1 MAKLEN
7 YVELARQTM
16 REISADG
23 EVWRSFLTTA
33 SNVYKYGF
41 YDQLMIYAQRPD
53 ATACASYE
61 LWTNTMRRYVR
72 RGAKGIALL
81 DMTGDVP
88 RYHYVFDAA
97 DTGMR
102 KDSRS
107 PFVWTTNEEN
117 GAAIGAMLEKEYE
130 VSANRGF
137 VGQLEE
143 IAMQRVM
150 DYWQE
155 HQDELRD
162 IVDGSLLMGYDEL
175 NLELAFRNTATAGVQ
190 YVLLTRCGLAEEHR
204 FEPEDF
210 MGILEWNTQQAL
222 AALGTAVSE
231 ISEEVLRSIER
242 EARSVERSKEHV
254 ELQNGE
260 RIPDSRPENPRRAGD
275 AGQVRQDAQGISA
288 RTQENAVQQP
298 APDGRVDGASDGNRP
313 DGERKSEPHGRRD
326 GGGAGRDRSV
336 EGARPD
342 GVGRRDEQPE
352 STGRGNRTERAG
364 VRLNPGQTSLFET
377 ITEYGE
383 GADDRA
389 VSAPSFI
396 SKALD
401 TALRFGGNG
410 EDTRMELA
418 FDAMIGKTNEE
429 IALRMKTLY
438 HDGSGFEL
446 DGRRFSVWFDPS
458 GIQMAAGDRAR
469 YANNAQVISWTD
481 AAKRVGALI
490 EAGQFGTQLE
500 NVEAPGTIRRKVAER
515 LIYMYRDSAARENG
529 YLSLMTDTPL
539 IFPDCVNH
547 LSEKMEQPEF
557 LHGLIRQM
565 EVFAD
570 AVAMQ
575 PDLMRFRFL
584 LPRDILPRLRDLAL
598 ARKELPEGEM
608 LLPDVRGFMTQ
619 DEIDAVLTQSAPIAG
634 ADSRIYQFFS
644 APHSTNEKLEF
655 LKNEYG
661 IGGKMPGVSGEHG
674 SSESHDAKGIQLRK
688 SNCPDVL
695 LKWNQVAER
704 IDGLIQMNRYLT
716 PEKQALYEKKEVQDS
731 ARNTDYDTYNSI
743 KAAHP
748 DEIVL
753 FQVGDFFELYDED
766 ARQAAENLGLN
777 LTSRNLEG
785 VGRVAMCGIPAHSLE
800 QYVEQLRDKVDVTIA
815 AKRENSAAYHVYTL
829 LSVDHEAENAINAYE
844 AEFGADG
851 TRVFR
856 DPDIEQQPQPTEQE
870 LFEQYK
876 LTVSNA
882 LLKDRTFVNACR
894 NSDRQNAYLEGA
906 EAIRRV
912 VMASD
917 DLQLVRLYFD
927 APDFHERL
935 HQELLEE
942 IYPALAASEQVT
954 RADLDATVRDMHG
967 DLQDKQ
973 EKNELEQNP
982 NYRLLSR
989 LKADCDYFLGA
1000 GGRVEKHLWAGS
1012 VRAQIAKMRE
1022 IYETLPAKP
1031 EWLTKE
1037 AIDDYDEQMTPQYQV
1052 VVYHH
1057 FENGFDEKLGYQT
1070 LEEATKVAQGYVNG
1084 TMESDGFA
1092 YDGAAVYNHQEHRY
1106 LYIYGH
1112 YPDEKA
1118 HAQVEGRDFP
1128 EQPEGI
1134 AVTQESENSS
1144 DLVDDHHPPMPPY
1157 QAGDT
1162 VYLSNTAFII
1172 EEVTDTHVTM
1182 RDPTLLYPISRIELR
1197 ENFERMLA
1205 EDARNTFLFEG
1216 QTEPAQA
1223 ETDKL
1228 KPPDEQVREDAE
1240 TETSVESEAKAEQP
1254 KAQNFHITDDHL
1266 GEGGAKTK
1274 YAFNIDAIQT
1284 LKQIESEGRQAT
1296 PQEQET
1302 LSKYVGWG
1310 GIPQAF
1316 DGNNAQW
1323 SEEYQ
1328 QLKSLLTDEEYAAA
1342 RGSTLNA
1349 HYTSPMVIRA
1359 VYEALSN
1366 MGFQSGNILEPSCG
1380 VGNFFG
1386 CLPEAMQGRKL
1397 YGVEL
1402 DSIAGRIARQL
1413 YPDAQIE
1420 IRGFEKTSRK
1430 DFFDV
1435 AVGNVPFGNYKVAD
1449 KPFDKYGFL
1458 IHDYFFAKALE
1469 QVRPG
1474 GVIAFITSK
1483 GTMDKASPDVRRYI
1497 AQRAELLGAIRLPNN
1512 AFKANAGTEVTSDI
1526 LFLQKREHPIDIE
1539 PDWIHLGQTADGIP
1553 VNSYFVDHPD
1563 MVLGRMQWDKSM
1575 YGNEKETTCEP
1586 IPGADLAQQLHAAV
1600 RNIDGEYKRTEISEI
1615 DINEGRTIPADP
1627 DVRNFSYAI
1636 VDGQIY
1642 YRENSIMTRP
1652 TLSQT
1657 AQERVKGMVEL
1668 RDCVQKLIN
1677 LQLQDRS
1684 DAEIQSQ
1691 QVELGRLYDAFSAE
1705 YGLINSK
1712 VNGRAFEGDSS
1723 YYLLCSLEILDENGG
1738 LKRKADIFDKRTIKQ
1753 RKPVERVDTA
1763 IEALAVSIG
1772 ERAAVDLPFMAQL
1785 TGKTEDE
1792 IIADLQG
1799 VIFLDPLEQTWQTAD
1814 EYLSGNVR
1822 AKLRIAQ
1829 TAAESDPAFAVNVEA
1844 LQAAQPKDL
1853 DASEIDVR
1861 LGTTWV
1867 DKKYIQAFITEL
1879 LKIPYNYQQSVRVNY
1894 EKTTAQWA
1902 ITGKNS
1908 QPFNVFNTMKYGTK
1922 RAPAL
1927 KIIEDTLNLR
1937 DTRVYDIVQDENGN
1951 DRREL
1956 NQKETTIGQQKQQAI
1971 KDAFREWIWKDPTRR
1986 YELAA
1991 RYNEL
1996 FNSIRPREY
2005 DGSHI
2010 VFSGMNPEITL
2021 REHQRTAIA
2030 HVLYGGNTLL
2040 AHQVGAGK
2048 TFEMVAAAME
2058 SKRLGL
2064 CQKSMFVVPN
2074 HLTEQWAS
2082 EFLRLYPSANI
2093 LVTTKKDFEK
2103 AKRKQFCARIA
2114 TGDYDA
2120 VIIGHSQFEK
2130 IPISQERQERLLRE
2144 QINDIAAGIEEMEQE
2159 NGERFTIKRMEAT
2172 RKSLEARLEK
2182 LKANEKKD
2190 DVVTFEE
2197 LGVDRLFVDEAHM
2210 YKNLFLATKMRNVA
2224 GLSTSESQKSTDMFL
2239 KCRYMDELTG
2249 GRGVV
2254 FATGT
2259 PVSNSMT
2266 ELYTMQRYLQYETLE
2281 RMGLAHFD
2289 AWASTFGETVTA
2301 IELAPEGTGYRART
2315 RFAKFFNLPELMAMF
2330 KAVADIKTADQL
2342 HLPVPNAHYETI
2354 AVKPSEY
2361 QEKMVEALSERAAKV
2376 HSGVVDPKEDNML
2389 RITSDGRKLGLDQ
2402 RLMNPLLPDDP
2413 GGKVN
2418 ACMEN
2423 ILRIYR
2429 EGDAQKLTQLVF
2441 CDLSTPHGDGS
2452 FNVYDDIRDKLVAS
2466 GIPKEEIQF
2475 IHDADTEIKKKDL
2488 FAKVRSGQVRILF
2501 GSTQKLGAGTN
2512 IQDRLIALHDLDCPW
2527 RPGDLE
2533 QRAGRIVRQGNM
2545 NPDVHIYRYVT
2556 EKSFDSYLWQTIE
2569 NKQRFISQIMSSK
2582 SPVRAC
2588 DDVDETALSYAEI
2601 KALCAGDPRIKEKMD
2616 LDIEVAKLRL
2626 MKADYQSNQF
2636 RLEDQVLKHYPQEIR
2651 QAQEWVKGYRADIAL
2666 LEEHPLPKEGFV
2678 GMTIRGKLFKDK
2690 ETAGK
2695 MLLEACSMIEG
2706 YRELGRYRGMKMT
2719 AEFDGLHQAVKLTLH
2734 GEMSYSVKMGTD
2746 VYGNLIRIENALANL
2761 PRDME
2766 KTEEMIVE
2774 LNRRIEQDKEE
2785 LKRPFPKEAEL
2796 ETKSAR
2802 LAALNAE
2809 LNMDGKEEEQQEE
2822 TQEKEVTEKRPIKD
2836 VLKEY
2841 QERANAQ
2848 NQDEKGRTNEWS
2860 R

>member
-7 YVELARQTM
+7 YVELAAQTT

-23 EVWRSFLTTA
+23 ETWRSFLQTA
-33 SNVYKYGF
+33 STLYKYDF
-41 YDQLMIYAQRPD
+41 YDQMMIYAQRPD
-53 ATACASYE
+53 ATACASFE

-107 PFVWTTNEEN
+107 PFVWAVNEEN
-117 GAAIGAMLEKEYE
+117 SAVIGTMLEKEYE
-130 VSANRGF
+130 VSANRGLA
-137 VGQLEE
+137 GQLEE
-143 IAMQRVM
+143 IAMQKAM

-162 IVDGSLLMGYDEL
+162 IVDGSLLMEYDEL
-175 NLELAFRNTATAGVQ
+175 NLELAFRNTATTGVQ
-190 YVLLTRCGLAEEHR
+190 YMLLSRCGLAEEHR

-210 MGILEWNTQQAL
+210 ATILEWNTPRAL
-222 AALGTAVSE
+222 SALGTAVSE

-242 EARSVERSKEHV
+242 EARSVERSRPYA

-260 RIPDSRPENPRRAGD
+260 RLSDSRPENPGRTSD
-275 AGQVRQDAQGISA
+275 TGQVRQDAQGVSEGV
-288 RTQENAVQQP
+288 QKDDVQQP
-298 APDGRVDGASDGNRP
+298 AADGRTDGASGGNRP
-313 DGERKSEPHGRRD
+313 DGGRAGEPHGQRD
-326 GGGAGRDRSV
+326 GGGAGRERSA
-336 EGARPD
+336 EGTRPD

-352 STGRGNRTERAG
+352 SAGRGNRTDRAG

-438 HDGSGFEL
+438 HDGNGFEL

-469 YANNAQVISWTD
+469 YANNAQGISWTD

-500 NVEAPGTIRRKVAER
+500 NVEAPGTIRRKTAER

-565 EVFAD
+565 EVFAG

-584 LPRDILPRLRDLAL
+584 LPKDILPRLRDLAL

-619 DEIDAVLTQSAPIAG
+619 DEIDAVLTQNAPIAG
-634 ADSRIYQFFS
+634 AGSRIYQFFS
-644 APHSTNEKLEF
+644 QAHDTKEKLEF

-661 IGGKMPGVSGEHG
+661 IGGRMPGVSGEHG

-785 VGRVAMCGIPAHSLE
+785 VGRVAMCKIPAHSLE

-815 AKRENSAAYHVYTL
+815 EKRENSAAYHVYTL

-856 DPDIEQQPQPTEQE
+856 DSAIEQQTQPTMQ
-870 LFEQYK
+870 
-876 LTVSNA
+876 A
-882 LLKDRTFVNACR
+882 
-894 NSDRQNAYLEGA
+894 
-906 EAIRRV
+906 
-912 VMASD
+912 
-917 DLQLVRLYFD
+917 
-927 APDFHERL
+927 
-935 HQELLEE
+935 
-942 IYPALAASEQVT
+942 
-954 RADLDATVRDMHG
+954 MHG
-967 DLQDKQ
+967 NLQSKQ
-973 EKNELEQNP
+973 GQNEQEQNP

-989 LKADCDYFLGA
+989 LKADCDYFLDA
-1000 GGRVEKHLWAGS
+1000 GGRAEKYLWAGN

-1057 FENGFDEKLGYQT
+1057 FENGFDEKIEYQT
-1070 LEEATKVAQGYVNG
+1070 LEEAIKVAQGYVNG

-1128 EQPEGI
+1128 EQPEEV
-1134 AVTQESENSS
+1134 AVTQESESPS

-1162 VYLSNTAFII
+1162 VYLGNTAFII

-1182 RDPTLLYPISRIELR
+1182 RDPTLLYPISRIEPR

-1216 QTEPAQA
+1216 QTEPNQV
-1223 ETDKL
+1223 ETDNP
-1228 KPPDEQVREDAE
+1228 KPPDEQSKEDV
-1240 TETSVESEAKAEQP
+1240 ETSIESGTKTEQP
-1254 KAQNFHITDDHL
+1254 SVHNFRITDDQL

-1274 YAFNIDAIQT
+1274 YAFNIAAIQA
-1284 LKQIESEGRQAT
+1284 LKQIEAEGRQAT
-1296 PQEQET
+1296 PQEQEI

-1310 GIPQAF
+1310 GLPQAF
-1316 DGNNAQW
+1316 DVENSSWQK
-1323 SEEYQ
+1323 EYQ

-1349 HYTSPMVIRA
+1349 HYTSPTVIKA
-1359 VYEALSN
+1359 MYDALGK

-1386 CLPEAMQGRKL
+1386 CLPETMQGSKL

-1402 DSIAGRIARQL
+1402 DSITGRIAQQL
-1413 YPDAQIE
+1413 YPDAKIE
-1420 IRGFEKTSRK
+1420 IKGFEKTSSK

-1449 KPFDKYGFL
+1449 RPFDKYGFL
-1458 IHDYFFAKALE
+1458 IHDYFFAKTLE

-1474 GVIAFITSK
+1474 GIIAYITSK

-1497 AQRAELLGAIRLPNN
+1497 AQRAELLGAICLPNN

-1553 VNSYFVDHPD
+1553 INSYFVAHPD
-1563 MVLGRMQWDKSM
+1563 MMLGRMQWDKSM

-1600 RNIDGEYKRTEISEI
+1600 RNIDGEYKRIEVSEM

-1627 DVRNFSYAI
+1627 DVRNFSYAL
-1636 VDGQIY
+1636 VNGQVY
-1642 YRENSIMTRP
+1642 YRENSVMTRP
-1652 TLSQT
+1652 VLNQT
-1657 AQERVKGMVEL
+1657 TQERIKGMIEL
-1668 RDCVQKLIN
+1668 RDCVRKLID
-1677 LQLQDRS
+1677 LQLTDGS
-1684 DAEIQSQ
+1684 DAEIRAQ
-1691 QVELGRLYDAFSAE
+1691 QAELGRLYDAFSAE
-1705 YGLINSK
+1705 YGIINGK
-1712 VNGRAFEGDSS
+1712 ANGRAFEGDSS
-1723 YYLLCSLEILDENGG
+1723 YYLLCSLEILDEDRK
-1738 LKRKADIFDKRTIKQ
+1738 LKRKADIFSKRTIRR
-1753 RKPVERVDTA
+1753 RKPVTQVDTA
-1763 IEALAVSIG
+1763 SEALAVSIG
-1772 ERAAVDLPFMAQL
+1772 ERAKVDLPFMARL
-1785 TGKTEDE
+1785 TGKAEDE
-1792 IIADLQG
+1792 IVADLQG

-1822 AKLRIAQ
+1822 AKLRVAQ
-1829 TAAESDPAFAVNVEA
+1829 TAAESDSSFAVNVEA

-1867 DKKYIQAFITEL
+1867 DKAYIQRFMIEL
-1879 LKIPYNYQQSVRVNY
+1879 LGIPYYEQRRIHVNY
-1894 EKTTAQWA
+1894 APQTAEWS
-1902 ITGKNS
+1902 IDGKS
-1908 QPFNVFNTMKYGTK
+1908 LLSENVNNYMKYGTR

-1927 KIIEDTLNLR
+1927 KILEDTLNLR
-1937 DTRVYDIVQDENGN
+1937 DTRVYDVVQDENG
-1951 DRREL
+1951 REKREL
-1956 NQKETTIGQQKQQAI
+1956 NQKETTIAQQKQQAI
-1971 KDAFREWIWKDPTRR
+1971 KDAFHDWVWKDPTRR
-1986 YELAA
+1986 HELVT

-1996 FNSIRPREY
+1996 FNSTRPREY

-2010 VFSGMNPEITL
+2010 VFDGMNPEITL

-2144 QINDIAAGIEEMEQE
+2144 QIDEIAAGIEEMERE

-2182 LKANEKKD
+2182 LKADEKKD

-2197 LGVDRLFVDEAHM
+2197 LGVDRLFVDEAHAF
-2210 YKNLFLATKMRNVA
+2210 KNGFLATKMRNVA
-2224 GLSTSESQKSTDMFL
+2224 GIATSESQKSTDMFL

-2249 GRGVV
+2249 GRGVI

-2266 ELYTMQRYLQYETLE
+2266 ELYTMQRYLQYGTLE
-2281 RMGLAHFD
+2281 KMGLIHFD

-2330 KAVADIKTADQL
+2330 KEVADIKTADQL
-2342 HLPVPNAHYETI
+2342 HLPVPNAHYETM
-2354 AVKPSEY
+2354 AVKPSVY
-2361 QEKMVEALSERAAKV
+2361 QEEMVEALSERASKV
-2376 HSGVVDPKEDNML
+2376 HSGAIDPKEDNML

-2402 RLMNPLLPDDP
+2402 RLMNPLLPDEP
-2413 GGKVN
+2413 GSKVN

-2423 ILRIYR
+2423 ILRIYK

-2475 IHDADTEIKKKDL
+2475 IHDADTEIKKKEL

-2512 IQDRLIALHDLDCPW
+2512 VQDRLIALHDLDAPW

-2636 RLEDQVLKHYPQEIR
+2636 KLEDQILKQYPEEIR
-2651 QAQEWVKGYRADIAL
+2651 QAQERAKGYRADMAL
-2666 LEEHPLPKEGFV
+2666 LEAHPLPKDGFV
-2678 GMTIRGKLFKDK
+2678 GMAIKGKRIADK
-2690 ETAGK
+2690 EAAGK
-2695 MLLEACSMIEG
+2695 MLLEACRLSPHDM
-2706 YRELGRYRGMKMT
+2706 ELGEYRGMKMT
-2719 AEFDGLHQAVKLTLH
+2719 VDYDSYRQEVKLVLR
-2734 GEMSYSVKMGTD
+2734 GEMSHTVTMGTD
-2746 VYGNLIRIENALANL
+2746 VYGNLTRIENALANMSQKL
-2761 PRDME
+2761 E
-2766 KTEEMIVE
+2766 KAEE
-2774 LNRRIEQDKEE
+2774 RI
-2785 LKRPFPKEAEL
+2785 AEL
-2796 ETKSAR
+2796 ERQTEQAKAELGKPFAQEKELEAKASR
-2802 LAALNAE
+2802 LAELNAALNIDE
-2809 LNMDGKEEEQQEE
+2809 KRKEPM
-2822 TQEKEVTEKRPIKD
+2822 EKRPMKD
-2836 VLKEY
+2836 VLKAY
-2841 QERANAQ
+2841 QERADAQ
-2848 NQDEKGRTNEWS
+2848 RQGEKGGTNEWN

>member
-1 MAKLEN
+1 MPKIDD
-7 YVELARQTM
+7 YVQLAAQTAH
-16 REISADG
+16 EIAADG
-23 EVWRSFLTTA
+23 ETWRSFLQTA
-33 SNVYKYGF
+33 STLYKYSF
-41 YDQLMIYAQRPD
+41 YDQMMIYAQRPD
-53 ATACASYE
+53 ATACASFE

-88 RYHYVFDAA
+88 RYRYFFDIS
-97 DTGMR
+97 DTGTR
-102 KDSRS
+102 QNART
-107 PFVWTTNEEN
+107 PFTWTIREEN
-117 GAAIGAMLEKEYE
+117 SMPIAAMLEKEYGI
-130 VSANRGF
+130 SANRGLT
-137 VGQLEE
+137 GQLEE
-143 IAMQRVM
+143 IAMQKAM

-162 IVDGSLLMGYDEL
+162 IVDGSLLMEYDEL
-175 NLELAFRNTATAGVQ
+175 NLELAFRNTATTGVQ
-190 YVLLTRCGLAEEHR
+190 YMLLSRCGLAEEHR

-210 MGILEWNTQQAL
+210 ATILEWNTSRAL
-222 AALGTAVSE
+222 SALGTAVSE

-242 EARSVERSKEHV
+242 EARSVERSRPYA

-260 RIPDSRPENPRRAGD
+260 RLSDSRPENPGRAGG
-275 AGQVRQDAQGISA
+275 AGQVRQDTQGVSEGAQKDD
-288 RTQENAVQQP
+288 VQQP
-298 APDGRVDGASDGNRP
+298 AADGRTDGASGGDRP
-313 DGERKSEPHGRRD
+313 DGGRAGEPHGQRD
-326 GGGAGRDRSV
+326 GGGAGRERSA
-336 EGARPD
+336 EGTRPD

-352 STGRGNRTERAG
+352 SAGRGNRTDRAG

-438 HDGSGFEL
+438 HDGNGFEL

-481 AAKRVGALI
+481 AAKRVGELI

-570 AVAMQ
+570 AVAIQ

-584 LPRDILPRLRDLAL
+584 LPKDILPRLRDLAL

-608 LLPDVRGFMTQ
+608 LLPDVHGFMTQ

-634 ADSRIYQFFS
+634 AGSRIYQFFS

-661 IGGKMPGVSGEHG
+661 IGGKMPGVSGERG

-704 IDGLIQMNRYLT
+704 VSELIRQNRYLT
-716 PEKQALYEKKEVQDS
+716 PNRRE
-731 ARNTDYDTYNSI
+731 TDN
-743 KAAHP
+743 
-748 DEIVL
+748 
-753 FQVGDFFELYDED
+753 
-766 ARQAAENLGLN
+766 
-777 LTSRNLEG
+777 
-785 VGRVAMCGIPAHSLE
+785 
-800 QYVEQLRDKVDVTIA
+800 
-815 AKRENSAAYHVYTL
+815 
-829 LSVDHEAENAINAYE
+829 NAP
-844 AEFGADG
+844 
-851 TRVFR
+851 T
-856 DPDIEQQPQPTEQE
+856 QQPTEQA
-870 LFEQYK
+870 LFESYK
-876 LTVSNA
+876 LTVGNVLS
-882 LLKDRTFVNACR
+882 KDEAFVNACR
-894 NSDRQNAYLEGA
+894 NSDRQNAYLEGTQ
-906 EAIRRV
+906 AIRRI

-927 APDFHERL
+927 TPSFHERL
-935 HQELLEE
+935 HQELLDEL
-942 IYPALAASEQVT
+942 YPTLAASSI
-954 RADLDATVRDMHG
+954 
-967 DLQDKQ
+967 
-973 EKNELEQNP
+973 P
-982 NYRLLSR
+982 
-989 LKADCDYFLGA
+989 
-1000 GGRVEKHLWAGS
+1000 
-1012 VRAQIAKMRE
+1012 
-1022 IYETLPAKP
+1022 PP
-1031 EWLTKE
+1031 
-1037 AIDDYDEQMTPQYQV
+1037 YQV
-1052 VVYHH
+1052 VTYHH
-1057 FENGFDEKLGYQT
+1057 FENGFDSKLDYPT
-1070 LEEATKVAQGYVNG
+1070 LEEAIKAAQGYVNG
-1084 TMESDGFA
+1084 AMSGDGFA
-1092 YDGAAVYNHQEHRY
+1092 YDGAAVYNLQERRY
-1106 LYIYGH
+1106 LYILGD
-1112 YPDEKA
+1112 YPDAKA
-1118 HAQVEGRDFP
+1118 HAQVEGRDFS
-1128 EQPEGI
+1128 EQPEG
-1134 AVTQESENSS
+1134 AAATQKSESPAAFT
-1144 DLVDDHHPPMPPY
+1144 DAPHPLMSHY
-1157 QAGDT
+1157 QVGDT
-1162 VYLSNTAFII
+1162 VYLGDTAFLI
-1172 EEVTDTHVTM
+1172 EEITDTHVNL
-1182 RDPTLLYPISRIELR
+1182 RDPTLLYPISRVER
-1197 ENFERMLA
+1197 RDTFEQMLA
-1205 EDARNTFLFEG
+1205 EDTRNDELFYKQTDAMPAESENFALTEEVSSDPAPQQPQEEIRLHNLVIDLTG
-1216 QTEPAQA
+1216 Q
-1223 ETDKL
+1223 
-1228 KPPDEQVREDAE
+1228 E
-1240 TETSVESEAKAEQP
+1240 TERKEAEP
-1254 KAQNFHITDDHL
+1254 YKAQNFHITDDHL

-1274 YAFNIDAIQT
+1274 YAFNIAAIQT
-1284 LKQIESEGRQAT
+1284 LKQIEAEERQAT
-1296 PQEQET
+1296 PQEQEI
-1302 LSKYVGWG
+1302 LSGYVGWG
-1310 GIPQAF
+1310 GIPQAY

-1359 VYEALSN
+1359 MYEALGN

-1386 CLPEAMQGRKL
+1386 MLPESMSQSRL

-1402 DSIAGRIARQL
+1402 DSITGRIARQL

-1553 VNSYFVDHPD
+1553 INSYFAEHPD
-1563 MVLGRMQWDKSM
+1563 MVLGKMAWDKSM

-1600 RNIDGEYKRTEISEI
+1600 RNIDGEYKRMEISET

-1627 DVRNFSYAI
+1627 DVRNFSYAL
-1636 VDGQIY
+1636 VNGQVY
-1642 YRENSIMTRP
+1642 YRENSVMTRP
-1652 TLSQT
+1652 ILNQT
-1657 AQERVKGMVEL
+1657 TQERVKGMIEL
-1668 RDCVQKLIN
+1668 RDCVRKLID
-1677 LQLQDRS
+1677 LQLTDGS
-1684 DAEIQSQ
+1684 DAEIRAQ
-1691 QVELGRLYDAFSAE
+1691 QAELGRLYDAFSAE
-1705 YGLINSK
+1705 YGIINGK
-1712 VNGRAFEGDSS
+1712 ANGRAFEGDSS
-1723 YYLLCSLEILDENGG
+1723 YYLLCSLEILDEDRK
-1738 LKRKADIFDKRTIKQ
+1738 LKRKADIFSKRTIRR
-1753 RKPVERVDTA
+1753 RKPVTQVDTA
-1763 IEALAVSIG
+1763 SEALAVSIG
-1772 ERAAVDLPFMAQL
+1772 ERAKVDLPFMARL
-1785 TGKTEDE
+1785 TGKAEDE
-1792 IIADLQG
+1792 IVADLQG

-1822 AKLRIAQ
+1822 AKLRVAQ
-1829 TAAESDPAFAVNVEA
+1829 TAAESDPSFAVNVEA

-1867 DKKYIQAFITEL
+1867 DKAYIQRFMIEL
-1879 LKIPYNYQQSVRVNY
+1879 LGIPYYEQRRIHVNY
-1894 EKTTAQWA
+1894 APQTAEWS
-1902 ITGKNS
+1902 IDGKS
-1908 QPFNVFNTMKYGTK
+1908 LLSENVNNHMKYGTR

-1927 KIIEDTLNLR
+1927 KILEDTLNLR
-1937 DTRVYDIVQDENGN
+1937 DTRVYDVVQDENG
-1951 DRREL
+1951 REKREL
-1956 NQKETTIGQQKQQAI
+1956 NQKETTIAQQKQQAI
-1971 KDAFREWIWKDPTRR
+1971 KDAFHDWVWKDPTRR
-1986 YELAA
+1986 HELVT

-1996 FNSIRPREY
+1996 FNSTRPREY

-2010 VFSGMNPEITL
+2010 VFDGMNPEITL

-2144 QINDIAAGIEEMEQE
+2144 QIDEIAAGIEEMERE

-2182 LKANEKKD
+2182 LKADEKKD

-2197 LGVDRLFVDEAHM
+2197 LGVDRLFVDEAHAF
-2210 YKNLFLATKMRNVA
+2210 KNGFLATKMRNVA
-2224 GLSTSESQKSTDMFL
+2224 GIATSESQKSTDMFL

-2249 GRGVV
+2249 GRGVI

-2266 ELYTMQRYLQYETLE
+2266 ELYTMQRYLQYGTLE
-2281 RMGLAHFD
+2281 KMGLIHFD

-2330 KAVADIKTADQL
+2330 KEVADIKTADQL
-2342 HLPVPNAHYETI
+2342 HLPVPNAHYETM
-2354 AVKPSEY
+2354 AVKPSVY
-2361 QEKMVEALSERAAKV
+2361 QEEMVEALSERASKV
-2376 HSGVVDPKEDNML
+2376 HSGAVDPKEDNML

-2402 RLMNPLLPDDP
+2402 RLMNPLLPDEP
-2413 GGKVN
+2413 GSKVN

-2423 ILRIYR
+2423 ILRIYK

-2512 IQDRLIALHDLDCPW
+2512 VQDRLIALHDLDAPW

-2545 NPDVHIYRYVT
+2545 NPDVHICRYVT

-2601 KALCAGDPRIKEKMD
+2601 KALCAGDPRIREKMD

-2636 RLEDQVLKHYPQEIR
+2636 KLEDQILKQYPEEIR
-2651 QAQEWVKGYRADIAL
+2651 QAQERAKGYRADMAL
-2666 LEEHPLPKEGFV
+2666 LEAHPLPKDGFV
-2678 GMTIRGKLFKDK
+2678 GMAIKGKRIADK
-2690 ETAGK
+2690 EAAGK
-2695 MLLEACSMIEG
+2695 MLLEACRLSPHDM
-2706 YRELGRYRGMKMT
+2706 ELGEYRGMKMT
-2719 AEFDGLHQAVKLTLH
+2719 VDYDSYRQEVKLVLR
-2734 GEMSYSVKMGTD
+2734 GEMSHTVTMGTD
-2746 VYGNLIRIENALANL
+2746 VYGNLTRIENALANM
-2761 PRDME
+2761 PQKFE
-2766 KTEEMIVE
+2766 KAEE
-2774 LNRRIEQDKEE
+2774 RI
-2785 LKRPFPKEAEL
+2785 AEL
-2796 ETKSAR
+2796 ERQTEQAKAELGKPFAQEKELEAKASR
-2802 LAALNAE
+2802 LAELNAALNIDE
-2809 LNMDGKEEEQQEE
+2809 KRKEPM
-2822 TQEKEVTEKRPIKD
+2822 EKRPMKD
-2836 VLKEY
+2836 VLKAY
-2841 QERANAQ
+2841 QERADAQ
-2848 NQDEKGRTNEWS
+2848 SQGEKGGTNEWN

>member
-7 YVELARQTM
+7 YVELAAQTT

-23 EVWRSFLTTA
+23 ETWRSFLQTA
-33 SNVYKYGF
+33 STLYKYSF
-41 YDQLMIYAQRPD
+41 YDQMMIYAQRPD
-53 ATACASYE
+53 ATACASFE

-88 RYHYVFDAA
+88 RYRYVFDIS
-97 DTGMR
+97 DTGTR
-102 KDSRS
+102 QNART
-107 PFVWTTNEEN
+107 PFTWAIREEN
-117 GAAIGAMLEKEYE
+117 RAPIAAMLEKEYE
-130 VSANRGF
+130 VSANRGLA
-137 VGQLEE
+137 GQLEE
-143 IAMQRVM
+143 IAMQKAM

-162 IVDGSLLMGYDEL
+162 IVDGSLLMEYDEL
-175 NLELAFRNTATAGVQ
+175 NLELAFRNTATTGVQ
-190 YVLLTRCGLAEEHR
+190 YMLFSRCGLAEEHR

-210 MGILEWNTQQAL
+210 ATILEWNTPQAL
-222 AALGTAVSE
+222 TALGTAVSE

-242 EARSVERSKEHV
+242 EARNVERSRPYA

-260 RIPDSRPENPRRAGD
+260 RLSDSRPENPGRTSD
-275 AGQVRQDAQGISA
+275 TGQVRQDAQGVSEGV
-288 RTQENAVQQP
+288 QKDDVQQP
-298 APDGRVDGASDGNRP
+298 AADGRTDGASDGNRP
-313 DGERKSEPHGRRD
+313 DGGRAGEPHGQRD
-326 GGGAGRDRSV
+326 GGGAGRERSA
-336 EGARPD
+336 EGTRPD

-352 STGRGNRTERAG
+352 SAGRGNRTERAG

-401 TALRFGGNG
+401 TALRFGGNS

-429 IALRMKTLY
+429 TALRMKTLY
-438 HDGSGFEL
+438 HDGNGFEL

-481 AAKRVGALI
+481 AAKRVGELI

-500 NVEAPGTIRRKVAER
+500 NVEAPGTIRRKTAER
-515 LIYMYRDSAARENG
+515 LIYMYRNSAARENG

-584 LPRDILPRLRDLAL
+584 LPKDILPRLRDLAL

-619 DEIDAVLTQSAPIAG
+619 DEIDAVLTQNAPIAG
-634 ADSRIYQFFS
+634 AANRIYQFFS
-644 APHSTNEKLEF
+644 EPHSTNEKLEF

-661 IGGKMPGVSGEHG
+661 IGGRMPGVSGEHG
-674 SSESHDAKGIQLRK
+674 SSESHDAKGMQLRK
-688 SNCPDVL
+688 SSCPDML

-785 VGRVAMCGIPAHSLE
+785 VGRVAMCKIPAHSLE

-815 AKRENSAAYHVYTL
+815 EKRENSAAYHVYTL

-856 DPDIEQQPQPTEQE
+856 DSAIEQQTQPTMQ
-870 LFEQYK
+870 
-876 LTVSNA
+876 A
-882 LLKDRTFVNACR
+882 
-894 NSDRQNAYLEGA
+894 
-906 EAIRRV
+906 
-912 VMASD
+912 
-917 DLQLVRLYFD
+917 
-927 APDFHERL
+927 
-935 HQELLEE
+935 
-942 IYPALAASEQVT
+942 
-954 RADLDATVRDMHG
+954 MHG
-967 DLQDKQ
+967 NLQSKQ
-973 EKNELEQNP
+973 GQNEQEQNP

-989 LKADCDYFLGA
+989 LKADCDYFLDA
-1000 GGRVEKHLWAGS
+1000 GGRAEKYLWAGN

-1057 FENGFDEKLGYQT
+1057 FENGFDEKIEYQT
-1070 LEEATKVAQGYVNG
+1070 LEEAIKVAQGYVNG

-1128 EQPEGI
+1128 EQPEEV
-1134 AVTQESENSS
+1134 AVTQESESPS

-1162 VYLSNTAFII
+1162 VYLGNTAFII

-1182 RDPTLLYPISRIELR
+1182 RDPTLLYPISRIEPR

-1216 QTEPAQA
+1216 QTEPNQV
-1223 ETDKL
+1223 ETDNP
-1228 KPPDEQVREDAE
+1228 KPPDEQSKEDV
-1240 TETSVESEAKAEQP
+1240 ETSIESGTKTEQP
-1254 KAQNFHITDDHL
+1254 SVHNFRITDDHL

-1274 YAFNIDAIQT
+1274 YAFNIAAIQT
-1284 LKQIESEGRQAT
+1284 LKQIEAEERQAT
-1296 PQEQET
+1296 PQEQEI
-1302 LSKYVGWG
+1302 LSRYVGWG
-1310 GIPQAF
+1310 GLPQAF
-1316 DGNNAQW
+1316 DAENASWQK
-1323 SEEYQ
+1323 EYQ

-1359 VYEALSN
+1359 MYEALGN

-1386 CLPEAMQGRKL
+1386 MLPESMSQSRL

-1402 DSIAGRIARQL
+1402 DSITGRIARQL

-1420 IRGFEKTSRK
+1420 IMGFEKTSRK

-1553 VNSYFVDHPD
+1553 INSYFVDHPD
-1563 MVLGRMQWDKSM
+1563 MVLGKMQWDKSM

-1600 RNIDGEYKRTEISEI
+1600 RNIDGKYKRVEIFET

-1627 DVRNFSYAI
+1627 DVRNFSYAL
-1636 VDGQIY
+1636 VNGQVY
-1642 YRENSIMTRP
+1642 YRENSVMTRP
-1652 TLSQT
+1652 ILNQT
-1657 AQERVKGMVEL
+1657 TQERVKGMIEL
-1668 RDCVQKLIN
+1668 RDCVRKLID
-1677 LQLQDRS
+1677 LQLTDGS
-1684 DAEIQSQ
+1684 DAEIRAQ
-1691 QVELGRLYDAFSAE
+1691 QAELGRLYDAFSAE
-1705 YGLINSK
+1705 YGIINDK
-1712 VNGRAFEGDSS
+1712 ANGRAFEGDSS
-1723 YYLLCSLEILDENGG
+1723 YYLLCSLEILDEDRK
-1738 LKRKADIFDKRTIKQ
+1738 LKRKADIFSKRTIRR
-1753 RKPVERVDTA
+1753 RKPVTQVDTA
-1763 IEALAVSIG
+1763 SEALAVSIG
-1772 ERAAVDLPFMAQL
+1772 ERAKVDLPFMARL
-1785 TGKTEDE
+1785 TGKAEDE
-1792 IIADLQG
+1792 IVAELQG

-1822 AKLRIAQ
+1822 AKLRVAQ
-1829 TAAESDPAFAVNVEA
+1829 TAAESDPSFAVNVEA

-1861 LGTTWV
+1861 LGTT
-1867 DKKYIQAFITEL
+1867 
-1879 LKIPYNYQQSVRVNY
+1879 
-1894 EKTTAQWA
+1894 
-1902 ITGKNS
+1902 
-1908 QPFNVFNTMKYGTK
+1908 
-1922 RAPAL
+1922 
-1927 KIIEDTLNLR
+1927 
-1937 DTRVYDIVQDENGN
+1937 
-1951 DRREL
+1951 
-1956 NQKETTIGQQKQQAI
+1956 
-1971 KDAFREWIWKDPTRR
+1971 
-1986 YELAA
+1986 
-1991 RYNEL
+1991 
-1996 FNSIRPREY
+1996 
-2005 DGSHI
+2005 
-2010 VFSGMNPEITL
+2010 
-2021 REHQRTAIA
+2021 
-2030 HVLYGGNTLL
+2030 
-2040 AHQVGAGK
+2040 
-2048 TFEMVAAAME
+2048 
-2058 SKRLGL
+2058 
-2064 CQKSMFVVPN
+2064 
-2074 HLTEQWAS
+2074 
-2082 EFLRLYPSANI
+2082 
-2093 LVTTKKDFEK
+2093 
-2103 AKRKQFCARIA
+2103 
-2114 TGDYDA
+2114 
-2120 VIIGHSQFEK
+2120 
-2130 IPISQERQERLLRE
+2130 
-2144 QINDIAAGIEEMEQE
+2144 
-2159 NGERFTIKRMEAT
+2159 
-2172 RKSLEARLEK
+2172 
-2182 LKANEKKD
+2182 
-2190 DVVTFEE
+2190 
-2197 LGVDRLFVDEAHM
+2197 
-2210 YKNLFLATKMRNVA
+2210 
-2224 GLSTSESQKSTDMFL
+2224 
-2239 KCRYMDELTG
+2239 
-2249 GRGVV
+2249 
-2254 FATGT
+2254 
-2259 PVSNSMT
+2259 
-2266 ELYTMQRYLQYETLE
+2266 
-2281 RMGLAHFD
+2281 
-2289 AWASTFGETVTA
+2289 
-2301 IELAPEGTGYRART
+2301 
-2315 RFAKFFNLPELMAMF
+2315 
-2330 KAVADIKTADQL
+2330 
-2342 HLPVPNAHYETI
+2342 
-2354 AVKPSEY
+2354 
-2361 QEKMVEALSERAAKV
+2361 
-2376 HSGVVDPKEDNML
+2376 
-2389 RITSDGRKLGLDQ
+2389 
-2402 RLMNPLLPDDP
+2402 
-2413 GGKVN
+2413 
-2418 ACMEN
+2418 
-2423 ILRIYR
+2423 
-2429 EGDAQKLTQLVF
+2429 
-2441 CDLSTPHGDGS
+2441 
-2452 FNVYDDIRDKLVAS
+2452 
-2466 GIPKEEIQF
+2466 
-2475 IHDADTEIKKKDL
+2475 
-2488 FAKVRSGQVRILF
+2488 
-2501 GSTQKLGAGTN
+2501 
-2512 IQDRLIALHDLDCPW
+2512 
-2527 RPGDLE
+2527 
-2533 QRAGRIVRQGNM
+2533 
-2545 NPDVHIYRYVT
+2545 
-2556 EKSFDSYLWQTIE
+2556 
-2569 NKQRFISQIMSSK
+2569 
-2582 SPVRAC
+2582 
-2588 DDVDETALSYAEI
+2588 
-2601 KALCAGDPRIKEKMD
+2601 
-2616 LDIEVAKLRL
+2616 
-2626 MKADYQSNQF
+2626 
-2636 RLEDQVLKHYPQEIR
+2636 
-2651 QAQEWVKGYRADIAL
+2651 
-2666 LEEHPLPKEGFV
+2666 
-2678 GMTIRGKLFKDK
+2678 
-2690 ETAGK
+2690 
-2695 MLLEACSMIEG
+2695 
-2706 YRELGRYRGMKMT
+2706 
-2719 AEFDGLHQAVKLTLH
+2719 
-2734 GEMSYSVKMGTD
+2734 
-2746 VYGNLIRIENALANL
+2746 
-2761 PRDME
+2761 
-2766 KTEEMIVE
+2766 
-2774 LNRRIEQDKEE
+2774 
-2785 LKRPFPKEAEL
+2785 
-2796 ETKSAR
+2796 
-2802 LAALNAE
+2802 
-2809 LNMDGKEEEQQEE
+2809 
-2822 TQEKEVTEKRPIKD
+2822 
-2836 VLKEY
+2836 
-2841 QERANAQ
+2841 
-2848 NQDEKGRTNEWS
+2848 
-2860 R
+2860 

>member
-7 YVELARQTM
+7 YVELAQQTM

-23 EVWRSFLTTA
+23 EAWRAFLTTA

-61 LWTNTMRRYVR
+61 IWNQTMRRYVR
-72 RGAKGIALL
+72 RGAKGVALL
-81 DMTGDVP
+81 DMTGDAP
-88 RYHYVFDAA
+88 RYHYVFDVA

-107 PFVWTTNEEN
+107 PFVWTINEEN

-130 VSANRGF
+130 VSVNRGLA
-137 VGQLEE
+137 GQLEE
-143 IAMQRVM
+143 IAMQHVM

-162 IVDGSLLMGYDEL
+162 IVDGSLLMEYDEL
-175 NLELAFRNTATAGVQ
+175 NLELAFRNTATTGVQ
-190 YVLLTRCGLAEEHR
+190 YMLFSRCGLAEEHR

-210 MGILEWNTQQAL
+210 TTILEWNTPQAL
-222 AALGTAVSE
+222 TALGTAVSE

-242 EARSVERSKEHV
+242 EARSVERSRPYA

-260 RIPDSRPENPRRAGD
+260 RLSDSRPENPGRAGD
-275 AGQVRQDAQGISA
+275 AGQIRQDAQGVSEGA
-288 RTQENAVQQP
+288 QKDDVQQP
-298 APDGRVDGASDGNRP
+298 AADGRTDGASDGDRP
-313 DGERKSEPHGRRD
+313 DGGRTGKPHGQRD
-326 GGGAGRDRSV
+326 GGGAGRERSA
-336 EGARPD
+336 EGTRPD

-352 STGRGNRTERAG
+352 SAGRGNRTDRAG

-418 FDAMIGKTNEE
+418 FDTMIGKTNEE

-438 HDGSGFEL
+438 HDGNGFEL

-539 IFPDCVNH
+539 IFPDCVNQ

-570 AVAMQ
+570 AVAIQ

-584 LPRDILPRLRDLAL
+584 LPKDILPRLRDLAL

-634 ADSRIYQFFS
+634 AGSRIYQFFS

-661 IGGKMPGVSGEHG
+661 IGGRMPGVSGEHG

-704 IDGLIQMNRYLT
+704 IDRLIHDGHYL
-716 PEKQALYEKKEVQDS
+716 QS
-731 ARNTDYDTYNSI
+731 
-743 KAAHP
+743 
-748 DEIVL
+748 
-753 FQVGDFFELYDED
+753 
-766 ARQAAENLGLN
+766 
-777 LTSRNLEG
+777 
-785 VGRVAMCGIPAHSLE
+785 
-800 QYVEQLRDKVDVTIA
+800 
-815 AKRENSAAYHVYTL
+815 
-829 LSVDHEAENAINAYE
+829 
-844 AEFGADG
+844 
-851 TRVFR
+851 
-856 DPDIEQQPQPTEQE
+856 
-870 LFEQYK
+870 
-876 LTVSNA
+876 
-882 LLKDRTFVNACR
+882 
-894 NSDRQNAYLEGA
+894 
-906 EAIRRV
+906 
-912 VMASD
+912 
-917 DLQLVRLYFD
+917 D
-927 APDFHERL
+927 APDRKEP
-935 HQELLEE
+935 E
-942 IYPALAASEQVT
+942 ISFTPDVEAY
-954 RADLDATVRDMHG
+954 
-967 DLQDKQ
+967 K
-973 EKNELEQNP
+973 
-982 NYRLLSR
+982 R
-989 LKADCDYFLGA
+989 LKDEHPRRLVGVRVDDTLLFYGEDAQTAAPLMDTRLFERDIPGMGTISVTGMPFGRWSVAAKALTENGHGIYFA
-1000 GGRVEKHLWAGS
+1000 EPAEQGG
-1012 VRAQIAKMRE
+1012 
-1022 IYETLPAKP
+1022 YEVV
-1031 EWLTKE
+1031 KE
-1037 AIDDYDEQMTPQYQV
+1037 LDGRRDEPSYQV
-1052 VVYHH
+1052 
-1057 FENGFDEKLGYQT
+1057 
-1070 LEEATKVAQGYVNG
+1070 
-1084 TMESDGFA
+1084 
-1092 YDGAAVYNHQEHRY
+1092 
-1106 LYIYGH
+1106 
-1112 YPDEKA
+1112 
-1118 HAQVEGRDFP
+1118 
-1128 EQPEGI
+1128 
-1134 AVTQESENSS
+1134 
-1144 DLVDDHHPPMPPY
+1144 
-1157 QAGDT
+1157 GDT
-1162 VYLSNTAFII
+1162 VYLGNTAFLI
-1172 EEVTDTHVTM
+1172 EEITDQHVNL
-1182 RDPTLLYPISRIELR
+1182 RDPTLLYPISRVER
-1197 ENFERMLA
+1197 RDAFEQMLA
-1205 EDARNTFLFEG
+1205 EDTRNDELFYRQTDAMPAESENFVLTEEVPSDPAPQQPQEEIRLHNLVIDLTG
-1216 QTEPAQA
+1216 Q
-1223 ETDKL
+1223 
-1228 KPPDEQVREDAE
+1228 E
-1240 TETSVESEAKAEQP
+1240 TERKEAEP
-1254 KAQNFHITDDHL
+1254 YKAQNFRITDDHL

-1274 YAFNIDAIQT
+1274 YAFNIAAIQT
-1284 LKQIESEGRQAT
+1284 LKQIEAEGRQAT

-1310 GIPQAF
+1310 GLPQAF
-1316 DGNNAQW
+1316 DAENASWQK
-1323 SEEYQ
+1323 EYQ

-1349 HYTSPMVIRA
+1349 HYTSPVVIRA
-1359 VYEALSN
+1359 MYEALAS
-1366 MGFQSGNILEPSCG
+1366 MGFQDGNVLEPACG

-1386 CLPEAMQGRKL
+1386 MLPEAMQSSKL

-1402 DSIAGRIARQL
+1402 DSITGRMARQL
-1413 YPDAQIE
+1413 YPDARIE
-1420 IRGFEKTSRK
+1420 ITGFEKTNRK

-1539 PDWIHLGQTADGIP
+1539 SDWIHLGQTADGIP

-1563 MVLGRMQWDKSM
+1563 MMLGRMQWDKSM

-1586 IPGADLAQQLHAAV
+1586 ILGADLAQQLHAAV
-1600 RNIDGEYKRTEISEI
+1600 RNIDGEYKRMELPEM

-1627 DVRNFSYAI
+1627 DVRNFSYAL
-1636 VDGQIY
+1636 VNGQVY
-1642 YRENSIMTRP
+1642 YRENSVMTRP
-1652 TLSQT
+1652 VLNQT
-1657 AQERVKGMVEL
+1657 TQERVKGMIEL
-1668 RDCVQKLIN
+1668 RDCVRKLID
-1677 LQLQDRS
+1677 LQLTDGS
-1684 DAEIQSQ
+1684 DAEIRAQ
-1691 QVELGRLYDAFSAE
+1691 QAELGRLYDAFSAE
-1705 YGLINSK
+1705 YGIINGK
-1712 VNGRAFEGDSS
+1712 ANGRAFEGDSS
-1723 YYLLCSLEILDENGG
+1723 YYLLCSLEILDEDRK
-1738 LKRKADIFDKRTIKQ
+1738 LKRKADIFSKRTIRR
-1753 RKPVERVDTA
+1753 RKPVTQVDTA
-1763 IEALAVSIG
+1763 SEALAVSIG
-1772 ERAAVDLPFMAQL
+1772 ERAKVDLPFMARL
-1785 TGKTEDE
+1785 TGKAEDE
-1792 IIADLQG
+1792 IVADLQG

-1822 AKLRIAQ
+1822 AKLCVAQ
-1829 TAAESDPAFAVNVEA
+1829 TAAESDPSFAVNVEA

-1867 DKKYIQAFITEL
+1867 DKAYIQRFMIEL
-1879 LKIPYNYQQSVRVNY
+1879 LGISYYERRRIHVNY
-1894 EKTTAQWA
+1894 APQTAEWS
-1902 ITGKNS
+1902 IDGKS
-1908 QPFNVFNTMKYGTK
+1908 LLSENVNNHMKYGTR

-1927 KIIEDTLNLR
+1927 KILEDTLNLR
-1937 DTRVYDIVQDENGN
+1937 DTRVYDVVQDENG
-1951 DRREL
+1951 REKREL
-1956 NQKETTIGQQKQQAI
+1956 NQKETTIAQQKQQAI
-1971 KDAFREWIWKDPTRR
+1971 KDAFHDWVWKDPTRR
-1986 YELAA
+1986 HELVTC
-1991 RYNEL
+1991 YNEL
-1996 FNSIRPREY
+1996 FNSTRPREY

-2010 VFSGMNPEITL
+2010 VFDGMNPEITL

-2130 IPISQERQERLLRE
+2130 IPISQERQKRLLRE
-2144 QINDIAAGIEEMEQE
+2144 QIDEIAAGIEEMERE

-2182 LKANEKKD
+2182 LKADEKKD

-2197 LGVDRLFVDEAHM
+2197 LGVDRLFVDEAHAF
-2210 YKNLFLATKMRNVA
+2210 KNGFLATKMRNVA
-2224 GLSTSESQKSTDMFL
+2224 GIATSESQKSTDMFL

-2249 GRGVV
+2249 GRGVI

-2266 ELYTMQRYLQYETLE
+2266 ELYTMQRYLQYGTLE
-2281 RMGLAHFD
+2281 KMGLIHFD

-2330 KAVADIKTADQL
+2330 KEVADIKTADQL
-2342 HLPVPNAHYETI
+2342 HLPVPNAHYETM
-2354 AVKPSEY
+2354 AVKPSVY
-2361 QEKMVEALSERAAKV
+2361 QEEMVEALSERASKV
-2376 HSGVVDPKEDNML
+2376 HSGAVDPKEDNML

-2402 RLMNPLLPDDP
+2402 RLMNPLLPDEP
-2413 GGKVN
+2413 GSKVN
-2418 ACMEN
+2418 ACVEN
-2423 ILRIYR
+2423 ILRIYK

-2441 CDLSTPHGDGS
+2441 CDLSTPHADGS

-2512 IQDRLIALHDLDCPW
+2512 VQDRLIALHDLDAPW

-2601 KALCAGDPRIKEKMD
+2601 KALCAGDPRIKEKMN
-2616 LDIEVAKLRL
+2616 LDVEVAKLRL

-2636 RLEDQVLKHYPQEIR
+2636 KLEDQILKQYPEEIR
-2651 QAQEWVKGYRADIAL
+2651 QAQEWVKGYRADMTL
-2666 LEEHPLPKEGFV
+2666 LEAHPLPKDGFV
-2678 GMTIRGKLFKDK
+2678 GMAIKGKRIADK
-2690 ETAGK
+2690 EAAGK
-2695 MLLEACSMIEG
+2695 MLLEACRLSPHDM
-2706 YRELGRYRGMKMT
+2706 ELGEYRGMKMT
-2719 AEFDGLHQAVKLTLH
+2719 VDYDSYRQEVKLILR
-2734 GEMSYSVKMGTD
+2734 GEMSHTVTMGTD
-2746 VYGNLIRIENALANL
+2746 VYGNLTRIENALANMPQKL
-2761 PRDME
+2761 E
-2766 KTEEMIVE
+2766 KAEE
-2774 LNRRIEQDKEE
+2774 RI
-2785 LKRPFPKEAEL
+2785 AEL
-2796 ETKSAR
+2796 ERQTEQAKAELGKPFAQEKELEAKAAR
-2802 LAALNAE
+2802 LAELNAALNI
-2809 LNMDGKEEEQQEE
+2809 D
-2822 TQEKEVTEKRPIKD
+2822 EKRKEPMEKRSMKD
-2836 VLKEY
+2836 VLKAY
-2841 QERANAQ
+2841 QERADAQ
-2848 NQDEKGRTNEWS
+2848 SQGEKGGTNEWN

>member
-16 REISADG
+16 REIAADG
-23 EVWRSFLTTA
+23 ETWRSFLQTA
-33 SNVYKYGF
+33 STLYKYGF
-41 YDQLMIYAQRPD
+41 YDQMMIYAQRPD
-53 ATACASYE
+53 ATACASFE

-88 RYHYVFDAA
+88 RYRYVFDIS
-97 DTGMR
+97 DTGAR
-102 KDSRS
+102 QNART
-107 PFVWTTNEEN
+107 PFTWAIREEN
-117 GAAIGAMLEKEYE
+117 RAPIAAVLEKEYGS
-130 VSANRGF
+130 SANRGLA
-137 VGQLEE
+137 GQLEE
-143 IAMQRVM
+143 IAMQKAM

-162 IVDGSLLMGYDEL
+162 IVDGSLLMEYDEL
-175 NLELAFRNTATAGVQ
+175 NLELAFRNTATTGVQ
-190 YVLLTRCGLAEEHR
+190 YMLLSRCGLAEEHR

-210 MGILEWNTQQAL
+210 TTILEWNTPRAL
-222 AALGTAVSE
+222 SALGTAVSE

-242 EARSVERSKEHV
+242 EARSVERSRPYA

-260 RIPDSRPENPRRAGD
+260 RLSDSRPENSGRTSD
-275 AGQVRQDAQGISA
+275 TGQVRQDAQGVSEGA
-288 RTQENAVQQP
+288 QKDDVQQP
-298 APDGRVDGASDGNRP
+298 AADGRTDGASDGNRP
-313 DGERKSEPHGRRD
+313 DGGRAGEPHGQRD
-326 GGGAGRDRSV
+326 GGGAGRERST
-336 EGARPD
+336 EGTRPD

-352 STGRGNRTERAG
+352 SAGRGNRTDRAG

-570 AVAMQ
+570 AVTMQ

-584 LPRDILPRLRDLAL
+584 LPKDILPRLRDLAL

-704 IDGLIQMNRYLT
+704 IDRLIHDGHYL
-716 PEKQALYEKKEVQDS
+716 KS
-731 ARNTDYDTYNSI
+731 
-743 KAAHP
+743 
-748 DEIVL
+748 
-753 FQVGDFFELYDED
+753 
-766 ARQAAENLGLN
+766 
-777 LTSRNLEG
+777 
-785 VGRVAMCGIPAHSLE
+785 
-800 QYVEQLRDKVDVTIA
+800 
-815 AKRENSAAYHVYTL
+815 
-829 LSVDHEAENAINAYE
+829 
-844 AEFGADG
+844 
-851 TRVFR
+851 
-856 DPDIEQQPQPTEQE
+856 
-870 LFEQYK
+870 
-876 LTVSNA
+876 
-882 LLKDRTFVNACR
+882 
-894 NSDRQNAYLEGA
+894 
-906 EAIRRV
+906 
-912 VMASD
+912 
-917 DLQLVRLYFD
+917 D
-927 APDFHERL
+927 APDRKEPEISFTPDVEAYKKLKDEHPQRLVGIRVDDTLLFYGDDAKTAAPLMDTRLFERDIPGMGTISVTGMPFGRWRVAAKAL
-935 HQELLEE
+935 TESGHGIFFAEPAEYGGYEVVKEL
-942 IYPALAASEQVT
+942 
-954 RADLDATVRDMHG
+954 D
-967 DLQDKQ
+967 
-973 EKNELEQNP
+973 
-982 NYRLLSR
+982 
-989 LKADCDYFLGA
+989 
-1000 GGRVEKHLWAGS
+1000 GR
-1012 VRAQIAKMRE
+1012 
-1022 IYETLPAKP
+1022 T
-1031 EWLTKE
+1031 
-1037 AIDDYDEQMTPQYQV
+1037 DTPHYQV
-1052 VVYHH
+1052 
-1057 FENGFDEKLGYQT
+1057 
-1070 LEEATKVAQGYVNG
+1070 
-1084 TMESDGFA
+1084 
-1092 YDGAAVYNHQEHRY
+1092 
-1106 LYIYGH
+1106 
-1112 YPDEKA
+1112 
-1118 HAQVEGRDFP
+1118 
-1128 EQPEGI
+1128 
-1134 AVTQESENSS
+1134 
-1144 DLVDDHHPPMPPY
+1144 
-1157 QAGDT
+1157 GDT
-1162 VYLSNTAFII
+1162 VYLGNTAFII

-1182 RDPTLLYPISRIELR
+1182 RDPTLLYPISRIER
-1197 ENFERMLA
+1197 RDVFERMLA
-1205 EDARNTFLFEG
+1205 EDARNAFRFDG
-1216 QTEPAQA
+1216 QAAPAQTE
-1223 ETDKL
+1223 TDNP
-1228 KPPDEQVREDAE
+1228 KPPDEQVRKDANA
-1240 TETSVESEAKAEQP
+1240 ETSVESEAKIEQSRV
-1254 KAQNFHITDDHL
+1254 QNFRITDDQL

-1274 YAFNIDAIQT
+1274 YAFNIAAIQA
-1284 LKQIESEGRQAT
+1284 LKQIEAEGRQAT
-1296 PQEQET
+1296 PQEQEI

-1310 GIPQAF
+1310 GLPQAF
-1316 DGNNAQW
+1316 DVENSSWQK
-1323 SEEYQ
+1323 EYQ

-1349 HYTSPMVIRA
+1349 HYTSPTVIKA
-1359 VYEALSN
+1359 MYDALGK

-1386 CLPEAMQGRKL
+1386 CLPETMQSSKL

-1402 DSIAGRIARQL
+1402 DSITGRMARQL
-1413 YPDAQIE
+1413 YPDARIE
-1420 IRGFEKTSRK
+1420 ITGFEKTNRK

-1449 KPFDKYGFL
+1449 RAFDKYGFL
-1458 IHDYFFAKALE
+1458 IHDYFLAKTLE

-1553 VNSYFVDHPD
+1553 INSYFVDHPD
-1563 MVLGRMQWDKSM
+1563 MMLGRMQWDKSM

-1600 RNIDGEYKRTEISEI
+1600 RNIDGEYKRIEISEM
-1615 DINEGRTIPADP
+1615 DMNSERTIPADP
-1627 DVRNFSYAI
+1627 DVRNFSYAL
-1636 VDGQIY
+1636 VNGQVY
-1642 YRENSIMTRP
+1642 YRENSVMIRP
-1652 TLSQT
+1652 VLNQT
-1657 AQERVKGMVEL
+1657 TQERIKGMIEL
-1668 RDCVQKLIN
+1668 RDCVRKLID
-1677 LQLQDRS
+1677 LQLTDGS
-1684 DAEIQSQ
+1684 DAEIRAQ
-1691 QVELGRLYDAFSAE
+1691 QAELGRLYDAFSTE
-1705 YGLINSK
+1705 YGIINGK
-1712 VNGRAFEGDSS
+1712 ANGRAFEGDSS
-1723 YYLLCSLEILDENGG
+1723 YYLLCSLEILDEDRK
-1738 LKRKADIFDKRTIKQ
+1738 LKRKADIFSKRTIRR
-1753 RKPVERVDTA
+1753 RKPVTQVDTA
-1763 IEALAVSIG
+1763 SEALAVSIG
-1772 ERAAVDLPFMAQL
+1772 ERAKVDLPFMARL
-1785 TGKTEDE
+1785 TGKAEDE
-1792 IIADLQG
+1792 IVADLQG

-1822 AKLRIAQ
+1822 AKLRVAQ
-1829 TAAESDPAFAVNVEA
+1829 TAAESDSSFAVNVEA

-1867 DKKYIQAFITEL
+1867 DKAYIQRFMIEL
-1879 LKIPYNYQQSVRVNY
+1879 LGISYYERRRIHVNY
-1894 EKTTAQWA
+1894 APQTAEWS
-1902 ITGKNS
+1902 IDGKS
-1908 QPFNVFNTMKYGTK
+1908 LLSENVNNHMKYGTR

-1927 KIIEDTLNLR
+1927 KILDDTLNLR
-1937 DTRVYDIVQDENGN
+1937 DTRVYDVVQDENG
-1951 DRREL
+1951 REKREL
-1956 NQKETTIGQQKQQAI
+1956 NQKETTIAQQKQQAI
-1971 KDAFREWIWKDPTRR
+1971 KDAFHDWVWKDPTRR
-1986 YELAA
+1986 HELVT

-1996 FNSIRPREY
+1996 FNSTRPREY

-2010 VFSGMNPEITL
+2010 VFDGMNPEITL

-2144 QINDIAAGIEEMEQE
+2144 QIDEIAAGIEEMERE

-2182 LKANEKKD
+2182 LKADEKKD

-2197 LGVDRLFVDEAHM
+2197 LGVDRLFVDEAHAF
-2210 YKNLFLATKMRNVA
+2210 KNGFLATKMRNVA
-2224 GLSTSESQKSTDMFL
+2224 GIATSESQKSTDMFL

-2249 GRGVV
+2249 GRGVI

-2266 ELYTMQRYLQYETLE
+2266 ELYTMQRYLQYGTLE
-2281 RMGLAHFD
+2281 KMGLIHFD

-2330 KAVADIKTADQL
+2330 KEVADIKTADQL
-2342 HLPVPNAHYETI
+2342 HLPVPNAHYETM
-2354 AVKPSEY
+2354 AVKPSVY
-2361 QEKMVEALSERAAKV
+2361 QEEMVEALSERASKV
-2376 HSGVVDPKEDNML
+2376 HSGAVDPKEDNML

-2402 RLMNPLLPDDP
+2402 RLMNPLLPDEP
-2413 GGKVN
+2413 GSKVN

-2423 ILRIYR
+2423 ILRIYK

-2475 IHDADTEIKKKDL
+2475 IHDADTEIKKKEL

-2512 IQDRLIALHDLDCPW
+2512 VQDRLIALHDLDAPW

-2588 DDVDETALSYAEI
+2588 DDVDETVLSYAEI
-2601 KALCAGDPRIKEKMD
+2601 KALCAGDPRIREKMD

-2636 RLEDQVLKHYPQEIR
+2636 KLEDQILKQYPEEIR
-2651 QAQEWVKGYRADIAL
+2651 QAQERAKGYRADMAL
-2666 LEEHPLPKEGFV
+2666 LEAHPLPKNGFV
-2678 GMTIRGKLFKDK
+2678 GMAIKGKRIADK
-2690 ETAGK
+2690 EAAGK
-2695 MLLEACSMIEG
+2695 MLLEACRLSPHDM
-2706 YRELGRYRGMKMT
+2706 ELGEYRGMKMT
-2719 AEFDGLHQAVKLTLH
+2719 VDYDSYRQEVKLILR
-2734 GEMSYSVKMGTD
+2734 GEMSHTVTMGTD
-2746 VYGNLIRIENALANL
+2746 VYGNLTRIENALANMPQKL
-2761 PRDME
+2761 E
-2766 KTEEMIVE
+2766 KAEERIVE
-2774 LNRRIEQDKEE
+2774 LERQTEQAK
-2785 LKRPFPKEAEL
+2785 AEL
-2796 ETKSAR
+2796 GKPFAQEKALEAKAAR
-2802 LAALNAE
+2802 LAELNAALNIDE
-2809 LNMDGKEEEQQEE
+2809 KRKEPM
-2822 TQEKEVTEKRPIKD
+2822 EKRPMKD
-2836 VLKEY
+2836 VLKAY
-2841 QERANAQ
+2841 QERADAQ
-2848 NQDEKGRTNEWS
+2848 SQGEKGGTNEWN

>member
-1 MAKLEN
+1 MPKIDD
-7 YVELARQTM
+7 YVQLAAQTV

-23 EVWRSFLTTA
+23 ETWRSFLQTA
-33 SNVYKYGF
+33 STLYKYSF
-41 YDQLMIYAQRPD
+41 YDQMMIYAQRPD
-53 ATACASYE
+53 ATACASFE

-81 DMTGDVP
+81 DMTGDAP

-107 PFVWTTNEEN
+107 PFVWAVNEEN
-117 GAAIGAMLEKEYE
+117 SAVIGTMLEKEYE
-130 VSANRGF
+130 VSANRGLA
-137 VGQLEE
+137 GQLEE
-143 IAMQRVM
+143 IAMQKAM

-162 IVDGSLLMGYDEL
+162 IVDGSLLMEYDEL
-175 NLELAFRNTATAGVQ
+175 NLELAFRNTATTGVQ
-190 YVLLTRCGLAEEHR
+190 YMLLSRCGLAEEHR

-210 MGILEWNTQQAL
+210 TTILEWNTPQAL
-222 AALGTAVSE
+222 TALGTAVSE

-242 EARSVERSKEHV
+242 EARSVERSRPYA

-260 RIPDSRPENPRRAGD
+260 RLSDSRPENPGRAGD
-275 AGQVRQDAQGISA
+275 AGQVRQDAQGVSEGV
-288 RTQENAVQQP
+288 QKDDVQQP
-298 APDGRVDGASDGNRP
+298 AADGRTDGASDGNRP
-313 DGERKSEPHGRRD
+313 DGGRAGEPHGRRD
-326 GGGAGRDRSV
+326 GGGAGRERSA
-336 EGARPD
+336 EGTRPD
-342 GVGRRDEQPE
+342 GVGRRDEQLE
-352 STGRGNRTERAG
+352 SAGRGNRTERAG

-570 AVAMQ
+570 AVTMQ

-584 LPRDILPRLRDLAL
+584 LPKDILPRLRDLAL

-785 VGRVAMCGIPAHSLE
+785 VGRVAMCKIPAHSLE

-815 AKRENSAAYHVYTL
+815 EKRENSAAYHVYTL

-856 DPDIEQQPQPTEQE
+856 DSAIEQQTQPTVQ
-870 LFEQYK
+870 
-876 LTVSNA
+876 A
-882 LLKDRTFVNACR
+882 
-894 NSDRQNAYLEGA
+894 
-906 EAIRRV
+906 
-912 VMASD
+912 
-917 DLQLVRLYFD
+917 
-927 APDFHERL
+927 
-935 HQELLEE
+935 
-942 IYPALAASEQVT
+942 
-954 RADLDATVRDMHG
+954 MHG
-967 DLQDKQ
+967 NLQSKQ
-973 EKNELEQNP
+973 GQNEQEQNP

-989 LKADCDYFLGA
+989 LKADCDYFLDA
-1000 GGRVEKHLWAGS
+1000 GGRAEKYLWAGN

-1057 FENGFDEKLGYQT
+1057 FENGFDEKIEYQT
-1070 LEEATKVAQGYVNG
+1070 LEEAIKVAQGYVNG

-1128 EQPEGI
+1128 EQPEEV
-1134 AVTQESENSS
+1134 AVTQESESPS

-1162 VYLSNTAFII
+1162 VYLGNTAFII

-1182 RDPTLLYPISRIELR
+1182 RDPTLLYPISRIEPR

-1216 QTEPAQA
+1216 QTEPNQV
-1223 ETDKL
+1223 ETDNP
-1228 KPPDEQVREDAE
+1228 KPPDEQSKEDV
-1240 TETSVESEAKAEQP
+1240 ETSIESGTKTEQP
-1254 KAQNFHITDDHL
+1254 SVHNFRITDDHL

-1274 YAFNIDAIQT
+1274 YAFNIAAIQT
-1284 LKQIESEGRQAT
+1284 LKQIEAEERQAT
-1296 PQEQET
+1296 PQEQEI
-1302 LSKYVGWG
+1302 LSGYVGWG
-1310 GIPQAF
+1310 GIPQAY

-1349 HYTSPMVIRA
+1349 HYTSPVVIRA
-1359 VYEALSN
+1359 MYEALGN
-1366 MGFQSGNILEPSCG
+1366 MGFQDGNVLEPACG

-1386 CLPEAMQGRKL
+1386 CLPETMQGSKL

-1402 DSIAGRIARQL
+1402 DSITGRIAQQL
-1413 YPDAQIE
+1413 YPDAKIE
-1420 IRGFEKTSRK
+1420 IKGFEKTSSK

-1449 KPFDKYGFL
+1449 RPFDKYGFL
-1458 IHDYFFAKALE
+1458 IHDYFFAKTLE

-1474 GVIAFITSK
+1474 GIIAYITSK

-1539 PDWIHLGQTADGIP
+1539 PDWVHLGQTEDGIP
-1553 VNSYFVDHPD
+1553 INSYFAEHPD
-1563 MVLGRMQWDKSM
+1563 MVLGKMAWDKSM

-1600 RNIDGEYKRTEISEI
+1600 RNIDGEYKRIEVSEM
-1615 DINEGRTIPADP
+1615 DINEGRTIPANP
-1627 DVRNFSYAI
+1627 DVRNFSYAL
-1636 VDGQIY
+1636 VNGQVY
-1642 YRENSIMTRP
+1642 YRENSVMTRP
-1652 TLSQT
+1652 VLNQT
-1657 AQERVKGMVEL
+1657 TQERIKGMIEL
-1668 RDCVQKLIN
+1668 RDCVRKLID
-1677 LQLQDRS
+1677 LQLTDGS
-1684 DAEIQSQ
+1684 DAEIRAQ
-1691 QVELGRLYDAFSAE
+1691 QAELGRLYDAFSAE
-1705 YGLINSK
+1705 YGIINGK
-1712 VNGRAFEGDSS
+1712 ANGRAFEGDSS
-1723 YYLLCSLEILDENGG
+1723 YYLLCSLEILDEDRK
-1738 LKRKADIFDKRTIKQ
+1738 LKRKADIFSKRTIRR
-1753 RKPVERVDTA
+1753 RKPVTQVDTA
-1763 IEALAVSIG
+1763 SEALAVSIG
-1772 ERAAVDLPFMAQL
+1772 ERAKVDLPFMARL
-1785 TGKTEDE
+1785 TGKAEDE
-1792 IIADLQG
+1792 IVADLQG

-1822 AKLRIAQ
+1822 AKLRVAQ
-1829 TAAESDPAFAVNVEA
+1829 TAAESDSSFAVNVEA

-1867 DKKYIQAFITEL
+1867 DKAYIQRFMIEL
-1879 LKIPYNYQQSVRVNY
+1879 LGIPYYEQRRIHVNY
-1894 EKTTAQWA
+1894 APQTAEWS
-1902 ITGKNS
+1902 IDGKS
-1908 QPFNVFNTMKYGTK
+1908 LLSENVNNYMKYGTR

-1927 KIIEDTLNLR
+1927 KILEDTLNLR
-1937 DTRVYDIVQDENGN
+1937 DTRVYDVVQDENG
-1951 DRREL
+1951 REKREL
-1956 NQKETTIGQQKQQAI
+1956 NQKETTIAQQKQQAI
-1971 KDAFREWIWKDPTRR
+1971 KDAFHDWVWKDPTRR
-1986 YELAA
+1986 HELVT

-1996 FNSIRPREY
+1996 FNSTRPREY

-2010 VFSGMNPEITL
+2010 VFDGMNPEITL

-2144 QINDIAAGIEEMEQE
+2144 QIDEIAVGIEEMERE

-2182 LKANEKKD
+2182 LKADEKKD

-2197 LGVDRLFVDEAHM
+2197 LGVDRLFVDEAHAF
-2210 YKNLFLATKMRNVA
+2210 KNGFLATKMRNVA
-2224 GLSTSESQKSTDMFL
+2224 GIATSESQKSTDMFL

-2249 GRGVV
+2249 GRGVI

-2266 ELYTMQRYLQYETLE
+2266 ELYTMQRYLQYGTLE
-2281 RMGLAHFD
+2281 KMGLIHFD

-2330 KAVADIKTADQL
+2330 KEVADIKTADQL
-2342 HLPVPNAHYETI
+2342 HLPVPNAHYETM
-2354 AVKPSEY
+2354 AVKPSVY
-2361 QEKMVEALSERAAKV
+2361 QEEMVEALSERASKV
-2376 HSGVVDPKEDNML
+2376 HSGAVDPKEDNML

-2402 RLMNPLLPDDP
+2402 RLMNPLLPDEP
-2413 GGKVN
+2413 GSKVN

-2423 ILRIYR
+2423 ILRIYK

-2512 IQDRLIALHDLDCPW
+2512 VQDRLIALHDLDAPW

-2636 RLEDQVLKHYPQEIR
+2636 KLEDQILKQYPEEIR
-2651 QAQEWVKGYRADIAL
+2651 QAQEWAKGYRADMAL
-2666 LEEHPLPKEGFV
+2666 LEAHPLPKDGFV
-2678 GMTIRGKLFKDK
+2678 GMAIKGKRIADK
-2690 ETAGK
+2690 EAAGK
-2695 MLLEACSMIEG
+2695 MLLEACRLSPHDM
-2706 YRELGRYRGMKMT
+2706 ELGEYRGMKMT
-2719 AEFDGLHQAVKLTLH
+2719 VDYDSYRQEVKLILR
-2734 GEMSYSVKMGTD
+2734 GEMSHTVTMGTD
-2746 VYGNLIRIENALANL
+2746 VYGNLTRIENALANMPQKL
-2761 PRDME
+2761 E
-2766 KTEEMIVE
+2766 KAEE
-2774 LNRRIEQDKEE
+2774 RI
-2785 LKRPFPKEAEL
+2785 AEL
-2796 ETKSAR
+2796 ERQTEQAKAELGKPFAQEKELEAKAAR
-2802 LAALNAE
+2802 LAELNAALNIDE
-2809 LNMDGKEEEQQEE
+2809 KRKEPM
-2822 TQEKEVTEKRPIKD
+2822 EKRPMKD
-2836 VLKEY
+2836 VLKAY
-2841 QERANAQ
+2841 QERADAQ
-2848 NQDEKGRTNEWS
+2848 SQGEKGGTNEWN

>member
-23 EVWRSFLTTA
+23 ENWRAFLTTA

-53 ATACASYE
+53 ATACASFE

-107 PFVWTTNEEN
+107 PFVWAVNEEN
-117 GAAIGAMLEKEYE
+117 SAVIGTMLEKEYE
-130 VSANRGF
+130 VSANRGLA
-137 VGQLEE
+137 GQLEE
-143 IAMQRVM
+143 IAMQKAM

-162 IVDGSLLMGYDEL
+162 IVDGSLLMEYDEL
-175 NLELAFRNTATAGVQ
+175 NLELAFRNTATTGVQ
-190 YVLLTRCGLAEEHR
+190 YMLFSRCGLAEEHR

-210 MGILEWNTQQAL
+210 TTIFEWNTPQAL
-222 AALGTAVSE
+222 TALGTAVSE

-242 EARSVERSKEHV
+242 EARSVERSRPYA

-260 RIPDSRPENPRRAGD
+260 RLSDSRPENPGRAGD
-275 AGQVRQDAQGISA
+275 AGQIRQDAQGVSEGA
-288 RTQENAVQQP
+288 QKDDVQQP
-298 APDGRVDGASDGNRP
+298 AADGRTDGASGGNRP
-313 DGERKSEPHGRRD
+313 DGGRAGEPHGQRD
-326 GGGAGRDRSV
+326 GGGAGRERSA
-336 EGARPD
+336 EGTRPD

-352 STGRGNRTERAG
+352 SAGRGNRTDRAG

-438 HDGSGFEL
+438 HDGNGFEL

-539 IFPDCVNH
+539 IFPDCVNL

-570 AVAMQ
+570 AVTMQ

-584 LPRDILPRLRDLAL
+584 LPKDILPRLRDLAL

-785 VGRVAMCGIPAHSLE
+785 VGRVAMCKIPAHSLE

-815 AKRENSAAYHVYTL
+815 EKRENSAAYHVYTL

-856 DPDIEQQPQPTEQE
+856 DSAIEQQTQPTMQ
-870 LFEQYK
+870 
-876 LTVSNA
+876 A
-882 LLKDRTFVNACR
+882 
-894 NSDRQNAYLEGA
+894 
-906 EAIRRV
+906 
-912 VMASD
+912 
-917 DLQLVRLYFD
+917 
-927 APDFHERL
+927 
-935 HQELLEE
+935 
-942 IYPALAASEQVT
+942 
-954 RADLDATVRDMHG
+954 MHG
-967 DLQDKQ
+967 NLQSKQ
-973 EKNELEQNP
+973 GQNEQEQNP

-989 LKADCDYFLGA
+989 LKADCDYFLDA
-1000 GGRVEKHLWAGS
+1000 GGRAEKYLWAGN

-1057 FENGFDEKLGYQT
+1057 FENGFDEKIEYQT
-1070 LEEATKVAQGYVNG
+1070 LEEAIKVAQGYVNG

-1092 YDGAAVYNHQEHRY
+1092 YDGAAVDNHQEHRY

-1128 EQPEGI
+1128 EQPEEV
-1134 AVTQESENSS
+1134 AVTQESESPS

-1162 VYLSNTAFII
+1162 VYLGNTAFII

-1182 RDPTLLYPISRIELR
+1182 RDPTLLYPISRIEPR

-1216 QTEPAQA
+1216 QTEPNQV
-1223 ETDKL
+1223 ETDNP
-1228 KPPDEQVREDAE
+1228 KPPDEQSKEDV
-1240 TETSVESEAKAEQP
+1240 ETSIESGTKTEQP
-1254 KAQNFHITDDHL
+1254 SVHNFRITDDHL

-1274 YAFNIDAIQT
+1274 YAFNIAAIQT
-1284 LKQIESEGRQAT
+1284 LKQIEAEERQAT
-1296 PQEQET
+1296 PQEQEI
-1302 LSKYVGWG
+1302 LSGYVGWG
-1310 GIPQAF
+1310 GIPQAY

-1359 VYEALSN
+1359 MYEALGN

-1386 CLPEAMQGRKL
+1386 MLPESMSQSRL

-1402 DSIAGRIARQL
+1402 DSITGRMARQL
-1413 YPDAQIE
+1413 YPDARIE
-1420 IRGFEKTSRK
+1420 ITGFEKTNRK

-1449 KPFDKYGFL
+1449 RAFDKYGFL
-1458 IHDYFFAKALE
+1458 IHDYFLAKTLE

-1553 VNSYFVDHPD
+1553 INSYFVDHPD

-1600 RNIDGEYKRTEISEI
+1600 RNIDGEYKRIEISEM
-1615 DINEGRTIPADP
+1615 DMNSERTIPADP
-1627 DVRNFSYAI
+1627 DVRNFSYAL
-1636 VDGQIY
+1636 VNGQVY
-1642 YRENSIMTRP
+1642 YRENSVMTRP
-1652 TLSQT
+1652 VLNQT
-1657 AQERVKGMVEL
+1657 TQERIKGMIEL
-1668 RDCVQKLIN
+1668 RDCVRKLID
-1677 LQLQDRS
+1677 LQLTDGS
-1684 DAEIQSQ
+1684 DAEIRAQ
-1691 QVELGRLYDAFSAE
+1691 QAELGRLYDAFSAE
-1705 YGLINSK
+1705 YGIINGK
-1712 VNGRAFEGDSS
+1712 ANGRAFEGDSS
-1723 YYLLCSLEILDENGG
+1723 YYLLCSLEILDEDRK
-1738 LKRKADIFDKRTIKQ
+1738 LKRKADIFSKRTIRR
-1753 RKPVERVDTA
+1753 RKPVTQVDTA
-1763 IEALAVSIG
+1763 SEALAVSIG
-1772 ERAAVDLPFMAQL
+1772 ERAKVDLPFMARL
-1785 TGKTEDE
+1785 TGKAEDE
-1792 IIADLQG
+1792 IVADLQG

-1822 AKLRIAQ
+1822 AKLRVAQ
-1829 TAAESDPAFAVNVEA
+1829 TAAESDSSFAVNVEA

-1867 DKKYIQAFITEL
+1867 DKAYIQRFMIEL
-1879 LKIPYNYQQSVRVNY
+1879 LGIPYYEQRRIHVNY
-1894 EKTTAQWA
+1894 APQTAEWS
-1902 ITGKNS
+1902 IDGKS
-1908 QPFNVFNTMKYGTK
+1908 LLSENVNNYMKYGTR

-1927 KIIEDTLNLR
+1927 KILEDTLNLR
-1937 DTRVYDIVQDENGN
+1937 DTRVYDVVQDENG
-1951 DRREL
+1951 REKREL
-1956 NQKETTIGQQKQQAI
+1956 NQKETTIAQQKQQAI
-1971 KDAFREWIWKDPTRR
+1971 KDAFRDWVWKDPTRR
-1986 YELAA
+1986 HELVT

-1996 FNSIRPREY
+1996 FNSTRPREY

-2010 VFSGMNPEITL
+2010 VFDGMNPEITL

-2144 QINDIAAGIEEMEQE
+2144 QIDEIAAGIEEMERE

-2182 LKANEKKD
+2182 LKADEKKD

-2197 LGVDRLFVDEAHM
+2197 LGVDRLFVDEAHAF
-2210 YKNLFLATKMRNVA
+2210 KNGFLATKMRNVA
-2224 GLSTSESQKSTDMFL
+2224 GIATSESQKSTDMFL

-2249 GRGVV
+2249 GRGVI

-2266 ELYTMQRYLQYETLE
+2266 ELYTMQRYLQYGTLE
-2281 RMGLAHFD
+2281 KMGLIHFD

-2330 KAVADIKTADQL
+2330 KEVADIKTADQL
-2342 HLPVPNAHYETI
+2342 HLPVPNAHYETM
-2354 AVKPSEY
+2354 AVKPSVY
-2361 QEKMVEALSERAAKV
+2361 QEEMVEALSERASKV
-2376 HSGVVDPKEDNML
+2376 HSGAVDPKEDNML

-2402 RLMNPLLPDDP
+2402 RLMNPLLPDEP
-2413 GGKVN
+2413 GSKVN

-2423 ILRIYR
+2423 ILRIYK

-2475 IHDADTEIKKKDL
+2475 IHDADTEIKKKEL
-2488 FAKVRSGQVRILF
+2488 FARVTSGQVRILF

-2512 IQDRLIALHDLDCPW
+2512 VQDRLIALHDLDAPW

-2545 NPDVHIYRYVT
+2545 NPDVHIYRYAT

-2601 KALCAGDPRIKEKMD
+2601 KALCAGDPRIREKMD

-2636 RLEDQVLKHYPQEIR
+2636 KLEDQILKQYPEEIR
-2651 QAQEWVKGYRADIAL
+2651 QAQERAKGYQADMAL
-2666 LEEHPLPKEGFV
+2666 LEAHPLPKDGFV
-2678 GMTIRGKLFKDK
+2678 GMAIKGKRIADK
-2690 ETAGK
+2690 EAAGK
-2695 MLLEACSMIEG
+2695 MLLEACRLSPHDM
-2706 YRELGRYRGMKMT
+2706 ELGEYRGMKMT
-2719 AEFDGLHQAVKLTLH
+2719 VDYDSYRQEVKLILR
-2734 GEMSYSVKMGTD
+2734 GEMSHTVTMGTD
-2746 VYGNLIRIENALANL
+2746 VYGNLTRMENTLANMPQKL
-2761 PRDME
+2761 E
-2766 KTEEMIVE
+2766 KAEE
-2774 LNRRIEQDKEE
+2774 RI
-2785 LKRPFPKEAEL
+2785 AEL
-2796 ETKSAR
+2796 ERQTEQAKAELGKPFAQEKELEAKAAR
-2802 LAALNAE
+2802 LAELNAALNIDE
-2809 LNMDGKEEEQQEE
+2809 KRKEPM
-2822 TQEKEVTEKRPIKD
+2822 EKRPMKD
-2836 VLKEY
+2836 VLKAY
-2841 QERANAQ
+2841 QERADAQ
-2848 NQDEKGRTNEWS
+2848 SQGEKGGTNEWN

>member
-1 MAKLEN
+1 MPRIN
-7 YVELARQTM
+7 DYVQLAAQTAC
-16 REISADG
+16 EIAADG
-23 EVWRSFLTTA
+23 ETWRSFLQTA
-33 SNVYKYGF
+33 STLYKYDF
-41 YDQLMIYAQRPD
+41 YDQMMIYAQRPD
-53 ATACASYE
+53 ATACASFE

-88 RYHYVFDAA
+88 RYHYVFDVS
-97 DTGMR
+97 DTGTR
-102 KDSRS
+102 QNART
-107 PFVWTTNEEN
+107 PFTWTIREEN
-117 GAAIGAMLEKEYE
+117 RAPIAAMLEKEYE
-130 VSANRGF
+130 VSANHGLA
-137 VGQLEE
+137 GQLEE
-143 IAMQRVM
+143 IAMQKAM

-162 IVDGSLLMGYDEL
+162 IVDGSLLMEYDEL
-175 NLELAFRNTATAGVQ
+175 NLELAFRNTATTGVQ
-190 YVLLTRCGLAEEHR
+190 YMLLSRCGLAEEHR

-210 MGILEWNTQQAL
+210 ATILEWNTSRAL
-222 AALGTAVSE
+222 SALGTAVSE

-242 EARSVERSKEHV
+242 EARSVERSRPHA

-260 RIPDSRPENPRRAGD
+260 RLSDSRPENPGRTSD
-275 AGQVRQDAQGISA
+275 TGQVRQDAQGVSEGA
-288 RTQENAVQQP
+288 QKDDVQQP
-298 APDGRVDGASDGNRP
+298 AADGRTDGASDGNRP
-313 DGERKSEPHGRRD
+313 DGGRAGEPHGQRD
-326 GGGAGRDRSV
+326 GGGAGRERSA
-336 EGARPD
+336 EGTRPD
-342 GVGRRDEQPE
+342 DVGRRDEQPE
-352 STGRGNRTERAG
+352 SAGRGNRTERAG

-418 FDAMIGKTNEE
+418 FDAMIGKTDEE

-438 HDGSGFEL
+438 HDGNGFEL
-446 DGRRFSVWFDPS
+446 DGRRFSVWFDPR

-529 YLSLMTDTPL
+529 YLSLMTDMPL

-547 LSEKMEQPEF
+547 LSEKIEQPEF

-584 LPRDILPRLRDLAL
+584 LPKDILPRLRDLAL
-598 ARKELPEGEM
+598 ARKELPEGEILM
-608 LLPDVRGFMTQ
+608 PDVRGFMTQ

-634 ADSRIYQFFS
+634 AGSRIYQFFS

-661 IGGKMPGVSGEHG
+661 IGGKMPGVSGERG

-704 IDGLIQMNRYLT
+704 IDRLIHDGHYL
-716 PEKQALYEKKEVQDS
+716 KS
-731 ARNTDYDTYNSI
+731 
-743 KAAHP
+743 
-748 DEIVL
+748 
-753 FQVGDFFELYDED
+753 
-766 ARQAAENLGLN
+766 
-777 LTSRNLEG
+777 
-785 VGRVAMCGIPAHSLE
+785 
-800 QYVEQLRDKVDVTIA
+800 
-815 AKRENSAAYHVYTL
+815 
-829 LSVDHEAENAINAYE
+829 
-844 AEFGADG
+844 
-851 TRVFR
+851 
-856 DPDIEQQPQPTEQE
+856 
-870 LFEQYK
+870 
-876 LTVSNA
+876 
-882 LLKDRTFVNACR
+882 
-894 NSDRQNAYLEGA
+894 
-906 EAIRRV
+906 
-912 VMASD
+912 
-917 DLQLVRLYFD
+917 D
-927 APDFHERL
+927 APDRKEPEISFTPDVEAYKKLKDEHPRRLVGVRVDDTLLFYGDDAKTAAPLMDTRLFERNIPGMGAISVTGMPFGRWSVAAKAL
-935 HQELLEE
+935 TENGHGIYFAEPAEQGGYEVVKELDG
-942 IYPALAASEQVT
+942 
-954 RADLDATVRDMHG
+954 RRD
-967 DLQDKQ
+967 
-973 EKNELEQNP
+973 EP
-982 NYRLLSR
+982 S
-989 LKADCDYFLGA
+989 
-1000 GGRVEKHLWAGS
+1000 
-1012 VRAQIAKMRE
+1012 
-1022 IYETLPAKP
+1022 
-1031 EWLTKE
+1031 
-1037 AIDDYDEQMTPQYQV
+1037 YQV
-1052 VVYHH
+1052 
-1057 FENGFDEKLGYQT
+1057 
-1070 LEEATKVAQGYVNG
+1070 
-1084 TMESDGFA
+1084 
-1092 YDGAAVYNHQEHRY
+1092 
-1106 LYIYGH
+1106 
-1112 YPDEKA
+1112 
-1118 HAQVEGRDFP
+1118 
-1128 EQPEGI
+1128 
-1134 AVTQESENSS
+1134 
-1144 DLVDDHHPPMPPY
+1144 
-1157 QAGDT
+1157 GDT
-1162 VYLSNTAFII
+1162 VYLGNTAFLI
-1172 EEVTDTHVTM
+1172 EEITDTHVNL
-1182 RDPTLLYPISRIELR
+1182 RDPTLLYPISRVER
-1197 ENFERMLA
+1197 RDVFEQMLA
-1205 EDARNTFLFEG
+1205 EDTRNDELFYKQTDAMPAESENFILTEEVPSDPAPQQPQEEIRLHNLVIDLTG
-1216 QTEPAQA
+1216 Q
-1223 ETDKL
+1223 
-1228 KPPDEQVREDAE
+1228 E
-1240 TETSVESEAKAEQP
+1240 TERKEAEP
-1254 KAQNFHITDDHL
+1254 YKAQNFRITDDHL

-1274 YAFNIDAIQT
+1274 YAFNIAAIQT
-1284 LKQIESEGRQAT
+1284 LKQIEAEGRQAR
-1296 PQEQET
+1296 PDEQEI
-1302 LSKYVGWG
+1302 LSRYVGWG
-1310 GIPQAF
+1310 GLPQAF
-1316 DGNNAQW
+1316 DTENASWQK
-1323 SEEYQ
+1323 EYQ

-1349 HYTSPMVIRA
+1349 HYTSPVVIRA
-1359 VYEALSN
+1359 MYEALDS
-1366 MGFQSGNILEPSCG
+1366 MGFQDGNVLEPACG

-1386 CLPEAMQGRKL
+1386 MLPESMSQSRL

-1402 DSIAGRIARQL
+1402 DSITGRMARQL
-1413 YPDAQIE
+1413 YPDARIE
-1420 IRGFEKTSRK
+1420 ITGFEKTNRK

-1449 KPFDKYGFL
+1449 RAFDKYGFL
-1458 IHDYFFAKALE
+1458 IHDYFLAKTLE

-1526 LFLQKREHPIDIE
+1526 LFLQKREHPIDIA

-1553 VNSYFVDHPD
+1553 INSYFVDHPD
-1563 MVLGRMQWDKSM
+1563 MMLGRMQWDKSM

-1600 RNIDGEYKRTEISEI
+1600 RNIDGEYKRIEISEM

-1627 DVRNFSYAI
+1627 DVRNFSYAL
-1636 VDGQIY
+1636 VNGQVY
-1642 YRENSIMTRP
+1642 YRENSVMTRP
-1652 TLSQT
+1652 VLNQT
-1657 AQERVKGMVEL
+1657 TQERVKGMIEL
-1668 RDCVQKLIN
+1668 RDCVRKLID
-1677 LQLQDRS
+1677 LQLTDGS
-1684 DAEIQSQ
+1684 DAEIRAQ
-1691 QVELGRLYDAFSAE
+1691 QAELGRLYDAFSAE
-1705 YGLINSK
+1705 YGIINGK
-1712 VNGRAFEGDSS
+1712 ANGRAFEGDSS
-1723 YYLLCSLEILDENGG
+1723 YYLLCSLEILDEDRK
-1738 LKRKADIFDKRTIKQ
+1738 LKRKADIFSKRTIRR
-1753 RKPVERVDTA
+1753 RKPVTQVDTA
-1763 IEALAVSIG
+1763 SEALAVSIG
-1772 ERAAVDLPFMAQL
+1772 ERAKVDLPFMARL
-1785 TGKTEDE
+1785 TGKAEDE
-1792 IIADLQG
+1792 IVADLQG

-1822 AKLRIAQ
+1822 AKLRVAQ
-1829 TAAESDPAFAVNVEA
+1829 TAEESDSSFAVNVEA

-1867 DKKYIQAFITEL
+1867 DKAYIQRFMIEL
-1879 LKIPYNYQQSVRVNY
+1879 LGIPYYERRRIHVNY
-1894 EKTTAQWA
+1894 APQTAEWS
-1902 ITGKNS
+1902 IDGKS
-1908 QPFNVFNTMKYGTK
+1908 LLSENVNNHMKYGTR

-1927 KIIEDTLNLR
+1927 KILEDTLNLR
-1937 DTRVYDIVQDENGN
+1937 DTRVYDVVQDENG
-1951 DRREL
+1951 REKREL
-1956 NQKETTIGQQKQQAI
+1956 NQKETTIAQQKQQAI
-1971 KDAFREWIWKDPTRR
+1971 KDAFRDWVWKDPTRR
-1986 YELAA
+1986 HELVT

-1996 FNSIRPREY
+1996 FNSTRPREY

-2010 VFSGMNPEITL
+2010 VFDGMNPEITL

-2144 QINDIAAGIEEMEQE
+2144 QIDEIAAGIEEMERE

-2182 LKANEKKD
+2182 LKADEKKD

-2197 LGVDRLFVDEAHM
+2197 LGVDRLFVDEAHAF
-2210 YKNLFLATKMRNVA
+2210 KNGFLATKMRNVA
-2224 GLSTSESQKSTDMFL
+2224 GIATSESQKSTDMFL

-2249 GRGVV
+2249 GRGVI

-2266 ELYTMQRYLQYETLE
+2266 ELYTMQRYLQYGTLE
-2281 RMGLAHFD
+2281 KMGLIHFD

-2330 KAVADIKTADQL
+2330 KEVADIKTADQL
-2342 HLPVPNAHYETI
+2342 HLPVPNAHYETM
-2354 AVKPSEY
+2354 AVKPSVY
-2361 QEKMVEALSERAAKV
+2361 QEEMVEALSERASKV
-2376 HSGVVDPKEDNML
+2376 HSGAIDPKEDNML

-2402 RLMNPLLPDDP
+2402 RLMNPLLPDEP
-2413 GGKVN
+2413 GSKVN

-2423 ILRIYR
+2423 ILRIYK

-2452 FNVYDDIRDKLVAS
+2452 FNVYDDIRGKLVAS

-2512 IQDRLIALHDLDCPW
+2512 VQDRLIALHDLDAPW

-2601 KALCAGDPRIKEKMD
+2601 KALCAGDPRIKEKMN
-2616 LDIEVAKLRL
+2616 LDVEVAKLRL
-2626 MKADYQSNQF
+2626 MKADHESKRF
-2636 RLEDQVLKHYPQEIR
+2636 RLEDQLVRFYPEQLRQQEDYIAGFKADIQTLSDHPVPQEDFVGIELLGK
-2651 QAQEWVKGYRADIAL
+2651 AYADKSAAGETLLALCKTAPHDHDIAIG
-2666 LEEHPLPKEGFV
+2666 H
-2678 GMTIRGKLFKDK
+2678 
-2690 ETAGK
+2690 
-2695 MLLEACSMIEG
+2695 
-2706 YRELGRYRGMKMT
+2706 YRG
-2719 AEFDGLHQAVKLTLH
+2719 LSVTLSYDSFNAQFQLLLR
-2734 GEMSYSVKMGTD
+2734 GEMTHIVNLGAD
-2746 VYGNLIRIENALANL
+2746 ARGNLLRIENALNNIPVRMQKAQEQVDSL
-2761 PRDME
+2761 HQQ
-2766 KTEEMIVE
+2766 
-2774 LNRRIEQDKEE
+2774 IEAAKLEITQ
-2785 LKRPFPKEAEL
+2785 PFPQEL
-2796 ETKSAR
+2796 ELTTKSAR
-2802 LAALNAE
+2802 LAELDAL
-2809 LNMDGKEEEQQEE
+2809 LSMDKSAPMNSKS
-2822 TQEKEVTEKRPIKD
+2822 EKPSVLASLERGSSGMQKDTPQRRSDRPLD
-2836 VLKEY
+2836 AAL
-2841 QERANAQ
+2841 
-2848 NQDEKGRTNEWS
+2848 
-2860 R
+2860 

>member
-7 YVELARQTM
+7 YVELAQQTM

-23 EVWRSFLTTA
+23 ENWRAFLATA

-61 LWTNTMRRYVR
+61 IWNQTMRRYVR

-81 DMTGDVP
+81 DMMGDVP

-107 PFVWTTNEEN
+107 PFVWTINEEN

-130 VSANRGF
+130 VSANRGLA
-137 VGQLEE
+137 GQLEE

-190 YVLLTRCGLAEEHR
+190 HMLLNRCGLAEEHR

-210 MGILEWNTQQAL
+210 ATILEWNTPQAL
-222 AALGTAVSE
+222 TALGTAVSE

-260 RIPDSRPENPRRAGD
+260 RIPDSRPENPGRTGD
-275 AGQVRQDAQGISA
+275 AGQVWQDAQGVSA
-288 RTQENAVQQP
+288 RAQENAVQQP
-298 APDGRVDGASDGNRP
+298 AADGRTDGASDGDRP
-313 DGERKSEPHGRRD
+313 DGGRAGEPHGRRD
-326 GGGAGRDRSV
+326 GGGAGRERSA
-336 EGARPD
+336 EGTRPD

-352 STGRGNRTERAG
+352 SAGGRSRAERAG
-364 VRLNPGQTSLFET
+364 VRLNPGQTSLFNIP
-377 ITEYGE
+377 ITEYSE

-389 VSAPSFI
+389 VSAPSSI

-401 TALRFGGNG
+401 MALRFGGNS
-410 EDTRMELA
+410 ENTRMELA
-418 FDAMIGKTNEE
+418 FDAMIGKSADE
-429 IALRMKTLY
+429 IAAHMRKLY
-438 HDGSGFEL
+438 HGGNGFEI
-446 DGRRFSVWFDPS
+446 DGWLFSAWYAED
-458 GIQMAAGDRAR
+458 GIYLAGGNRAR
-469 YANNAQVISWTD
+469 YASTARVIPWTD
-481 AAKRVGALI
+481 AAKRVGELI
-490 EAGQFGTQLE
+490 DAGQFGTELE
-500 NVEAPGTIRRKVAER
+500 NVEAAGFVRRQVADR
-515 LIYMYRDSAARENG
+515 LIEMYRDSFAKENG
-529 YLSLMTDTPL
+529 YLPL
-539 IFPDCVNH
+539 IQAAEPIVFPDCVDR
-547 LSEKMEQPEF
+547 LLEKMEQPDG
-557 LHGLIRQM
+557 LHELIGQVEM
-565 EVFAD
+565 FAD
-570 AVAMQ
+570 VVEHQ
-575 PDLMRFRFL
+575 PDLMRMRFFM
-584 LPRDILPRLRDLAL
+584 PNTVLPRLRDLTIEQ
-598 ARKELPEGEM
+598 RELPKGEIA
-608 LLPDVRGFMTQ
+608 LSEVYSFITQ
-619 DEIDAVLTQSAPIAG
+619 DEIDAVLTRNVPIAG
-634 ADSRIYQFFS
+634 IDSRIYRFFS
-644 APHSTNEKLEF
+644 EPHSANEKLEF

-661 IGGKMPGVSGEHG
+661 IGGQMPGVSGERG
-674 SSESHDAKGIQLRK
+674 SSESHDAKGIQLKK

-716 PEKQALYEKKEVQDS
+716 PEKQAPYEKKEVQDS

-785 VGRVAMCGIPAHSLE
+785 VGRVAMCKIPAHSLE

-815 AKRENSAAYHVYTL
+815 EKRENSAAYHVYTL

-856 DPDIEQQPQPTEQE
+856 DSAIEQQTQPTMQ
-870 LFEQYK
+870 
-876 LTVSNA
+876 A
-882 LLKDRTFVNACR
+882 
-894 NSDRQNAYLEGA
+894 
-906 EAIRRV
+906 
-912 VMASD
+912 
-917 DLQLVRLYFD
+917 
-927 APDFHERL
+927 
-935 HQELLEE
+935 
-942 IYPALAASEQVT
+942 
-954 RADLDATVRDMHG
+954 MHG
-967 DLQDKQ
+967 NLQSKQ
-973 EKNELEQNP
+973 GQNEQEQNP

-989 LKADCDYFLGA
+989 LKADCDYFLDA
-1000 GGRVEKHLWAGS
+1000 GGRAEKYLWAGN

-1057 FENGFDEKLGYQT
+1057 FENGFDEKIEYQT
-1070 LEEATKVAQGYVNG
+1070 LEEAIKVAQGYVNG

-1128 EQPEGI
+1128 EQPEEV
-1134 AVTQESENSS
+1134 AVTQESESPS
-1144 DLVDDHHPPMPPY
+1144 DLVDDYHPPMPPY

-1162 VYLSNTAFII
+1162 VYLGNTAFII

-1182 RDPTLLYPISRIELR
+1182 RDPTLLYPISRIEPR

-1216 QTEPAQA
+1216 QTEPNQV
-1223 ETDKL
+1223 ETDNP
-1228 KPPDEQVREDAE
+1228 KPPDEQSKEDV
-1240 TETSVESEAKAEQP
+1240 ETSIESGTKTEQP
-1254 KAQNFHITDDHL
+1254 SVHNFRITDDHL

-1274 YAFNIDAIQT
+1274 YAFNIAAIQT
-1284 LKQIESEGRQAT
+1284 LKQIEAEERQAT
-1296 PQEQET
+1296 PQEQEI
-1302 LSKYVGWG
+1302 LSGYVGWG
-1310 GIPQAF
+1310 GIPQTY

-1359 VYEALSN
+1359 MYEALGN

-1386 CLPEAMQGRKL
+1386 CLPETMQGSKL

-1402 DSIAGRIARQL
+1402 DSITGRIAQQL
-1413 YPDAQIE
+1413 YPDAKIE
-1420 IRGFEKTSRK
+1420 IKGFEKTSSK

-1449 KPFDKYGFL
+1449 RPFDKYGFL
-1458 IHDYFFAKALE
+1458 IHDYFFAKTLE

-1474 GVIAFITSK
+1474 GIIAYITSK

-1539 PDWIHLGQTADGIP
+1539 PDWVHLGQTEDGIP
-1553 VNSYFVDHPD
+1553 INSYFAEHPD
-1563 MVLGRMQWDKSM
+1563 MVLGKTAWDKSM

-1600 RNIDGEYKRTEISEI
+1600 RNIDGEYKRIEISEI

-1627 DVRNFSYAI
+1627 DVRNFSYAL
-1636 VDGQIY
+1636 VNGQVY
-1642 YRENSIMTRP
+1642 YRENSVMTRP
-1652 TLSQT
+1652 VLNQT
-1657 AQERVKGMVEL
+1657 TQERVKGMIEL
-1668 RDCVQKLIN
+1668 RDCVRKLID
-1677 LQLQDRS
+1677 LQLTDGN
-1684 DAEIQSQ
+1684 DAEIRAQ
-1691 QVELGRLYDAFSAE
+1691 QEELGRLYDAFSAE
-1705 YGLINSK
+1705 YGIINGK
-1712 VNGRAFEGDSS
+1712 ANGRAFEGDSS
-1723 YYLLCSLEILDENGG
+1723 YYLLCSLEILDEDRK
-1738 LKRKADIFDKRTIKQ
+1738 LKRKADIFSKRTIRR
-1753 RKPVERVDTA
+1753 RKPVTQVDTA
-1763 IEALAVSIG
+1763 SEALAVSIG
-1772 ERAAVDLPFMAQL
+1772 ERAKVDLPFMARL
-1785 TGKTEDE
+1785 TGKAEDE
-1792 IIADLQG
+1792 IVADLQG

-1822 AKLRIAQ
+1822 AKLRVAQ
-1829 TAAESDPAFAVNVEA
+1829 TAAESDSSFAVNVEA

-1867 DKKYIQAFITEL
+1867 DKAYIQRFMIEL
-1879 LKIPYNYQQSVRVNY
+1879 LGIPYYEQRRIHVNY
-1894 EKTTAQWA
+1894 APQTAEWS
-1902 ITGKNS
+1902 IDGKS
-1908 QPFNVFNTMKYGTK
+1908 LLSENVNNHMKYGTR

-1927 KIIEDTLNLR
+1927 KILEDTLNLR
-1937 DTRVYDIVQDENGN
+1937 DTRVYDVVQDENG
-1951 DRREL
+1951 REKREL
-1956 NQKETTIGQQKQQAI
+1956 NQKETTIAQQKQQAI
-1971 KDAFREWIWKDPTRR
+1971 KDAFHDWVWKDPTRR
-1986 YELAA
+1986 HELVT

-1996 FNSIRPREY
+1996 FNSTRPREY

-2010 VFSGMNPEITL
+2010 VFDGMNPEITL

-2144 QINDIAAGIEEMEQE
+2144 QIDEIAAGIEEMERE

-2182 LKANEKKD
+2182 LKADEKKD

-2197 LGVDRLFVDEAHM
+2197 LGVDRLFVDEAHAF
-2210 YKNLFLATKMRNVA
+2210 KNGFLATKMRNVA
-2224 GLSTSESQKSTDMFL
+2224 GIATSESQKSTDMFL

-2249 GRGVV
+2249 GRGVI

-2266 ELYTMQRYLQYETLE
+2266 ELYTMQRYLQYGTLE
-2281 RMGLAHFD
+2281 KMGLIHFD

-2330 KAVADIKTADQL
+2330 KEVADIKTADQL
-2342 HLPVPNAHYETI
+2342 HLPVPNAHYETM
-2354 AVKPSEY
+2354 AVKPSVY
-2361 QEKMVEALSERAAKV
+2361 QEEMVEALSERASKV
-2376 HSGVVDPKEDNML
+2376 HSGAVDPKEDNML

-2402 RLMNPLLPDDP
+2402 RLMNPLLPDEP
-2413 GGKVN
+2413 GSKVN

-2423 ILRIYR
+2423 ILRIYK

-2512 IQDRLIALHDLDCPW
+2512 VQDRLIALHDLDAPW

-2601 KALCAGDPRIKEKMD
+2601 KALCAGDPRIREKMD

-2636 RLEDQVLKHYPQEIR
+2636 KLEDQILKQYPEEIR
-2651 QAQEWVKGYRADIAL
+2651 QTQERAKGYRADMAL
-2666 LEEHPLPKEGFV
+2666 LEAHPLPKDGFV
-2678 GMTIRGKLFKDK
+2678 GMAIKGKRIADK
-2690 ETAGK
+2690 EAAGK
-2695 MLLEACSMIEG
+2695 MLLEACRLSPHDM
-2706 YRELGRYRGMKMT
+2706 ELGEYRGMKMT
-2719 AEFDGLHQAVKLTLH
+2719 VDYDSYRQEVKLVLR
-2734 GEMSYSVKMGTD
+2734 GEMSHTVTMGTD
-2746 VYGNLIRIENALANL
+2746 VYGNLTRIENALANMPQKL
-2761 PRDME
+2761 E
-2766 KTEEMIVE
+2766 KAEE
-2774 LNRRIEQDKEE
+2774 RI
-2785 LKRPFPKEAEL
+2785 AEL
-2796 ETKSAR
+2796 ERQMEQARAELGKPFAQEKELEAKAAR
-2802 LAALNAE
+2802 LAELNAALNIDE
-2809 LNMDGKEEEQQEE
+2809 KRKEPM
-2822 TQEKEVTEKRPIKD
+2822 EKRPMKD
-2836 VLKEY
+2836 VLKAY
-2841 QERANAQ
+2841 QERADAQ
-2848 NQDEKGRTNEWS
+2848 SQGEKGGTNEWN

>member
-1 MAKLEN
+1 
-7 YVELARQTM
+7 
-16 REISADG
+16 
-23 EVWRSFLTTA
+23 
-33 SNVYKYGF
+33 
-41 YDQLMIYAQRPD
+41 
-53 ATACASYE
+53 
-61 LWTNTMRRYVR
+61 
-72 RGAKGIALL
+72 
-81 DMTGDVP
+81 
-88 RYHYVFDAA
+88 
-97 DTGMR
+97 
-102 KDSRS
+102 
-107 PFVWTTNEEN
+107 
-117 GAAIGAMLEKEYE
+117 
-130 VSANRGF
+130 
-137 VGQLEE
+137 
-143 IAMQRVM
+143 
-150 DYWQE
+150 
-155 HQDELRD
+155 
-162 IVDGSLLMGYDEL
+162 
-175 NLELAFRNTATAGVQ
+175 
-190 YVLLTRCGLAEEHR
+190 
-204 FEPEDF
+204 
-210 MGILEWNTQQAL
+210 
-222 AALGTAVSE
+222 
-231 ISEEVLRSIER
+231 
-242 EARSVERSKEHV
+242 
-254 ELQNGE
+254 
-260 RIPDSRPENPRRAGD
+260 
-275 AGQVRQDAQGISA
+275 
-288 RTQENAVQQP
+288 
-298 APDGRVDGASDGNRP
+298 
-313 DGERKSEPHGRRD
+313 
-326 GGGAGRDRSV
+326 
-336 EGARPD
+336 
-342 GVGRRDEQPE
+342 
-352 STGRGNRTERAG
+352 
-364 VRLNPGQTSLFET
+364 
-377 ITEYGE
+377 
-383 GADDRA
+383 
-389 VSAPSFI
+389 
-396 SKALD
+396 
-401 TALRFGGNG
+401 
-410 EDTRMELA
+410 MELA
-418 FDAMIGKTNEE
+418 FDAKIGKTNEE

-469 YANNAQVISWTD
+469 YANNARVISWTD
-481 AAKRVGALI
+481 AAKRVGELI

-584 LPRDILPRLRDLAL
+584 LPKDILPRLRDLAL

-634 ADSRIYQFFS
+634 AGSRIYQFFS
-644 APHSTNEKLEF
+644 KPHSTNEKLEF

-704 IDGLIQMNRYLT
+704 IDRLIHDGHYL
-716 PEKQALYEKKEVQDS
+716 KS
-731 ARNTDYDTYNSI
+731 
-743 KAAHP
+743 
-748 DEIVL
+748 
-753 FQVGDFFELYDED
+753 
-766 ARQAAENLGLN
+766 
-777 LTSRNLEG
+777 
-785 VGRVAMCGIPAHSLE
+785 
-800 QYVEQLRDKVDVTIA
+800 
-815 AKRENSAAYHVYTL
+815 
-829 LSVDHEAENAINAYE
+829 
-844 AEFGADG
+844 
-851 TRVFR
+851 
-856 DPDIEQQPQPTEQE
+856 
-870 LFEQYK
+870 
-876 LTVSNA
+876 
-882 LLKDRTFVNACR
+882 
-894 NSDRQNAYLEGA
+894 
-906 EAIRRV
+906 
-912 VMASD
+912 
-917 DLQLVRLYFD
+917 D
-927 APDFHERL
+927 APDRIEPEISFTPDVEAYKKLKDEHPRRLVGVRVDDTLLFYGDDAKIAAPLMDTRIFERDIPGMGTISVTGMPFGRWSVAAKAL
-935 HQELLEE
+935 TENGHGIYFAEPAEQGGYEVVKELDG
-942 IYPALAASEQVT
+942 
-954 RADLDATVRDMHG
+954 RRD
-967 DLQDKQ
+967 
-973 EKNELEQNP
+973 EP
-982 NYRLLSR
+982 S
-989 LKADCDYFLGA
+989 
-1000 GGRVEKHLWAGS
+1000 
-1012 VRAQIAKMRE
+1012 
-1022 IYETLPAKP
+1022 
-1031 EWLTKE
+1031 
-1037 AIDDYDEQMTPQYQV
+1037 YQV
-1052 VVYHH
+1052 
-1057 FENGFDEKLGYQT
+1057 
-1070 LEEATKVAQGYVNG
+1070 
-1084 TMESDGFA
+1084 
-1092 YDGAAVYNHQEHRY
+1092 
-1106 LYIYGH
+1106 
-1112 YPDEKA
+1112 
-1118 HAQVEGRDFP
+1118 
-1128 EQPEGI
+1128 
-1134 AVTQESENSS
+1134 
-1144 DLVDDHHPPMPPY
+1144 
-1157 QAGDT
+1157 GDT
-1162 VYLSNTAFII
+1162 VYLGNTAFLI
-1172 EEVTDTHVTM
+1172 EEITDQHVNL
-1182 RDPTLLYPISRIELR
+1182 RDPTLLYPISRVER
-1197 ENFERMLA
+1197 RDTFEQMLA
-1205 EDARNTFLFEG
+1205 EDTRNDELFYK
-1216 QTEPAQA
+1216 QTDAMPAESENFALTEEVSSDPAPQQPQ
-1223 ETDKL
+1223 EEIRLHNLVIDLT
-1228 KPPDEQVREDAE
+1228 EQE
-1240 TETSVESEAKAEQP
+1240 TERKEAEP
-1254 KAQNFHITDDHL
+1254 YKAQNFRITDDHL

-1274 YAFNIDAIQT
+1274 YTFNIAAIQT
-1284 LKQIESEGRQAT
+1284 LKQIEAEGRQAT

-1310 GIPQAF
+1310 GLPQAF
-1316 DGNNAQW
+1316 DAENASWQK
-1323 SEEYQ
+1323 EYQ

-1359 VYEALSN
+1359 MYEALGN

-1386 CLPEAMQGRKL
+1386 MLPESMSQSRL

-1402 DSIAGRIARQL
+1402 DSITGRIARQL

-1553 VNSYFVDHPD
+1553 INSYFVAHPD
-1563 MVLGRMQWDKSM
+1563 MMLGRMQWDKSM

-1600 RNIDGEYKRTEISEI
+1600 RNIDGEYKRIEVSEM

-1627 DVRNFSYAI
+1627 DVRNFSYAL
-1636 VDGQIY
+1636 VNGQVY
-1642 YRENSIMTRP
+1642 YRENSVMTRP
-1652 TLSQT
+1652 VLNQT
-1657 AQERVKGMVEL
+1657 TQERIKGMIEL
-1668 RDCVQKLIN
+1668 RDCVRKLID
-1677 LQLQDRS
+1677 LQLTDGS
-1684 DAEIQSQ
+1684 DAEIRAQ
-1691 QVELGRLYDAFSAE
+1691 QAELGRLYDAFSAE
-1705 YGLINSK
+1705 YGIINGK
-1712 VNGRAFEGDSS
+1712 ANGRAFEGDSS
-1723 YYLLCSLEILDENGG
+1723 YYLLCSLEILDEDRK
-1738 LKRKADIFDKRTIKQ
+1738 LKRKADIFSKRTIRR
-1753 RKPVERVDTA
+1753 RKPVTQVDTA
-1763 IEALAVSIG
+1763 SEALAVSIG
-1772 ERAAVDLPFMAQL
+1772 ERAKVDLPFMARL
-1785 TGKTEDE
+1785 TGKAEDE
-1792 IIADLQG
+1792 IVADLQG

-1822 AKLRIAQ
+1822 AKLRVAQ
-1829 TAAESDPAFAVNVEA
+1829 TAAESDSSFAVNVEA

-1867 DKKYIQAFITEL
+1867 DKAYIQRFMIEL
-1879 LKIPYNYQQSVRVNY
+1879 LGIPYYEQRRIHVNY
-1894 EKTTAQWA
+1894 APQTAEWS
-1902 ITGKNS
+1902 IDGKS
-1908 QPFNVFNTMKYGTK
+1908 LLSENVNNHMKYGTR

-1927 KIIEDTLNLR
+1927 KILEDTLNLR
-1937 DTRVYDIVQDENGN
+1937 DTRVYDVVQDENG
-1951 DRREL
+1951 REKREL
-1956 NQKETTIGQQKQQAI
+1956 NQKETTIAQQKQQTI
-1971 KDAFREWIWKDPTRR
+1971 KDAFHDWVWKDPTRR
-1986 YELAA
+1986 HELVT

-1996 FNSIRPREY
+1996 FNSTRPREY

-2010 VFSGMNPEITL
+2010 VFDGMNPEITL

-2130 IPISQERQERLLRE
+2130 IPISQARQERLLRE
-2144 QINDIAAGIEEMEQE
+2144 QIDEIAAGIEEMERE

-2182 LKANEKKD
+2182 LKADEKKD

-2197 LGVDRLFVDEAHM
+2197 LGVDRLFVDEAHAF
-2210 YKNLFLATKMRNVA
+2210 KNGFLATKMRNVA
-2224 GLSTSESQKSTDMFL
+2224 GIATSESQKSTDMFL

-2249 GRGVV
+2249 GRGVI

-2266 ELYTMQRYLQYETLE
+2266 ELYTMQRYLQYGTLE
-2281 RMGLAHFD
+2281 KMGLIHFD

-2330 KAVADIKTADQL
+2330 KEVADIKTADQL
-2342 HLPVPNAHYETI
+2342 HLPVPNAHYETM
-2354 AVKPSEY
+2354 AVKPSVY
-2361 QEKMVEALSERAAKV
+2361 QEEMVEALSERASKV
-2376 HSGVVDPKEDNML
+2376 HSGAIDPKEDNML

-2402 RLMNPLLPDDP
+2402 RLMNPLLPDEP
-2413 GGKVN
+2413 GSKVN
-2418 ACMEN
+2418 ACMKN
-2423 ILRIYR
+2423 ILRIYK

-2512 IQDRLIALHDLDCPW
+2512 VQDRLIALHDLDAPW

-2636 RLEDQVLKHYPQEIR
+2636 KLEDQILKQYPEEIR
-2651 QAQEWVKGYRADIAL
+2651 QAQERAKGYRADMAL
-2666 LEEHPLPKEGFV
+2666 LEAHPLPKDGFV
-2678 GMTIRGKLFKDK
+2678 GMAIKGKRIVDK
-2690 ETAGK
+2690 EAAGK
-2695 MLLEACSMIEG
+2695 MLLEACRLSPHDM
-2706 YRELGRYRGMKMT
+2706 ELGEYRGMKMT
-2719 AEFDGLHQAVKLTLH
+2719 VDYDSYRQEVKLVLR
-2734 GEMSYSVKMGTD
+2734 GEMSHTVTMGKD
-2746 VYGNLIRIENALANL
+2746 VYGNLTRIENALANMPQKL
-2761 PRDME
+2761 E
-2766 KTEEMIVE
+2766 KAEE
-2774 LNRRIEQDKEE
+2774 RI
-2785 LKRPFPKEAEL
+2785 AEL
-2796 ETKSAR
+2796 ERQTEQAKAELGKPFAQEKELEAKAAR
-2802 LAALNAE
+2802 LAELNAALNIDE
-2809 LNMDGKEEEQQEE
+2809 KRKEP
-2822 TQEKEVTEKRPIKD
+2822 VEKRPMKD
-2836 VLKEY
+2836 VLKAY
-2841 QERANAQ
+2841 QERADAQ
-2848 NQDEKGRTNEWS
+2848 SQEEKGGTNEWN

>member
-1 MAKLEN
+1 MPKIDD
-7 YVELARQTM
+7 YVQLAAQTA

-23 EVWRSFLTTA
+23 ETWRSFLQTA
-33 SNVYKYGF
+33 STLYKYGF
-41 YDQLMIYAQRPD
+41 YDQMMIYAQRPD
-53 ATACASYE
+53 ATACASFE

-107 PFVWTTNEEN
+107 PFVWAVNEEN
-117 GAAIGAMLEKEYE
+117 STVIGTMLEKEYE
-130 VSANRGF
+130 VSANRGLA
-137 VGQLEE
+137 GQLEE
-143 IAMQRVM
+143 IAMQKAM

-162 IVDGSLLMGYDEL
+162 IVDGSLLMEYDEL
-175 NLELAFRNTATAGVQ
+175 NLELAFRNTATTGVQ
-190 YVLLTRCGLAEEHR
+190 YMLLSRCGLAEEHR

-210 MGILEWNTQQAL
+210 ATILEWNTPRAL
-222 AALGTAVSE
+222 SALGTAVSE

-242 EARSVERSKEHV
+242 EARSVERSRPHA

-260 RIPDSRPENPRRAGD
+260 RLSDSRPENPGRAGD
-275 AGQVRQDAQGISA
+275 AGQVRQDAQGVSEGA
-288 RTQENAVQQP
+288 QKDDVQQP
-298 APDGRVDGASDGNRP
+298 AADGRTDGASGGNRP
-313 DGERKSEPHGRRD
+313 DGGRAGEPHGWRD
-326 GGGAGRDRSV
+326 GGGAGRERSA
-336 EGARPD
+336 EGTRPD

-389 VSAPSFI
+389 VSALSFI

-481 AAKRVGALI
+481 AAKRVSALI

-500 NVEAPGTIRRKVAER
+500 NMEAPGTIRRKVAER

-570 AVAMQ
+570 AVAIQ

-584 LPRDILPRLRDLAL
+584 LPKDILPRLRDLAL

-634 ADSRIYQFFS
+634 AGSRIYQFFS
-644 APHSTNEKLEF
+644 EPHSTNEKLEF
-655 LKNEYG
+655 VKNEYG

-688 SNCPDVL
+688 SSCPDVL

-704 IDGLIQMNRYLT
+704 IDRLIHDGHYL
-716 PEKQALYEKKEVQDS
+716 KS
-731 ARNTDYDTYNSI
+731 
-743 KAAHP
+743 
-748 DEIVL
+748 
-753 FQVGDFFELYDED
+753 
-766 ARQAAENLGLN
+766 
-777 LTSRNLEG
+777 
-785 VGRVAMCGIPAHSLE
+785 
-800 QYVEQLRDKVDVTIA
+800 
-815 AKRENSAAYHVYTL
+815 
-829 LSVDHEAENAINAYE
+829 
-844 AEFGADG
+844 
-851 TRVFR
+851 
-856 DPDIEQQPQPTEQE
+856 
-870 LFEQYK
+870 
-876 LTVSNA
+876 
-882 LLKDRTFVNACR
+882 
-894 NSDRQNAYLEGA
+894 
-906 EAIRRV
+906 
-912 VMASD
+912 
-917 DLQLVRLYFD
+917 D
-927 APDFHERL
+927 APDRKEP
-935 HQELLEE
+935 E
-942 IYPALAASEQVT
+942 ISFTPDVEAY
-954 RADLDATVRDMHG
+954 
-967 DLQDKQ
+967 K
-973 EKNELEQNP
+973 
-982 NYRLLSR
+982 R
-989 LKADCDYFLGA
+989 LKDEHPRRLVGV
-1000 GGRVEKHLWAGS
+1000 RVDDTLLFYGDD
-1012 VRAQIAKMRE
+1012 AQIAAPLMDTRLFERDIPGMGTISVTGIPFGRWGVAAKALTE
-1022 IYETLPAKP
+1022 NGHGIYFAEPA
-1031 EWLTKE
+1031 EQGGYEVVKE
-1037 AIDDYDEQMTPQYQV
+1037 LDGRRDEPSYQV
-1052 VVYHH
+1052 
-1057 FENGFDEKLGYQT
+1057 
-1070 LEEATKVAQGYVNG
+1070 
-1084 TMESDGFA
+1084 
-1092 YDGAAVYNHQEHRY
+1092 
-1106 LYIYGH
+1106 
-1112 YPDEKA
+1112 
-1118 HAQVEGRDFP
+1118 
-1128 EQPEGI
+1128 
-1134 AVTQESENSS
+1134 
-1144 DLVDDHHPPMPPY
+1144 
-1157 QAGDT
+1157 GDT
-1162 VYLSNTAFII
+1162 VYLGNTAFLI
-1172 EEVTDTHVTM
+1172 EEITDQHVNL
-1182 RDPTLLYPISRIELR
+1182 RDPTLLYPISRVER
-1197 ENFERMLA
+1197 RDAFEQMLA
-1205 EDARNTFLFEG
+1205 EDTRNDELFYRQTDAMPAESENFALTEEVSSDPAPQQPQEEIRLHNLVIDLTG
-1216 QTEPAQA
+1216 Q
-1223 ETDKL
+1223 
-1228 KPPDEQVREDAE
+1228 E
-1240 TETSVESEAKAEQP
+1240 TERKEAEP
-1254 KAQNFHITDDHL
+1254 YKAQNFRITDDHL

-1274 YAFNIDAIQT
+1274 YAFNIAAIQT
-1284 LKQIESEGRQAT
+1284 LKRIEAEGRQAT
-1296 PQEQET
+1296 LQEQET

-1310 GIPQAF
+1310 GLPQAF
-1316 DGNNAQW
+1316 DAENASWQK
-1323 SEEYQ
+1323 EYQ

-1349 HYTSPMVIRA
+1349 HYTSPVVIRA
-1359 VYEALSN
+1359 MYEALGS
-1366 MGFQSGNILEPSCG
+1366 MGFRDGNVLEPACG

-1386 CLPEAMQGRKL
+1386 MLPESMSQSRL

-1402 DSIAGRIARQL
+1402 DSITGRMARQL
-1413 YPDAQIE
+1413 YPDARIE
-1420 IRGFEKTSRK
+1420 ITGFEKTNRK

-1449 KPFDKYGFL
+1449 RAFDKYGFL
-1458 IHDYFFAKALE
+1458 IHDYFLAKTLE

-1553 VNSYFVDHPD
+1553 INSYFVDHPD
-1563 MVLGRMQWDKSM
+1563 MMLGRMQWDKSM

-1600 RNIDGEYKRTEISEI
+1600 RNIDGKYKRTEISEI

-1627 DVRNFSYAI
+1627 DVRNFSYAL
-1636 VDGQIY
+1636 VNGQVY
-1642 YRENSIMTRP
+1642 YRENSVMIRP
-1652 TLSQT
+1652 VLNQT
-1657 AQERVKGMVEL
+1657 TQERIKGMIEL
-1668 RDCVQKLIN
+1668 RDCVRKLID
-1677 LQLQDRS
+1677 LQLTDGN
-1684 DAEIQSQ
+1684 DAEIRAQ
-1691 QVELGRLYDAFSAE
+1691 QAELGRLYDAFSAE
-1705 YGLINSK
+1705 YGIINGK
-1712 VNGRAFEGDSS
+1712 ANGRAFEGDSS
-1723 YYLLCSLEILDENGG
+1723 YYLLCSLEILDEDRK
-1738 LKRKADIFDKRTIKQ
+1738 LKRKADIFSKRTIRR
-1753 RKPVERVDTA
+1753 RKPVTQVDTA
-1763 IEALAVSIG
+1763 SEALAVSIG
-1772 ERAAVDLPFMAQL
+1772 ERAKVDLPFMARL
-1785 TGKTEDE
+1785 TGKAEDE
-1792 IIADLQG
+1792 IVADLQG

-1822 AKLRIAQ
+1822 AKLRVAQ
-1829 TAAESDPAFAVNVEA
+1829 TAAESDPSFAVNVEA

-1867 DKKYIQAFITEL
+1867 DKAYIQRFMIEL
-1879 LKIPYNYQQSVRVNY
+1879 LGIPYYEQRRIHVNY
-1894 EKTTAQWA
+1894 APQTAEWS
-1902 ITGKNS
+1902 IDGKS
-1908 QPFNVFNTMKYGTK
+1908 LLSENVNNYMKYGTR

-1927 KIIEDTLNLR
+1927 KILEDTLNLR
-1937 DTRVYDIVQDENGN
+1937 DTRVYDVVQDENG
-1951 DRREL
+1951 REKREL
-1956 NQKETTIGQQKQQAI
+1956 NQKETTIAQQKQQAI
-1971 KDAFREWIWKDPTRR
+1971 KDAFRDWVWKDPTRR
-1986 YELAA
+1986 HELVT

-1996 FNSIRPREY
+1996 FNSTRPREY

-2010 VFSGMNPEITL
+2010 VFDGMNPEITL

-2144 QINDIAAGIEEMEQE
+2144 QIDEIAAGIEEMERE

-2182 LKANEKKD
+2182 LKADEKKD

-2197 LGVDRLFVDEAHM
+2197 LGVDRLFVDEAHAF
-2210 YKNLFLATKMRNVA
+2210 KNGFLATKMRNVA
-2224 GLSTSESQKSTDMFL
+2224 GIATSESQKSTDMFL

-2249 GRGVV
+2249 GRGVI

-2266 ELYTMQRYLQYETLE
+2266 ELYTMQRYLQYGTLE
-2281 RMGLAHFD
+2281 KMGLIHFD

-2330 KAVADIKTADQL
+2330 KEVADIKTADQL
-2342 HLPVPNAHYETI
+2342 HLPVPNAHYETM
-2354 AVKPSEY
+2354 AVKPSVY
-2361 QEKMVEALSERAAKV
+2361 QEEMVEALSERASKV
-2376 HSGVVDPKEDNML
+2376 HSGAVDPKEDNML

-2402 RLMNPLLPDDP
+2402 RLMNPLLPDEP
-2413 GGKVN
+2413 GSKVN

-2423 ILRIYR
+2423 ILRIYK

-2475 IHDADTEIKKKDL
+2475 IHDADTEIKKKEL
-2488 FAKVRSGQVRILF
+2488 FARVRSGQVRILF

-2512 IQDRLIALHDLDCPW
+2512 VQDRLIALHDLDAPW

-2636 RLEDQVLKHYPQEIR
+2636 KLEDQILKQYPEEIR
-2651 QAQEWVKGYRADIAL
+2651 QAQERAKGYRADMAL
-2666 LEEHPLPKEGFV
+2666 LEAHPLPKDGFV
-2678 GMTIRGKLFKDK
+2678 GMAIKGKRIADK
-2690 ETAGK
+2690 EAAGK
-2695 MLLEACSMIEG
+2695 MLLEACRLSPHDM
-2706 YRELGRYRGMKMT
+2706 ELGEYRGMKMT
-2719 AEFDGLHQAVKLTLH
+2719 VDYDSYRQEVKLVLR
-2734 GEMSYSVKMGTD
+2734 GEMSHTVTMGTD
-2746 VYGNLIRIENALANL
+2746 VYGNLTRIENALANMPQKL
-2761 PRDME
+2761 E
-2766 KTEEMIVE
+2766 KAEE
-2774 LNRRIEQDKEE
+2774 RI
-2785 LKRPFPKEAEL
+2785 AEL
-2796 ETKSAR
+2796 ERQTEQAKAELGKPFAQEKALEAKAAR
-2802 LAALNAE
+2802 LAELNAALNIDE
-2809 LNMDGKEEEQQEE
+2809 KRKEPM
-2822 TQEKEVTEKRPIKD
+2822 EKRPMKD
-2836 VLKEY
+2836 VLKAY
-2841 QERANAQ
+2841 QERADAQ
-2848 NQDEKGRTNEWS
+2848 SQGEKGGTNEWN

>member
-7 YVELARQTM
+7 YVELARQTA
-16 REISADG
+16 REIAADG
-23 EVWRSFLTTA
+23 ETWRSFLQTA
-33 SNVYKYGF
+33 STLYKYGF
-41 YDQLMIYAQRPD
+41 YDQMMIYAQRPD
-53 ATACASYE
+53 ATACASFE

-88 RYHYVFDAA
+88 RYRYVFDIS
-97 DTGMR
+97 DTGTR
-102 KDSRS
+102 QNART
-107 PFVWTTNEEN
+107 PFTWTIREEN
-117 GAAIGAMLEKEYE
+117 SMPIAAMLEKEYGI
-130 VSANRGF
+130 SANRGLA
-137 VGQLEE
+137 GQLEE
-143 IAMQRVM
+143 IAMQKAM

-162 IVDGSLLMGYDEL
+162 IVDGSLLMEYDEL
-175 NLELAFRNTATAGVQ
+175 NLELAFRNTATTGVQ
-190 YVLLTRCGLAEEHR
+190 YMLLSRCGLAEEHR

-210 MGILEWNTQQAL
+210 ATILEWNTPQAL
-222 AALGTAVSE
+222 TALGTAVSE

-242 EARSVERSKEHV
+242 EARSVERSRPYA

-260 RIPDSRPENPRRAGD
+260 RLSDSRPENPGRAGD
-275 AGQVRQDAQGISA
+275 AGQVRQDAQGVSDGA
-288 RTQENAVQQP
+288 QKDDVQQP
-298 APDGRVDGASDGNRP
+298 AADGRTDGASGGDRP
-313 DGERKSEPHGRRD
+313 DGERAGEPHGQRD
-326 GGGAGRDRSV
+326 GGGAGRERSA
-336 EGARPD
+336 EGTRPD

-352 STGRGNRTERAG
+352 SAGRGNRTDRAG

-377 ITEYGE
+377 ITEYNE
-383 GADDRA
+383 GADDQA

-396 SKALD
+396 PKALD

-438 HDGSGFEL
+438 HDGNGFEL

-570 AVAMQ
+570 AVTMQ

-584 LPRDILPRLRDLAL
+584 LPKDILPRLRDLAL

-634 ADSRIYQFFS
+634 AANRIYQFFS
-644 APHSTNEKLEF
+644 EPHSTNEKLEF

-661 IGGKMPGVSGEHG
+661 IGGRMPGVSGEHG

-704 IDGLIQMNRYLT
+704 VSELIRQNRYLT
-716 PEKQALYEKKEVQDS
+716 PNRRE
-731 ARNTDYDTYNSI
+731 TDN
-743 KAAHP
+743 
-748 DEIVL
+748 
-753 FQVGDFFELYDED
+753 
-766 ARQAAENLGLN
+766 
-777 LTSRNLEG
+777 
-785 VGRVAMCGIPAHSLE
+785 
-800 QYVEQLRDKVDVTIA
+800 
-815 AKRENSAAYHVYTL
+815 
-829 LSVDHEAENAINAYE
+829 NAP
-844 AEFGADG
+844 
-851 TRVFR
+851 T
-856 DPDIEQQPQPTEQE
+856 QQQPTEQA
-870 LFEQYK
+870 LFESYK
-876 LTVSNA
+876 LTVGNVLS
-882 LLKDRTFVNACR
+882 KDEAFVNACR
-894 NSDRQNAYLEGA
+894 NSDRQNAYLEGTQ
-906 EAIRRV
+906 AIRRI

-927 APDFHERL
+927 TPSFHERL
-935 HQELLEE
+935 HQELLDEL
-942 IYPALAASEQVT
+942 YPTLAASSI
-954 RADLDATVRDMHG
+954 
-967 DLQDKQ
+967 
-973 EKNELEQNP
+973 P
-982 NYRLLSR
+982 
-989 LKADCDYFLGA
+989 
-1000 GGRVEKHLWAGS
+1000 
-1012 VRAQIAKMRE
+1012 
-1022 IYETLPAKP
+1022 PP
-1031 EWLTKE
+1031 
-1037 AIDDYDEQMTPQYQV
+1037 YQV
-1052 VVYHH
+1052 VTYHH
-1057 FENGFDEKLGYQT
+1057 FENGFDSKLDYPT
-1070 LEEATKVAQGYVNG
+1070 LEEAIKAAQGYVNG
-1084 TMESDGFA
+1084 TMSGDGFA
-1092 YDGAAVYNHQEHRY
+1092 YDGAAVYNLQERRY
-1106 LYIYGH
+1106 LYILGD
-1112 YPDEKA
+1112 YPDAKA
-1118 HAQVEGRDFP
+1118 HAQVEGRDFS
-1128 EQPEGI
+1128 EQPEG
-1134 AVTQESENSS
+1134 AAATQKSESPAAFT
-1144 DLVDDHHPPMPPY
+1144 DAPHPLMSHY
-1157 QAGDT
+1157 QVGDT
-1162 VYLSNTAFII
+1162 VYLGDTAFLI
-1172 EEVTDTHVTM
+1172 EEITDTHVNL
-1182 RDPTLLYPISRIELR
+1182 RDPTLLYPISRVER
-1197 ENFERMLA
+1197 RDTFEQMLA
-1205 EDARNTFLFEG
+1205 EDTRNDFLFQQSEFT
-1216 QTEPAQA
+1216 QTISDDSEQSDIRQEPQSRT
-1223 ETDKL
+1223 EKSLPQEEIRLHNLVIDLT
-1228 KPPDEQVREDAE
+1228 EQE
-1240 TETSVESEAKAEQP
+1240 TERKEAEP
-1254 KAQNFHITDDHL
+1254 YKAQNFHITDDHL

-1274 YAFNIDAIQT
+1274 YAFNIAAIQT
-1284 LKQIESEGRQAT
+1284 LKQIEAEGRQAT

-1310 GIPQAF
+1310 GLPQAF
-1316 DGNNAQW
+1316 DAENASWQK
-1323 SEEYQ
+1323 EYQ

-1349 HYTSPMVIRA
+1349 HYTSPVVIRA
-1359 VYEALSN
+1359 MYEALAS
-1366 MGFQSGNILEPSCG
+1366 MGFQDGNVLEPACG

-1386 CLPEAMQGRKL
+1386 MLPEAMQSSKL

-1402 DSIAGRIARQL
+1402 DSITGRMARQL
-1413 YPDAQIE
+1413 YPDARIE
-1420 IRGFEKTSRK
+1420 ITGFEKTNRK

-1539 PDWIHLGQTADGIP
+1539 SDWIHLGQTADGIP

-1563 MVLGRMQWDKSM
+1563 MMLGRMQWDKSM

-1600 RNIDGEYKRTEISEI
+1600 RNIDGEYKRIEISEI

-1627 DVRNFSYAI
+1627 DVRNFSYAL
-1636 VDGQIY
+1636 VNGQVY
-1642 YRENSIMTRP
+1642 YRENSVMIRPVLNQMT
-1652 TLSQT
+1652 
-1657 AQERVKGMVEL
+1657 QERTKGMIEL
-1668 RDCVQKLIN
+1668 RDCTRRLIDAQIN
-1677 LQLQDRS
+1677 DATDDDIHQRQD
-1684 DAEIQSQ
+1684 
-1691 QVELGRLYDAFSAE
+1691 ELNRTYDDFTTR
-1705 YGLINSK
+1705 YGLISD
-1712 VNGRAFEGDSS
+1712 RANNQVFSSDSS
-1723 YYLLCSLEILDENGG
+1723 YYLLCSLEILDDKGK
-1738 LKRKADIFDKRTIKQ
+1738 LKRKADMFTKRTIRQ
-1753 RKPVERVDTA
+1753 SKPVEHVDTA
-1763 IEALAVSIG
+1763 MEALAVSISEKAG
-1772 ERAAVDLPFMAQL
+1772 VDLPFMAGL
-1785 TGKTEDE
+1785 TGKAENVLADE
-1792 IIADLQG
+1792 LTGA
-1799 VIFLDPLEQTWQTAD
+1799 IFRLPEAPDTFVTTD

-1822 AKLRIAQ
+1822 EKLRTAR
-1829 TAAESDPAFAVNVEA
+1829 TAALQDDQFAVNVQA
-1844 LQAAQPKDL
+1844 LENAQPKDL

-1861 LGTTWV
+1861 LGATWL
-1867 DKKYIQAFITEL
+1867 DPATIQQFMVETFSV
-1879 LKIPYNYQQSVRVNY
+1879 PYRFRDIVQVRFSTMTAEWNISGKTRLSSTVAASV
-1894 EKTTAQWA
+1894 T
-1902 ITGKNS
+1902 
-1908 QPFNVFNTMKYGTK
+1908 YGTD
-1922 RAPAL
+1922 RANAYRIL
-1927 KIIEDTLNLR
+1927 EDTLNLR
-1937 DTRVYDIVQDENGN
+1937 DVRIYDTVEDAAGRETRV
-1951 DRREL
+1951 L
-1956 NQKETTIGQQKQQAI
+1956 NQKETTLAQQKQQAI
-1971 KDAFREWIWKDPTRR
+1971 KDAFQKWIWQDPARR
-1986 YELAA
+1986 QRLVEK
-1991 RYNEL
+1991 YNDL
-1996 FNSIRPREY
+1996 FNSTKPREY

-2010 VFSGMNPEITL
+2010 TFSGMNPEITL

-2144 QINDIAAGIEEMEQE
+2144 QIDEIAAGIEEMERE

-2182 LKANEKKD
+2182 LKADEKKD

-2197 LGVDRLFVDEAHM
+2197 LGVDRLFVDEAHAF
-2210 YKNLFLATKMRNVA
+2210 KNGFLATKMRNVA
-2224 GLSTSESQKSTDMFL
+2224 GIATSESQKSTDMFL

-2249 GRGVV
+2249 GRGVI

-2266 ELYTMQRYLQYETLE
+2266 ELYTMQRYLQYGTLE
-2281 RMGLAHFD
+2281 KMGLIHFD

-2330 KAVADIKTADQL
+2330 KEVADIKTADQL
-2342 HLPVPNAHYETI
+2342 HLPTPTPHFENI
-2354 AVKPSEY
+2354 SVKPSEY
-2361 QEKMVEALSERAAKV
+2361 QQEMIQALSERAAQV
-2376 HSGVVDPKEDNML
+2376 HSGSVDPKVDNML
-2389 RITSDGRKLGLDQ
+2389 KITSDGRKLGLDQ
-2402 RLMNPLLPDDP
+2402 RLINPLLPDDP
-2413 GGKVN
+2413 GSKVN
-2418 ACMEN
+2418 ACVQN
-2423 ILRIYR
+2423 VFRIWR
-2429 EGDAQKLTQLVF
+2429 EGQADKLTQLLF
-2441 CDLSTPHGDGS
+2441 CDLSTPTGKAPAVKDDAAKDAAFIETGELPADR
-2452 FNVYDDIRDKLVAS
+2452 FNVYDDIREKLVS
-2466 GIPKEEIQF
+2466 MGIPQEQIAF
-2475 IHDADTEIKKKDL
+2475 IHEAKTDVQKKEL
-2488 FAKVRSGQVRILF
+2488 FSKVRSGDVRILL
-2501 GSTQKLGAGTN
+2501 GSTAKMGAGTN
-2512 IQDRLIALHDLDCPW
+2512 CQDRLIALHDLDAPW

-2533 QRAGRIVRQGNM
+2533 QRAGRIIRQGNM

-2556 EKSFDSYLWQTIE
+2556 ERSFDAYLWQTIE
-2569 NKQRFISQIMSSK
+2569 TKQKFISQIMSSK

-2601 KALCAGDPRIKEKMD
+2601 KALCAGDPRIKEKMN
-2616 LDIEVAKLRL
+2616 LDVEVAKLRL
-2626 MKADYQSNQF
+2626 MKADHESKRF
-2636 RLEDQVLKHYPQEIR
+2636 RLEDQLVRFYPEQLRQQEDYIAGFKADMQTLSDHPVPQE
-2651 QAQEWVKGYRADIAL
+2651 D
-2666 LEEHPLPKEGFV
+2666 FV
-2678 GMTIRGKLFKDK
+2678 GIELLGKAYADK
-2690 ETAGK
+2690 SAAGET
-2695 MLLEACSMIEG
+2695 LLALCKTAPHDHDTAIG
-2706 YRELGRYRGMKMT
+2706 HYRG
-2719 AEFDGLHQAVKLTLH
+2719 LSVTLSYDSFNAQFQLLLR
-2734 GEMSYSVKMGTD
+2734 GEMTHIVNLGAD
-2746 VYGNLIRIENALANL
+2746 ARGNLLRIENALNNIPVRMQKAQEQVDSL
-2761 PRDME
+2761 HQQ
-2766 KTEEMIVE
+2766 
-2774 LNRRIEQDKEE
+2774 IEAAKLEITQ
-2785 LKRPFPKEAEL
+2785 PFPQEL
-2796 ETKSAR
+2796 ELTTKSAR
-2802 LAALNAE
+2802 LAELDAL
-2809 LNMDGKEEEQQEE
+2809 LSMDKSAPMNSKS
-2822 TQEKEVTEKRPIKD
+2822 EKPSVLASLERGSSGVQKDTPQRRSDRPLD
-2836 VLKEY
+2836 AAL
-2841 QERANAQ
+2841 
-2848 NQDEKGRTNEWS
+2848 
-2860 R
+2860 

>member
-1 MAKLEN
+1 MPKIDD
-7 YVELARQTM
+7 YVQLAAQTAH
-16 REISADG
+16 EIAADG
-23 EVWRSFLTTA
+23 ETWRSFLQTA
-33 SNVYKYGF
+33 STLYKYSF
-41 YDQLMIYAQRPD
+41 YDQMMIYAQRPD
-53 ATACASYE
+53 ATACASFE

-107 PFVWTTNEEN
+107 PFAWAVNEEN
-117 GAAIGAMLEKEYE
+117 SAAIGTMLEKEYE
-130 VSANRGF
+130 VSANRGLA
-137 VGQLEE
+137 GQLEE
-143 IAMQRVM
+143 IAMQKAM

-162 IVDGSLLMGYDEL
+162 IVDGSLLMEYDEL
-175 NLELAFRNTATAGVQ
+175 NLELAFRNTATTGVQ
-190 YVLLTRCGLAEEHR
+190 YMLLSRCGLAEEHR

-210 MGILEWNTQQAL
+210 ATILEWNTPRAL
-222 AALGTAVSE
+222 SALGTAVSE

-242 EARSVERSKEHV
+242 EARSVERSRPYA

-260 RIPDSRPENPRRAGD
+260 RLSDSRPENPGRAGD
-275 AGQVRQDAQGISA
+275 AGQVRQDAQGVSEGA
-288 RTQENAVQQP
+288 QKDDVQQP
-298 APDGRVDGASDGNRP
+298 AAGGRTDGASDGDRP
-313 DGERKSEPHGRRD
+313 DGGRAGEPRGQRD
-326 GGGAGRDRSV
+326 GGGAGRERSA
-336 EGARPD
+336 EGTRPD

-352 STGRGNRTERAG
+352 SAGRGNRTERAG

-418 FDAMIGKTNEE
+418 FDTMIDKTNEE

-458 GIQMAAGDRAR
+458 GIQMSAGDRAR

-481 AAKRVGALI
+481 AAKRVGELI

-500 NVEAPGTIRRKVAER
+500 NVEAPGTIRRKTAER
-515 LIYMYRDSAARENG
+515 LIYMYRDSVARENG
-529 YLSLMTDTPL
+529 YLSLMTDMPL
-539 IFPDCVNH
+539 IFPDCVNQ

-584 LPRDILPRLRDLAL
+584 LPKDILPRLRDLAL

-619 DEIDAVLTQSAPIAG
+619 DEIDAVLTQNAPIAG
-634 ADSRIYQFFS
+634 AGSRIYQFFS

-704 IDGLIQMNRYLT
+704 IDRLIHDGHYL
-716 PEKQALYEKKEVQDS
+716 KS
-731 ARNTDYDTYNSI
+731 
-743 KAAHP
+743 
-748 DEIVL
+748 
-753 FQVGDFFELYDED
+753 
-766 ARQAAENLGLN
+766 
-777 LTSRNLEG
+777 
-785 VGRVAMCGIPAHSLE
+785 
-800 QYVEQLRDKVDVTIA
+800 
-815 AKRENSAAYHVYTL
+815 
-829 LSVDHEAENAINAYE
+829 
-844 AEFGADG
+844 
-851 TRVFR
+851 
-856 DPDIEQQPQPTEQE
+856 
-870 LFEQYK
+870 
-876 LTVSNA
+876 
-882 LLKDRTFVNACR
+882 
-894 NSDRQNAYLEGA
+894 
-906 EAIRRV
+906 
-912 VMASD
+912 
-917 DLQLVRLYFD
+917 D
-927 APDFHERL
+927 APDRKEP
-935 HQELLEE
+935 E
-942 IYPALAASEQVT
+942 ISFMPDVEAY
-954 RADLDATVRDMHG
+954 
-967 DLQDKQ
+967 K
-973 EKNELEQNP
+973 
-982 NYRLLSR
+982 R
-989 LKADCDYFLGA
+989 LKDEHPRRLVGVRVDDTLLFYGDDAKIAAPLMDTRLFERNIPGMGAVSVTGMPFGRWSVAAKALTENGHGIYFA
-1000 GGRVEKHLWAGS
+1000 EPAEQGGYEVVKELDGR
-1012 VRAQIAKMRE
+1012 RE
-1022 IYETLPAKP
+1022 EPS
-1031 EWLTKE
+1031 
-1037 AIDDYDEQMTPQYQV
+1037 YQV
-1052 VVYHH
+1052 
-1057 FENGFDEKLGYQT
+1057 
-1070 LEEATKVAQGYVNG
+1070 
-1084 TMESDGFA
+1084 
-1092 YDGAAVYNHQEHRY
+1092 
-1106 LYIYGH
+1106 
-1112 YPDEKA
+1112 
-1118 HAQVEGRDFP
+1118 
-1128 EQPEGI
+1128 
-1134 AVTQESENSS
+1134 
-1144 DLVDDHHPPMPPY
+1144 
-1157 QAGDT
+1157 GDT
-1162 VYLSNTAFII
+1162 VYLGDTAFLI
-1172 EEVTDTHVTM
+1172 EEITDTHVNL
-1182 RDPTLLYPISRIELR
+1182 RDPTLLYPISRVER
-1197 ENFERMLA
+1197 RDTFEQMLA
-1205 EDARNTFLFEG
+1205 EDTRNDELFYRQTDAMPAESENFVLTEEVPSDPATQQPQEEIRLHNLVIDLTG
-1216 QTEPAQA
+1216 Q
-1223 ETDKL
+1223 
-1228 KPPDEQVREDAE
+1228 E
-1240 TETSVESEAKAEQP
+1240 TERKEAEP
-1254 KAQNFHITDDHL
+1254 YKAQNFHITDDHL

-1274 YAFNIDAIQT
+1274 YAFNIAAIQT
-1284 LKQIESEGRQAT
+1284 LKQIEAEGRQAT

-1310 GIPQAF
+1310 GPPQAF
-1316 DGNNAQW
+1316 DAENTSWQK
-1323 SEEYQ
+1323 EYQ
-1328 QLKSLLTDEEYAAA
+1328 QLKSLLKDEEYAAA

-1349 HYTSPMVIRA
+1349 HYTSPVVIRA
-1359 VYEALSN
+1359 MYEALDS
-1366 MGFQSGNILEPSCG
+1366 MGFRGGNVLEPACG

-1386 CLPEAMQGRKL
+1386 MLPEAMQSSKL

-1402 DSIAGRIARQL
+1402 DSITGRMARQL
-1413 YPDAQIE
+1413 YPDARIE
-1420 IRGFEKTSRK
+1420 ITGFEKTNRK

-1449 KPFDKYGFL
+1449 RTFDKYGFL
-1458 IHDYFFAKALE
+1458 IHDYFIAKSLE

-1553 VNSYFVDHPD
+1553 INSYFVDHPD

-1586 IPGADLAQQLHAAV
+1586 IPDADLAQQLHAAV
-1600 RNIDGEYKRTEISEI
+1600 RNIDGRYKRIELSEM
-1615 DINEGRTIPADP
+1615 DINDGRTIPADP
-1627 DVRNFSYAI
+1627 DVRNFSYAL
-1636 VDGQIY
+1636 VNGQVY
-1642 YRENSIMTRP
+1642 YRENSVMTRP
-1652 TLSQT
+1652 VLNQT
-1657 AQERVKGMVEL
+1657 TQERVKGMIEL
-1668 RDCVQKLIN
+1668 RDCVRKLID
-1677 LQLQDRS
+1677 LQLTDGS
-1684 DAEIQSQ
+1684 DAEIRAQ
-1691 QVELGRLYDAFSAE
+1691 QAELGRLYDAFSAE
-1705 YGLINSK
+1705 YGIINGK
-1712 VNGRAFEGDSS
+1712 ANGRAFEGDSS
-1723 YYLLCSLEILDENGG
+1723 YYLLCSLEILDEDRK
-1738 LKRKADIFDKRTIKQ
+1738 LKRKADIFSKRTIRR
-1753 RKPVERVDTA
+1753 RKPVTQVDTA
-1763 IEALAVSIG
+1763 SEALAVSIG
-1772 ERAAVDLPFMAQL
+1772 ERAKVDLPFMARL
-1785 TGKTEDE
+1785 TGKAEDE
-1792 IIADLQG
+1792 IVADLQG

-1822 AKLRIAQ
+1822 AKLRVAQ
-1829 TAAESDPAFAVNVEA
+1829 TAAESDPSFAVNVEA

-1867 DKKYIQAFITEL
+1867 DKAYIQRFMIEL
-1879 LKIPYNYQQSVRVNY
+1879 LGIPYYEQRRIHVNY
-1894 EKTTAQWA
+1894 APQTAEWS
-1902 ITGKNS
+1902 IDGKS
-1908 QPFNVFNTMKYGTK
+1908 LLSENVNNHMKYGTR

-1927 KIIEDTLNLR
+1927 KILEDTLNLR
-1937 DTRVYDIVQDENGN
+1937 DTRVYDVVQDENG
-1951 DRREL
+1951 REKREL
-1956 NQKETTIGQQKQQAI
+1956 NQKETTIAQQKQQTI
-1971 KDAFREWIWKDPTRR
+1971 KDAFHDWVWKDPTRR
-1986 YELAA
+1986 HELVT

-1996 FNSIRPREY
+1996 FNSTRPREY

-2010 VFSGMNPEITL
+2010 VFDGMNPEITL
-2021 REHQRTAIA
+2021 REHQRNAIA

-2074 HLTEQWAS
+2074 HLTEQWAN

-2144 QINDIAAGIEEMEQE
+2144 QIDEIAAGIEEMERE

-2182 LKANEKKD
+2182 LKADEKKD

-2197 LGVDRLFVDEAHM
+2197 LGVDRLFVDEAHAF
-2210 YKNLFLATKMRNVA
+2210 KNGFLATKMRNVA
-2224 GLSTSESQKSTDMFL
+2224 GIATSESQKSTDMFL

-2249 GRGVV
+2249 GRGVI

-2266 ELYTMQRYLQYETLE
+2266 ELYTMQRYLQYGTLE
-2281 RMGLAHFD
+2281 KMGLIHFD

-2330 KAVADIKTADQL
+2330 KEVADIKTADQL
-2342 HLPVPNAHYETI
+2342 HLPVPNAHYETM
-2354 AVKPSEY
+2354 AVKPSVY
-2361 QEKMVEALSERAAKV
+2361 QEEMVEALSERASKV
-2376 HSGVVDPKEDNML
+2376 HSGAVDPKEDNML

-2402 RLMNPLLPDDP
+2402 RLMNPLLPDEP
-2413 GGKVN
+2413 GSKVN

-2423 ILRIYR
+2423 ILRIYK

-2512 IQDRLIALHDLDCPW
+2512 VQDRLIALHDLDAPW

-2636 RLEDQVLKHYPQEIR
+2636 KLEDQILKQYPEEIR
-2651 QAQEWVKGYRADIAL
+2651 QAQEWAKGYRADMAL
-2666 LEEHPLPKEGFV
+2666 LEAHPLPKNGFV
-2678 GMTIRGKLFKDK
+2678 GMVIKGKRNADK
-2690 ETAGK
+2690 EAAGK
-2695 MLLEACSMIEG
+2695 MLLEACRLSPHDM
-2706 YRELGRYRGMKMT
+2706 ELGEYRGMKMT
-2719 AEFDGLHQAVKLTLH
+2719 VDYDSYRQEVKLILR
-2734 GEMSYSVKMGTD
+2734 GEMSHAVTMGTD
-2746 VYGNLIRIENALANL
+2746 VYGNLTRIENVLANMPQKL
-2761 PRDME
+2761 E
-2766 KTEEMIVE
+2766 KAEE
-2774 LNRRIEQDKEE
+2774 RI
-2785 LKRPFPKEAEL
+2785 AEL
-2796 ETKSAR
+2796 ERQTEQAKAELGKPFAQEKDLEAKAAR
-2802 LAALNAE
+2802 LAELNAALNIDE
-2809 LNMDGKEEEQQEE
+2809 KRKEPM
-2822 TQEKEVTEKRPIKD
+2822 EKRPMKD
-2836 VLKEY
+2836 VLKAY
-2841 QERANAQ
+2841 QERADAQ
-2848 NQDEKGRTNEWS
+2848 SQGEKGGTNEWN

>member
-1 MAKLEN
+1 
-7 YVELARQTM
+7 
-16 REISADG
+16 
-23 EVWRSFLTTA
+23 
-33 SNVYKYGF
+33 
-41 YDQLMIYAQRPD
+41 
-53 ATACASYE
+53 
-61 LWTNTMRRYVR
+61 
-72 RGAKGIALL
+72 
-81 DMTGDVP
+81 
-88 RYHYVFDAA
+88 
-97 DTGMR
+97 
-102 KDSRS
+102 
-107 PFVWTTNEEN
+107 
-117 GAAIGAMLEKEYE
+117 
-130 VSANRGF
+130 
-137 VGQLEE
+137 
-143 IAMQRVM
+143 
-150 DYWQE
+150 
-155 HQDELRD
+155 
-162 IVDGSLLMGYDEL
+162 
-175 NLELAFRNTATAGVQ
+175 
-190 YVLLTRCGLAEEHR
+190 
-204 FEPEDF
+204 
-210 MGILEWNTQQAL
+210 
-222 AALGTAVSE
+222 
-231 ISEEVLRSIER
+231 
-242 EARSVERSKEHV
+242 
-254 ELQNGE
+254 
-260 RIPDSRPENPRRAGD
+260 
-275 AGQVRQDAQGISA
+275 
-288 RTQENAVQQP
+288 
-298 APDGRVDGASDGNRP
+298 
-313 DGERKSEPHGRRD
+313 
-326 GGGAGRDRSV
+326 
-336 EGARPD
+336 
-342 GVGRRDEQPE
+342 
-352 STGRGNRTERAG
+352 
-364 VRLNPGQTSLFET
+364 
-377 ITEYGE
+377 
-383 GADDRA
+383 
-389 VSAPSFI
+389 
-396 SKALD
+396 
-401 TALRFGGNG
+401 
-410 EDTRMELA
+410 MELA

-446 DGRRFSVWFDPS
+446 DGRLFSVWFDPS

-481 AAKRVGALI
+481 AAKRVGELI

-500 NVEAPGTIRRKVAER
+500 NVEAPGTIRRKTAER

-584 LPRDILPRLRDLAL
+584 LPKDILPRLRDLAL

-634 ADSRIYQFFS
+634 AGSRIYQFFS
-644 APHSTNEKLEF
+644 ALHSTNEKLEF

-688 SNCPDVL
+688 SNCPDML

-704 IDGLIQMNRYLT
+704 IDRLIHDGHYL
-716 PEKQALYEKKEVQDS
+716 KS
-731 ARNTDYDTYNSI
+731 
-743 KAAHP
+743 
-748 DEIVL
+748 
-753 FQVGDFFELYDED
+753 
-766 ARQAAENLGLN
+766 
-777 LTSRNLEG
+777 
-785 VGRVAMCGIPAHSLE
+785 
-800 QYVEQLRDKVDVTIA
+800 
-815 AKRENSAAYHVYTL
+815 
-829 LSVDHEAENAINAYE
+829 
-844 AEFGADG
+844 
-851 TRVFR
+851 
-856 DPDIEQQPQPTEQE
+856 
-870 LFEQYK
+870 
-876 LTVSNA
+876 
-882 LLKDRTFVNACR
+882 
-894 NSDRQNAYLEGA
+894 
-906 EAIRRV
+906 
-912 VMASD
+912 
-917 DLQLVRLYFD
+917 D
-927 APDFHERL
+927 APDRKEPEIRFTPDVEAYKKLKDEHPRRLVGVRVGDTLLFYGDDAKIAAPLMDTRLFERDIPGMGTVSVTGMPFGRWSVAAKAL
-935 HQELLEE
+935 TENGHG
-942 IYPALAASEQVT
+942 IYFAEPSEQGGYEVVKE
-954 RADLDATVRDMHG
+954 LDGRRD
-967 DLQDKQ
+967 
-973 EKNELEQNP
+973 EP
-982 NYRLLSR
+982 S
-989 LKADCDYFLGA
+989 
-1000 GGRVEKHLWAGS
+1000 
-1012 VRAQIAKMRE
+1012 
-1022 IYETLPAKP
+1022 
-1031 EWLTKE
+1031 
-1037 AIDDYDEQMTPQYQV
+1037 YQV
-1052 VVYHH
+1052 
-1057 FENGFDEKLGYQT
+1057 
-1070 LEEATKVAQGYVNG
+1070 
-1084 TMESDGFA
+1084 
-1092 YDGAAVYNHQEHRY
+1092 
-1106 LYIYGH
+1106 
-1112 YPDEKA
+1112 
-1118 HAQVEGRDFP
+1118 
-1128 EQPEGI
+1128 
-1134 AVTQESENSS
+1134 
-1144 DLVDDHHPPMPPY
+1144 
-1157 QAGDT
+1157 GDT
-1162 VYLSNTAFII
+1162 VYLGNTAFLI
-1172 EEVTDTHVTM
+1172 EEITDTHVNL
-1182 RDPTLLYPISRIELR
+1182 RDPTLLYPISRVER
-1197 ENFERMLA
+1197 RDTFEQMLA
-1205 EDARNTFLFEG
+1205 EDTRNDELFYKQTDAMPAESENFVLTEEAPSDPATQQPQEEIRLHNLVIDLTG
-1216 QTEPAQA
+1216 Q
-1223 ETDKL
+1223 
-1228 KPPDEQVREDAE
+1228 E
-1240 TETSVESEAKAEQP
+1240 TERKEAEP
-1254 KAQNFHITDDHL
+1254 YKAQNFRITNDHL

-1274 YAFNIDAIQT
+1274 YAFNIAAIQT
-1284 LKQIESEGRQAT
+1284 LKQIEAEGRQAR
-1296 PQEQET
+1296 PDEQEI
-1302 LSKYVGWG
+1302 LSRYVGWG
-1310 GIPQAF
+1310 GLPQAF
-1316 DGNNAQW
+1316 DAENASWQK
-1323 SEEYQ
+1323 EYQ

-1349 HYTSPMVIRA
+1349 HYTSPVVIRA
-1359 VYEALSN
+1359 MYEALDS
-1366 MGFQSGNILEPSCG
+1366 MGFQDGNVLEPACG

-1386 CLPEAMQGRKL
+1386 MLPEAMQSSKL

-1402 DSIAGRIARQL
+1402 DSITGRMARQL
-1413 YPDAQIE
+1413 YPDARIE
-1420 IRGFEKTSRK
+1420 ITGFEKTNRK

-1449 KPFDKYGFL
+1449 RAFDKYGFL
-1458 IHDYFFAKALE
+1458 IHDYFLAKTLE

-1553 VNSYFVDHPD
+1553 INSYFVDHPD
-1563 MVLGRMQWDKSM
+1563 MVLGKMQWDKSM

-1600 RNIDGEYKRTEISEI
+1600 RNIDGEYKRIEISET

-1627 DVRNFSYAI
+1627 DVRNFSYAL
-1636 VDGQIY
+1636 VNGQVY
-1642 YRENSIMTRP
+1642 YRENSVMTRP
-1652 TLSQT
+1652 ILNQT
-1657 AQERVKGMVEL
+1657 TQERVKGMIEL
-1668 RDCVQKLIN
+1668 RDCVRKLID
-1677 LQLQDRS
+1677 LQLTDGS
-1684 DAEIQSQ
+1684 DAEIRAQ
-1691 QVELGRLYDAFSAE
+1691 QAELGRLYDAFSAE
-1705 YGLINSK
+1705 YGIINGK
-1712 VNGRAFEGDSS
+1712 ANGRAFEGDSS
-1723 YYLLCSLEILDENGG
+1723 YYLLCSLEILDEDRK
-1738 LKRKADIFDKRTIKQ
+1738 LKRKADIFSKRTIRR
-1753 RKPVERVDTA
+1753 RKPVTQVDTA
-1763 IEALAVSIG
+1763 SEALAVSIG
-1772 ERAAVDLPFMAQL
+1772 ERAKVDLPFMARL
-1785 TGKTEDE
+1785 TGKAEDE
-1792 IIADLQG
+1792 IVADLQG

-1822 AKLRIAQ
+1822 AKLRVAQ
-1829 TAAESDPAFAVNVEA
+1829 TAAESDPSFAVNVEA

-1867 DKKYIQAFITEL
+1867 DKAYIQRFMIEL
-1879 LKIPYNYQQSVRVNY
+1879 LGIPYYEQRRIHVNY
-1894 EKTTAQWA
+1894 APQTAEWS
-1902 ITGKNS
+1902 IDGKS
-1908 QPFNVFNTMKYGTK
+1908 LLSENVNNHMKYGTR

-1927 KIIEDTLNLR
+1927 KILEDTLNLR
-1937 DTRVYDIVQDENGN
+1937 DTRVYDVVQDENG
-1951 DRREL
+1951 REKREL
-1956 NQKETTIGQQKQQAI
+1956 NQKETTIAQQKQQAI
-1971 KDAFREWIWKDPTRR
+1971 KDAFHDWVWKDPTRR
-1986 YELAA
+1986 HELVT

-1996 FNSIRPREY
+1996 FNSTRPREY

-2010 VFSGMNPEITL
+2010 VFDGMNPEITL

-2144 QINDIAAGIEEMEQE
+2144 QIDEIAVGIEEMERE

-2182 LKANEKKD
+2182 LKADEKKD

-2197 LGVDRLFVDEAHM
+2197 LGVDRLFVDEAHAF
-2210 YKNLFLATKMRNVA
+2210 KNGFLATKMRNVA
-2224 GLSTSESQKSTDMFL
+2224 GIATSESQKSTDMFL

-2249 GRGVV
+2249 GRGVI

-2266 ELYTMQRYLQYETLE
+2266 ELYTMQRYLQYGTLE
-2281 RMGLAHFD
+2281 KMGLIHFD

-2330 KAVADIKTADQL
+2330 KEVADIKTADQL
-2342 HLPVPNAHYETI
+2342 HLPVPNAHYETM
-2354 AVKPSEY
+2354 AVKPSVY
-2361 QEKMVEALSERAAKV
+2361 QEEMVEALSERASKV
-2376 HSGVVDPKEDNML
+2376 HSGAVDPKEDNML

-2402 RLMNPLLPDDP
+2402 RLMNPLLPDEP
-2413 GGKVN
+2413 GSKVN

-2423 ILRIYR
+2423 ILRIYK

-2475 IHDADTEIKKKDL
+2475 IHDADTEIKKKEL

-2512 IQDRLIALHDLDCPW
+2512 VQDRLIALHDLDAPW

-2636 RLEDQVLKHYPQEIR
+2636 KLEDQILKQYPEEIR
-2651 QAQEWVKGYRADIAL
+2651 QAQERAKGYRADMAL
-2666 LEEHPLPKEGFV
+2666 LEAHPLPKDGFV
-2678 GMTIRGKLFKDK
+2678 GMAIKGKRIADK
-2690 ETAGK
+2690 EAAGK
-2695 MLLEACSMIEG
+2695 MLLEACRLSPHDM
-2706 YRELGRYRGMKMT
+2706 ELGEYRGMKMT
-2719 AEFDGLHQAVKLTLH
+2719 VDYDSYRQEVKLVLR
-2734 GEMSYSVKMGTD
+2734 GEMSHTVTMGTD
-2746 VYGNLIRIENALANL
+2746 VYGNLTRIENALANMPQKL
-2761 PRDME
+2761 E
-2766 KTEEMIVE
+2766 KTEE
-2774 LNRRIEQDKEE
+2774 RI
-2785 LKRPFPKEAEL
+2785 AEL
-2796 ETKSAR
+2796 ERQTEQAMAELGKPFAQEKELEAKASR
-2802 LAALNAE
+2802 LAELNAALNIDE
-2809 LNMDGKEEEQQEE
+2809 RRKEPM
-2822 TQEKEVTEKRPIKD
+2822 EKRPMKD
-2836 VLKEY
+2836 VLKAY
-2841 QERANAQ
+2841 QERADAQ
-2848 NQDEKGRTNEWS
+2848 SQGEKGGTNEWN

>member
-1 MAKLEN
+1 
-7 YVELARQTM
+7 
-16 REISADG
+16 
-23 EVWRSFLTTA
+23 
-33 SNVYKYGF
+33 
-41 YDQLMIYAQRPD
+41 
-53 ATACASYE
+53 
-61 LWTNTMRRYVR
+61 
-72 RGAKGIALL
+72 
-81 DMTGDVP
+81 
-88 RYHYVFDAA
+88 
-97 DTGMR
+97 
-102 KDSRS
+102 
-107 PFVWTTNEEN
+107 
-117 GAAIGAMLEKEYE
+117 
-130 VSANRGF
+130 
-137 VGQLEE
+137 
-143 IAMQRVM
+143 
-150 DYWQE
+150 
-155 HQDELRD
+155 
-162 IVDGSLLMGYDEL
+162 
-175 NLELAFRNTATAGVQ
+175 
-190 YVLLTRCGLAEEHR
+190 
-204 FEPEDF
+204 
-210 MGILEWNTQQAL
+210 
-222 AALGTAVSE
+222 
-231 ISEEVLRSIER
+231 
-242 EARSVERSKEHV
+242 
-254 ELQNGE
+254 
-260 RIPDSRPENPRRAGD
+260 
-275 AGQVRQDAQGISA
+275 
-288 RTQENAVQQP
+288 
-298 APDGRVDGASDGNRP
+298 
-313 DGERKSEPHGRRD
+313 
-326 GGGAGRDRSV
+326 
-336 EGARPD
+336 
-342 GVGRRDEQPE
+342 
-352 STGRGNRTERAG
+352 
-364 VRLNPGQTSLFET
+364 
-377 ITEYGE
+377 
-383 GADDRA
+383 
-389 VSAPSFI
+389 
-396 SKALD
+396 
-401 TALRFGGNG
+401 
-410 EDTRMELA
+410 MELA
-418 FDAMIGKTNEE
+418 FDTMIGKTNEE

-500 NVEAPGTIRRKVAER
+500 NVEAPGTIRRKTAER

-570 AVAMQ
+570 AVTMQ

-584 LPRDILPRLRDLAL
+584 LPKDILPRLRDLAL

-619 DEIDAVLTQSAPIAG
+619 DEIDAVLTQNAPIAG
-634 ADSRIYQFFS
+634 AGSRIYQFFS

-661 IGGKMPGVSGEHG
+661 IGGRMPGVSGEHG

-785 VGRVAMCGIPAHSLE
+785 VGRVAMCKIPAHSLE

-815 AKRENSAAYHVYTL
+815 EKRENSAAYHVYTL

-856 DPDIEQQPQPTEQE
+856 DSAIEQQTQPTMQ
-870 LFEQYK
+870 
-876 LTVSNA
+876 A
-882 LLKDRTFVNACR
+882 
-894 NSDRQNAYLEGA
+894 
-906 EAIRRV
+906 
-912 VMASD
+912 
-917 DLQLVRLYFD
+917 
-927 APDFHERL
+927 
-935 HQELLEE
+935 
-942 IYPALAASEQVT
+942 
-954 RADLDATVRDMHG
+954 MHG
-967 DLQDKQ
+967 NLQSKQ
-973 EKNELEQNP
+973 GQNEQEQNP

-989 LKADCDYFLGA
+989 LKADCDYFLDA
-1000 GGRVEKHLWAGS
+1000 GGRAEKYLWAGN

-1057 FENGFDEKLGYQT
+1057 FENGFDEKIEYQT
-1070 LEEATKVAQGYVNG
+1070 LEEAIKVAQGYVNG

-1128 EQPEGI
+1128 EQPEEV
-1134 AVTQESENSS
+1134 AVTQESESPS

-1162 VYLSNTAFII
+1162 VYLGNTAFII

-1182 RDPTLLYPISRIELR
+1182 RDPTLLYPISRIEPR

-1216 QTEPAQA
+1216 QTEPNQV
-1223 ETDKL
+1223 ETDNP
-1228 KPPDEQVREDAE
+1228 KPPDEQSKEDV
-1240 TETSVESEAKAEQP
+1240 ETSIESGTKTEQP
-1254 KAQNFHITDDHL
+1254 SVHNFRITDDHL

-1274 YAFNIDAIQT
+1274 YAFNIAAIQT
-1284 LKQIESEGRQAT
+1284 LKQIEAEERQAT
-1296 PQEQET
+1296 PQEQEI
-1302 LSKYVGWG
+1302 LSGYVGWG
-1310 GIPQAF
+1310 GIPQAY

-1359 VYEALSN
+1359 MYEALGN

-1386 CLPEAMQGRKL
+1386 MLPESMSQSRL

-1402 DSIAGRIARQL
+1402 DSITGRIARQL

-1449 KPFDKYGFL
+1449 RAFDKYGFL
-1458 IHDYFFAKALE
+1458 IHDYFLAKTLE

-1474 GVIAFITSK
+1474 GMIAFITSK

-1563 MVLGRMQWDKSM
+1563 MMLGRMQWDKSM

-1600 RNIDGEYKRTEISEI
+1600 RNIDGEYKRIELSEM
-1615 DINEGRTIPADP
+1615 DMNSERTIPADP
-1627 DVRNFSYAI
+1627 DVRNFSYAL
-1636 VDGQIY
+1636 VNGQVY
-1642 YRENSIMTRP
+1642 YRENSVMTRP
-1652 TLSQT
+1652 VLNQT
-1657 AQERVKGMVEL
+1657 TQERIKGMIEL
-1668 RDCVQKLIN
+1668 RDCVRKLID
-1677 LQLQDRS
+1677 LQLTDGS
-1684 DAEIQSQ
+1684 DAEIRAQ
-1691 QVELGRLYDAFSAE
+1691 QAELGRLYDAFSAE
-1705 YGLINSK
+1705 YGIINGK
-1712 VNGRAFEGDSS
+1712 ANGRAFEGDSS
-1723 YYLLCSLEILDENGG
+1723 YYLLCSLEILDEDRK
-1738 LKRKADIFDKRTIKQ
+1738 LKRKADIFSKRTIRR
-1753 RKPVERVDTA
+1753 RKPVTQVDTA
-1763 IEALAVSIG
+1763 SEALAVSIG
-1772 ERAAVDLPFMAQL
+1772 ERAKVDLPFMARL
-1785 TGKTEDE
+1785 TGKAEDE
-1792 IIADLQG
+1792 IVADLQG

-1822 AKLRIAQ
+1822 AKLRVAQ
-1829 TAAESDPAFAVNVEA
+1829 TAAESDSSFAVNVEA

-1853 DASEIDVR
+1853 DAFEIDVR

-1867 DKKYIQAFITEL
+1867 DKAYIQRFMIEL
-1879 LKIPYNYQQSVRVNY
+1879 LGIPYYEQRRIHVNY
-1894 EKTTAQWA
+1894 APQTAEWS
-1902 ITGKNS
+1902 IDGKS
-1908 QPFNVFNTMKYGTK
+1908 LLSENVNNHMKYGTR

-1927 KIIEDTLNLR
+1927 KILEDTLNLR
-1937 DTRVYDIVQDENGN
+1937 DTRVYDVVQDENG
-1951 DRREL
+1951 REKREL
-1956 NQKETTIGQQKQQAI
+1956 NQKETTIAQQKQQAI
-1971 KDAFREWIWKDPTRR
+1971 KDAFHDWVWKDPTRR
-1986 YELAA
+1986 HELVM

-1996 FNSIRPREY
+1996 FNSTRPREY

-2010 VFSGMNPEITL
+2010 VFDGMNPEITL

-2144 QINDIAAGIEEMEQE
+2144 QIDEIAAGIEEMERE

-2182 LKANEKKD
+2182 LKADEKKD

-2197 LGVDRLFVDEAHM
+2197 LGVDRLFVDEAHAF
-2210 YKNLFLATKMRNVA
+2210 KNGFLATKMRNVA
-2224 GLSTSESQKSTDMFL
+2224 GIATSESQKSTDMFL

-2249 GRGVV
+2249 GRGVI

-2266 ELYTMQRYLQYETLE
+2266 ELYTMQRYLQYGTLE
-2281 RMGLAHFD
+2281 KMGLIHFD

-2330 KAVADIKTADQL
+2330 KEVADIKTADQL
-2342 HLPVPNAHYETI
+2342 HLPVPNAHYETM
-2354 AVKPSEY
+2354 AVKPSVY
-2361 QEKMVEALSERAAKV
+2361 QEEMVEALSERASKV
-2376 HSGVVDPKEDNML
+2376 HSGAVDPKEDNML

-2402 RLMNPLLPDDP
+2402 RLMNPLLPDEP
-2413 GGKVN
+2413 GSKVN
-2418 ACMEN
+2418 TCMEN
-2423 ILRIYR
+2423 ILRIYK

-2512 IQDRLIALHDLDCPW
+2512 VQDRLIALHDLDAPW

-2601 KALCAGDPRIKEKMD
+2601 KALCAGDPRIREKMD

-2636 RLEDQVLKHYPQEIR
+2636 KLEDQILKQYPEEIR
-2651 QAQEWVKGYRADIAL
+2651 QAQERAKGYRADMAL
-2666 LEEHPLPKEGFV
+2666 LEAHPLPKDGFV
-2678 GMTIRGKLFKDK
+2678 GMVIKGKRIVDK
-2690 ETAGK
+2690 EAAGK
-2695 MLLEACSMIEG
+2695 MLLEACRLSPHDM
-2706 YRELGRYRGMKMT
+2706 ELGEYRGMKMT
-2719 AEFDGLHQAVKLTLH
+2719 VDYDSYRQEVKLVLH
-2734 GEMSYSVKMGTD
+2734 GEMSHTVTMGTD
-2746 VYGNLIRIENALANL
+2746 VYGNLTRIENALANMPQKL
-2761 PRDME
+2761 E
-2766 KTEEMIVE
+2766 KAEE
-2774 LNRRIEQDKEE
+2774 RI
-2785 LKRPFPKEAEL
+2785 AEL
-2796 ETKSAR
+2796 ERQTEQARAELGKPFAQEKELEAKAAR
-2802 LAALNAE
+2802 LAELNAALNIDE
-2809 LNMDGKEEEQQEE
+2809 KRKEPM
-2822 TQEKEVTEKRPIKD
+2822 EKRPMKD
-2836 VLKEY
+2836 VLKAY
-2841 QERANAQ
+2841 QERADAQ
-2848 NQDEKGRTNEWS
+2848 RQGEKGGTNEWN

>member
-1 MAKLEN
+1 MPKIDD
-7 YVELARQTM
+7 YVQLAAQTT

-23 EVWRSFLTTA
+23 ETWRSFLQTA
-33 SNVYKYGF
+33 SSLYKYGF
-41 YDQLMIYAQRPD
+41 YDQMMIYAQRPD
-53 ATACASYE
+53 ATACASFE

-88 RYHYVFDAA
+88 RYRYVFDIS
-97 DTGMR
+97 DTGTR
-102 KDSRS
+102 QNART
-107 PFVWTTNEEN
+107 PFTWTIREEN
-117 GAAIGAMLEKEYE
+117 SMPIAAMLEKEYE
-130 VSANRGF
+130 VSANRGLA
-137 VGQLEE
+137 GQFEE
-143 IAMQRVM
+143 IAMQKAM

-175 NLELAFRNTATAGVQ
+175 NLELAFRNTATAGIQ
-190 YVLLTRCGLAEEHR
+190 YILLTRCGLAEEHR

-242 EARSVERSKEHV
+242 EARNVERSRPYA

-260 RIPDSRPENPRRAGD
+260 RLSDSRPENPGRAGG
-275 AGQVRQDAQGISA
+275 AGQVRQDAQGVSEGV
-288 RTQENAVQQP
+288 QKDDVQQP
-298 APDGRVDGASDGNRP
+298 AADGRTDGASDGNRP
-313 DGERKSEPHGRRD
+313 DGGRAGEPHGQRD
-326 GGGAGRDRSV
+326 GGGAGRERSA
-336 EGARPD
+336 EGTRPD

-352 STGRGNRTERAG
+352 SAGRGNRTERAG

-429 IALRMKTLY
+429 IALRMKALY

-481 AAKRVGALI
+481 AAKRVGELI

-557 LHGLIRQM
+557 LHGLIRQL

-570 AVAMQ
+570 AVAIQ

-584 LPRDILPRLRDLAL
+584 LPKDILPRLRDLAL

-619 DEIDAVLTQSAPIAG
+619 DEIGAVLTQNAPIAG
-634 ADSRIYQFFS
+634 AGSRIYQFFS
-644 APHSTNEKLEF
+644 EPHSTNEKLEF

-704 IDGLIQMNRYLT
+704 VSELIRQNRYLT
-716 PEKQALYEKKEVQDS
+716 PNRRE
-731 ARNTDYDTYNSI
+731 TDN
-743 KAAHP
+743 
-748 DEIVL
+748 
-753 FQVGDFFELYDED
+753 
-766 ARQAAENLGLN
+766 
-777 LTSRNLEG
+777 
-785 VGRVAMCGIPAHSLE
+785 
-800 QYVEQLRDKVDVTIA
+800 
-815 AKRENSAAYHVYTL
+815 
-829 LSVDHEAENAINAYE
+829 NAP
-844 AEFGADG
+844 
-851 TRVFR
+851 T
-856 DPDIEQQPQPTEQE
+856 QQPTEQV
-870 LFEQYK
+870 LFESYK
-876 LTVSNA
+876 LTVGNVLS
-882 LLKDRTFVNACR
+882 KDEAFVNACR
-894 NSDRQNAYLEGA
+894 NSDRQNAYLEGTQ
-906 EAIRRV
+906 AIRRI

-927 APDFHERL
+927 TPSFHERL
-935 HQELLEE
+935 HQELLDEL
-942 IYPALAASEQVT
+942 YPTLAASSIPPPYRVVT
-954 RADLDATVRDMHG
+954 
-967 DLQDKQ
+967 
-973 EKNELEQNP
+973 
-982 NYRLLSR
+982 
-989 LKADCDYFLGA
+989 
-1000 GGRVEKHLWAGS
+1000 
-1012 VRAQIAKMRE
+1012 
-1022 IYETLPAKP
+1022 
-1031 EWLTKE
+1031 
-1037 AIDDYDEQMTPQYQV
+1037 
-1052 VVYHH
+1052 YHH
-1057 FENGFDEKLGYQT
+1057 FENGFDSKLDYPT
-1070 LEEATKVAQGYVNG
+1070 LEEAIKAAQGYVNG
-1084 TMESDGFA
+1084 AMSGDGFA
-1092 YDGAAVYNHQEHRY
+1092 YDGAAVYNLQERRY
-1106 LYIYGH
+1106 LYILGD
-1112 YPDEKA
+1112 YPDAKA
-1118 HAQVEGRDFP
+1118 HAQVEGHDFP
-1128 EQPEGI
+1128 EQPEG
-1134 AVTQESENSS
+1134 AAATQKSESPAAFT
-1144 DLVDDHHPPMPPY
+1144 DALHPLMSHY
-1157 QAGDT
+1157 QVGDT
-1162 VYLSNTAFII
+1162 VYLGNTAFLI
-1172 EEVTDTHVTM
+1172 EEITDQHVNL
-1182 RDPTLLYPISRIELR
+1182 RDPTLLYPISRVER
-1197 ENFERMLA
+1197 RDTFEQMLA
-1205 EDARNTFLFEG
+1205 EDTRNDELFYKQTDAMPAESENFVLTEEAPSDPATQQPQEEIRLHNLVIDLTG
-1216 QTEPAQA
+1216 Q
-1223 ETDKL
+1223 
-1228 KPPDEQVREDAE
+1228 E
-1240 TETSVESEAKAEQP
+1240 TERKEAEP
-1254 KAQNFHITDDHL
+1254 YKAQNFRITDDHL

-1274 YAFNIDAIQT
+1274 YAFNIAAIQT
-1284 LKQIESEGRQAT
+1284 LKQIEAEGRQAT

-1310 GIPQAF
+1310 GLPQAF
-1316 DGNNAQW
+1316 DAENASWQK
-1323 SEEYQ
+1323 EYQ

-1349 HYTSPMVIRA
+1349 HYTSPVVIRA
-1359 VYEALSN
+1359 MYEALDS
-1366 MGFQSGNILEPSCG
+1366 MGFQDGNVLEPACG

-1386 CLPEAMQGRKL
+1386 CLPESMSQSRL

-1402 DSIAGRIARQL
+1402 DSITGRMARQL
-1413 YPDAQIE
+1413 YPDARIE
-1420 IRGFEKTSRK
+1420 ITGFEKTNRK

-1449 KPFDKYGFL
+1449 RAFDKYGFL
-1458 IHDYFFAKALE
+1458 IHDYFLAKTLE

-1483 GTMDKASPDVRRYI
+1483 GTMDKASPEVRRYI

-1539 PDWIHLGQTADGIP
+1539 PDWIHLGQAADGIP

-1563 MVLGRMQWDKSM
+1563 MMLGRMQWDKSM

-1627 DVRNFSYAI
+1627 DVRNFSYAL
-1636 VDGQIY
+1636 VNGQVY
-1642 YRENSIMTRP
+1642 YRENSVMTRP
-1652 TLSQT
+1652 VLNQT
-1657 AQERVKGMVEL
+1657 TQERIKGMIEL
-1668 RDCVQKLIN
+1668 RDCVRKLID
-1677 LQLQDRS
+1677 LQLTDGS
-1684 DAEIQSQ
+1684 DAEIRAQ
-1691 QVELGRLYDAFSAE
+1691 QAELGRLYDAFSAE
-1705 YGLINSK
+1705 YGIINDK
-1712 VNGRAFEGDSS
+1712 ANGRAFEGDSS
-1723 YYLLCSLEILDENGG
+1723 YYLLCLLEILDEDRK
-1738 LKRKADIFDKRTIKQ
+1738 LKRKADIFSKRTIRR
-1753 RKPVERVDTA
+1753 RKPVTQVDTA
-1763 IEALAVSIG
+1763 SEALAVSIG
-1772 ERAAVDLPFMAQL
+1772 ERAKVDLPFMARL
-1785 TGKTEDE
+1785 TGKAEDE
-1792 IIADLQG
+1792 IVADLQG

-1822 AKLRIAQ
+1822 AKLRVAQ
-1829 TAAESDPAFAVNVEA
+1829 TAAESDPSFAVNVEA

-1867 DKKYIQAFITEL
+1867 DKAYIQRFMIEL
-1879 LKIPYNYQQSVRVNY
+1879 LGISYYEQRRIHVNY
-1894 EKTTAQWA
+1894 APQTAEWS
-1902 ITGKNS
+1902 IDGKS
-1908 QPFNVFNTMKYGTK
+1908 LLSENVNNHMKYGTR

-1927 KIIEDTLNLR
+1927 KILEDTLNLR
-1937 DTRVYDIVQDENGN
+1937 DTRVYDVVQDENG
-1951 DRREL
+1951 REKREL
-1956 NQKETTIGQQKQQAI
+1956 NQEETTLAQQKQQEL
-1971 KDAFREWIWKDPTRR
+1971 KDAYRDWIWKDPTRR
-1986 YELAA
+1986 YELVA

-1996 FNSIRPREY
+1996 FNSTRPREY

-2010 VFSGMNPEITL
+2010 VFGGMNPEITL

-2130 IPISQERQERLLRE
+2130 IPLSRKRQEWMLRE
-2144 QINDIAAGIEEMEQE
+2144 QINEIIDGIASAQQE
-2159 NGERFTIKRMEAT
+2159 NAENFTIKRMEAT

-2182 LKANEKKD
+2182 LKADEKKD

-2197 LGVDRLFVDEAHM
+2197 LGVDRLFVDEAHVF
-2210 YKNLFLATKMRNVA
+2210 KNGFLATKMRNVA
-2224 GLSTSESQKSTDMFL
+2224 GIATSESQKSTDMFL

-2249 GRGVV
+2249 GRGVI

-2266 ELYTMQRYLQYETLE
+2266 ELYTMQRYLQYGTLE
-2281 RMGLAHFD
+2281 KMGLIHFD

-2330 KAVADIKTADQL
+2330 KEVADIKTADQL
-2342 HLPVPNAHYETI
+2342 HLPVPNAHYETM
-2354 AVKPSEY
+2354 AVKPSVY
-2361 QEKMVEALSERAAKV
+2361 QEEMVEALSERASKV
-2376 HSGVVDPKEDNML
+2376 HSGAIDPKEDNML

-2402 RLMNPLLPDDP
+2402 RLMNPLPPDEP
-2413 GGKVN
+2413 GSKVN

-2423 ILRIYR
+2423 ILRIYK

-2512 IQDRLIALHDLDCPW
+2512 VQDRLIALHDLDAPW
-2527 RPGDLE
+2527 RPGDFE

-2636 RLEDQVLKHYPQEIR
+2636 KLEDQILKQYPEEIR
-2651 QAQEWVKGYRADIAL
+2651 QAQERAKGYRADMAL
-2666 LEEHPLPKEGFV
+2666 LEAHPLPKNGFV
-2678 GMTIRGKLFKDK
+2678 GMAIKGKRIADK
-2690 ETAGK
+2690 EAAGK
-2695 MLLEACSMIEG
+2695 MLLEACRLSPHDM
-2706 YRELGRYRGMKMT
+2706 ELGEYRGMKMT
-2719 AEFDGLHQAVKLTLH
+2719 VDYDSYRQEVKLILR
-2734 GEMSYSVKMGTD
+2734 GEMSHTVTMGTD
-2746 VYGNLIRIENALANL
+2746 VYGNLTRIENALANMPQKL
-2761 PRDME
+2761 E
-2766 KTEEMIVE
+2766 KAEE
-2774 LNRRIEQDKEE
+2774 RI
-2785 LKRPFPKEAEL
+2785 AEL
-2796 ETKSAR
+2796 ERQTEQAKAELGKPFAQEKELEAKAAR
-2802 LAALNAE
+2802 LAELNAALNIDE
-2809 LNMDGKEEEQQEE
+2809 KRKEPM
-2822 TQEKEVTEKRPIKD
+2822 EKRPMKD
-2836 VLKEY
+2836 VLKAY
-2841 QERANAQ
+2841 QERADAQ
-2848 NQDEKGRTNEWS
+2848 SQGEKGGTNEWN

>member
-1 MAKLEN
+1 MPKIDD
-7 YVELARQTM
+7 YVQLAAQTAH
-16 REISADG
+16 EIAADG
-23 EVWRSFLTTA
+23 ETWRSFLQTA
-33 SNVYKYGF
+33 STLYKYSF
-41 YDQLMIYAQRPD
+41 YDQMMIYAQRPD
-53 ATACASYE
+53 ATACASFE

-107 PFVWTTNEEN
+107 PFVWAVNEEN
-117 GAAIGAMLEKEYE
+117 SAVIGTMLEKEYE
-130 VSANRGF
+130 VSANRGLA
-137 VGQLEE
+137 GQLEE
-143 IAMQRVM
+143 IAMQKAM

-162 IVDGSLLMGYDEL
+162 IVDGSLLMEYDEL
-175 NLELAFRNTATAGVQ
+175 NLELAFRNTATTGVQ
-190 YVLLTRCGLAEEHR
+190 YMLLSRCGLAEEHR

-210 MGILEWNTQQAL
+210 ATILEWNTPRAL
-222 AALGTAVSE
+222 SALGTAVSE

-242 EARSVERSKEHV
+242 EARSVERSRPYA

-260 RIPDSRPENPRRAGD
+260 RLSDSRPENPGRAGD
-275 AGQVRQDAQGISA
+275 AGQVRQDAQGVSEGA
-288 RTQENAVQQP
+288 QKDDVQQP
-298 APDGRVDGASDGNRP
+298 AADGRTDGASDGNRP
-313 DGERKSEPHGRRD
+313 DGGRTGKPHGQRD
-326 GGGAGRDRSV
+326 GGGAGRERSA
-336 EGARPD
+336 EGTRPD

-352 STGRGNRTERAG
+352 SAGRGNRTDRAG

-377 ITEYGE
+377 ITEYSE

-429 IALRMKTLY
+429 TALRMKTLY
-438 HDGSGFEL
+438 HDGNGFEL

-481 AAKRVGALI
+481 AAKCVGELI
-490 EAGQFGTQLE
+490 EAGQFSTQLE

-584 LPRDILPRLRDLAL
+584 LPKDILPRLRDLAL

-644 APHSTNEKLEF
+644 RPHSTNEKLEF

-785 VGRVAMCGIPAHSLE
+785 VGRVAMCKIPAHSLE

-815 AKRENSAAYHVYTL
+815 EKRENSAAYHVYTL

-856 DPDIEQQPQPTEQE
+856 DSAIEQQTQPTMQ
-870 LFEQYK
+870 
-876 LTVSNA
+876 A
-882 LLKDRTFVNACR
+882 
-894 NSDRQNAYLEGA
+894 
-906 EAIRRV
+906 
-912 VMASD
+912 
-917 DLQLVRLYFD
+917 
-927 APDFHERL
+927 
-935 HQELLEE
+935 
-942 IYPALAASEQVT
+942 
-954 RADLDATVRDMHG
+954 MHG
-967 DLQDKQ
+967 NLQSKQ
-973 EKNELEQNP
+973 GQNEQEQNP

-989 LKADCDYFLGA
+989 LKADCDYFLDA
-1000 GGRVEKHLWAGS
+1000 GGRAEKYLWAGN

-1057 FENGFDEKLGYQT
+1057 FENGFDEKIEYQT
-1070 LEEATKVAQGYVNG
+1070 LEEAIKVAQGYVNG

-1128 EQPEGI
+1128 EQPEEV
-1134 AVTQESENSS
+1134 AVTQESESPS

-1162 VYLSNTAFII
+1162 VYLGNTAFII

-1182 RDPTLLYPISRIELR
+1182 RDPTLLYPISRIEPR

-1216 QTEPAQA
+1216 QTEPNQV
-1223 ETDKL
+1223 ETDNP
-1228 KPPDEQVREDAE
+1228 KPPDEQSKEDV
-1240 TETSVESEAKAEQP
+1240 ETSIESGTKTEQP
-1254 KAQNFHITDDHL
+1254 SVHNFRITDDHL

-1274 YAFNIDAIQT
+1274 YAFNIAAIQT
-1284 LKQIESEGRQAT
+1284 LKQIEAEGRQAR
-1296 PQEQET
+1296 PDEQEI
-1302 LSKYVGWG
+1302 LSRYVGWG
-1310 GIPQAF
+1310 GLPQAF
-1316 DGNNAQW
+1316 DAENASWQK
-1323 SEEYQ
+1323 EYQ

-1349 HYTSPMVIRA
+1349 HYTSPVVIRA
-1359 VYEALSN
+1359 MYEALGS
-1366 MGFQSGNILEPSCG
+1366 MGFRDGNVLEPACG

-1386 CLPEAMQGRKL
+1386 CLPEAMQSSRL

-1402 DSIAGRIARQL
+1402 DSITGRLARQL
-1413 YPDAQIE
+1413 YPDARIE
-1420 IRGFEKTSRK
+1420 ITGFEKTNRK

-1449 KPFDKYGFL
+1449 RAFDKYGFL
-1458 IHDYFFAKALE
+1458 IHDYFLAKTLE

-1553 VNSYFVDHPD
+1553 INSYFVDHPD
-1563 MVLGRMQWDKSM
+1563 MMLGRMQWDKSM

-1600 RNIDGEYKRTEISEI
+1600 RNIDGEYKRIEISET

-1627 DVRNFSYAI
+1627 DVRNFSYAL
-1636 VDGQIY
+1636 VNGQVY
-1642 YRENSIMTRP
+1642 YRENSVMTRP
-1652 TLSQT
+1652 VLNQT
-1657 AQERVKGMVEL
+1657 TQERVKGMIEL
-1668 RDCVQKLIN
+1668 RDCVRKLIDF
-1677 LQLQDRS
+1677 QLTDGS
-1684 DAEIQSQ
+1684 DAEIRAQ
-1691 QVELGRLYDAFSAE
+1691 QAELGRLYDAFSAE
-1705 YGLINSK
+1705 YGIINGK
-1712 VNGRAFEGDSS
+1712 ANGRAFEGDSS
-1723 YYLLCSLEILDENGG
+1723 YYLLCSLEILDEDRK
-1738 LKRKADIFDKRTIKQ
+1738 LKRKADIFSKRTIRR
-1753 RKPVERVDTA
+1753 RKPVTQVDTA
-1763 IEALAVSIG
+1763 SEALAVSIG
-1772 ERAAVDLPFMAQL
+1772 ERAKVNLPFMARL
-1785 TGKTEDE
+1785 TGKAEDE
-1792 IIADLQG
+1792 IVADLQG

-1822 AKLRIAQ
+1822 AKLRVAQ
-1829 TAAESDPAFAVNVEA
+1829 TAAESDPSFAVNVEA

-1867 DKKYIQAFITEL
+1867 DKAYIQRFMIEL
-1879 LKIPYNYQQSVRVNY
+1879 LGIPYYEQRRIHVNY
-1894 EKTTAQWA
+1894 APQTAEWS
-1902 ITGKNS
+1902 IDGKS
-1908 QPFNVFNTMKYGTK
+1908 LLSENVNNHMKYGTR

-1927 KIIEDTLNLR
+1927 KILEDTLNLR
-1937 DTRVYDIVQDENGN
+1937 DTRVYDVVQDENG
-1951 DRREL
+1951 REKREL
-1956 NQKETTIGQQKQQAI
+1956 NQKETTIAQQKQQAI
-1971 KDAFREWIWKDPTRR
+1971 KDAFHDWVWKDPTRR
-1986 YELAA
+1986 HELVT

-1996 FNSIRPREY
+1996 FNSTRPREY

-2010 VFSGMNPEITL
+2010 VFDGMNPEITL

-2144 QINDIAAGIEEMEQE
+2144 QIDEIAAGIEEMERE

-2182 LKANEKKD
+2182 LKADEKKD

-2197 LGVDRLFVDEAHM
+2197 LGVDRLFVDEAHAF
-2210 YKNLFLATKMRNVA
+2210 KNGFLATKMRNVA
-2224 GLSTSESQKSTDMFL
+2224 GIATSESQKSTDMFL

-2249 GRGVV
+2249 GRGVI

-2266 ELYTMQRYLQYETLE
+2266 ELYTMQRYLQYGTLE
-2281 RMGLAHFD
+2281 KMGLIHFD

-2330 KAVADIKTADQL
+2330 KEVADIKTADQL
-2342 HLPVPNAHYETI
+2342 HLPVPNAHYETM
-2354 AVKPSEY
+2354 AVKPSVY
-2361 QEKMVEALSERAAKV
+2361 QEEMVEALSERASKV
-2376 HSGVVDPKEDNML
+2376 HSGAVDPKEDNML

-2402 RLMNPLLPDDP
+2402 RLMNPLLPDEP
-2413 GGKVN
+2413 GSKVN
-2418 ACMEN
+2418 ACVEN
-2423 ILRIYR
+2423 ILRIYK

-2475 IHDADTEIKKKDL
+2475 IHDADTEIKKKEL
-2488 FAKVRSGQVRILF
+2488 FARVRSGQVRILF

-2512 IQDRLIALHDLDCPW
+2512 VQDRLIALHDLDAPW

-2601 KALCAGDPRIKEKMD
+2601 KALCAGDPRIREKMD

-2636 RLEDQVLKHYPQEIR
+2636 KLEDQILKQYPEEIR
-2651 QAQEWVKGYRADIAL
+2651 QAQERAKGYRADMAL
-2666 LEEHPLPKEGFV
+2666 LEAHPLPKDGFV
-2678 GMTIRGKLFKDK
+2678 GMAIKGKRIVDK
-2690 ETAGK
+2690 EAAGK
-2695 MLLEACSMIEG
+2695 MLLEACRLSPHDM
-2706 YRELGRYRGMKMT
+2706 ELGEYRGMKMT
-2719 AEFDGLHQAVKLTLH
+2719 VDYDSYRQEVKLILR
-2734 GEMSYSVKMGTD
+2734 GEMSHTVTMGTD
-2746 VYGNLIRIENALANL
+2746 VYGNLTRIENALANMPQKL
-2761 PRDME
+2761 E
-2766 KTEEMIVE
+2766 KAEE
-2774 LNRRIEQDKEE
+2774 RI
-2785 LKRPFPKEAEL
+2785 AEL
-2796 ETKSAR
+2796 ERQTEQAKAELGKPFAQEKALEAKAAR
-2802 LAALNAE
+2802 LAELNAALNI
-2809 LNMDGKEEEQQEE
+2809 D
-2822 TQEKEVTEKRPIKD
+2822 EKRKEPMEKRSMKD
-2836 VLKEY
+2836 VLKAY
-2841 QERANAQ
+2841 QERADAQ
-2848 NQDEKGRTNEWS
+2848 SQGEKGGTNEWN

>member
-1 MAKLEN
+1 MPKIDD
-7 YVELARQTM
+7 YVQLAAQTA

-23 EVWRSFLTTA
+23 ETWRSFLQTA
-33 SNVYKYGF
+33 STLYKYGF
-41 YDQLMIYAQRPD
+41 YDQVMIYAQRPD
-53 ATACASYE
+53 ATACASFD

-88 RYHYVFDAA
+88 RYRYVFDIS
-97 DTGMR
+97 DTGTR
-102 KDSRS
+102 QNART
-107 PFVWTTNEEN
+107 PFTWAIREEN
-117 GAAIGAMLEKEYE
+117 RAPIAVMLEKEYE
-130 VSANRGF
+130 VSANRGLA
-137 VGQLEE
+137 GQLEE

-190 YVLLTRCGLAEEHR
+190 HMLLNRCGLAEEHR

-210 MGILEWNTQQAL
+210 ATILEWNTPRAL
-222 AALGTAVSE
+222 SALGTAVSE

-242 EARSVERSKEHV
+242 EARSVERSRPHA

-260 RIPDSRPENPRRAGD
+260 RLSDSRPENPGRTGD
-275 AGQVRQDAQGISA
+275 AGQVRQDAQGVSEGA
-288 RTQENAVQQP
+288 QKDDVQQP
-298 APDGRVDGASDGNRP
+298 AADGRTDGASGGDRP
-313 DGERKSEPHGRRD
+313 DGGRAGEPHGQRD
-326 GGGAGRDRSV
+326 GGGAGRERSA
-336 EGARPD
+336 EGTRPD

-352 STGRGNRTERAG
+352 SAGRGNRTDRAG

-481 AAKRVGALI
+481 AAKRVGELI

-500 NVEAPGTIRRKVAER
+500 NVEAPGTIRRKTAER

-584 LPRDILPRLRDLAL
+584 LPKDILPRLRDLAL

-619 DEIDAVLTQSAPIAG
+619 DEIDAVLTQNAPIAG
-634 ADSRIYQFFS
+634 AGSRIYQFFS
-644 APHSTNEKLEF
+644 EPHSTNEKLEF

-661 IGGKMPGVSGEHG
+661 IGGRMPGVSGEHG

-785 VGRVAMCGIPAHSLE
+785 VGRVAMCKIPAHSLE

-815 AKRENSAAYHVYTL
+815 EKRENSAAYHVYTL

-856 DPDIEQQPQPTEQE
+856 DSAIEQQTQPTMQ
-870 LFEQYK
+870 
-876 LTVSNA
+876 A
-882 LLKDRTFVNACR
+882 
-894 NSDRQNAYLEGA
+894 
-906 EAIRRV
+906 
-912 VMASD
+912 
-917 DLQLVRLYFD
+917 
-927 APDFHERL
+927 
-935 HQELLEE
+935 
-942 IYPALAASEQVT
+942 
-954 RADLDATVRDMHG
+954 MHG
-967 DLQDKQ
+967 NLQSKQ
-973 EKNELEQNP
+973 GQNEQEQNP

-989 LKADCDYFLGA
+989 LKADCDYFLDA
-1000 GGRVEKHLWAGS
+1000 GGRAEKYLWAGN

-1057 FENGFDEKLGYQT
+1057 FENGFDEKIEYQT
-1070 LEEATKVAQGYVNG
+1070 LEEAIKVAQGYVNG

-1128 EQPEGI
+1128 EQPEEV
-1134 AVTQESENSS
+1134 AVTQESESPS

-1162 VYLSNTAFII
+1162 VYLGNTAFII

-1182 RDPTLLYPISRIELR
+1182 RDPTLLYPISRIEPR

-1216 QTEPAQA
+1216 QTEPNQV
-1223 ETDKL
+1223 ETDNP
-1228 KPPDEQVREDAE
+1228 KPPDEQSKEDV
-1240 TETSVESEAKAEQP
+1240 ETSIESGTKTEQP
-1254 KAQNFHITDDHL
+1254 SVHNFRITDDHL

-1274 YAFNIDAIQT
+1274 YAFNIAAIQT
-1284 LKQIESEGRQAT
+1284 LKQIEAEERQAT
-1296 PQEQET
+1296 PQEQEI
-1302 LSKYVGWG
+1302 LSGYVGWG
-1310 GIPQAF
+1310 GIPQAY

-1359 VYEALSN
+1359 MYEALGN

-1386 CLPEAMQGRKL
+1386 MLPESMSQSRL

-1402 DSIAGRIARQL
+1402 DSITGRIARQL

-1563 MVLGRMQWDKSM
+1563 MMLGRMQWDKSM

-1600 RNIDGEYKRTEISEI
+1600 RNIDGEYKRMEISET

-1627 DVRNFSYAI
+1627 DVRNFSYAL
-1636 VDGQIY
+1636 VNGQVY
-1642 YRENSIMTRP
+1642 YRENSVMTRP
-1652 TLSQT
+1652 VLNQT
-1657 AQERVKGMVEL
+1657 TQERIKGMIEL
-1668 RDCVQKLIN
+1668 RDCVRKLID
-1677 LQLQDRS
+1677 LQLTDGS
-1684 DAEIQSQ
+1684 DAEIRAQ
-1691 QVELGRLYDAFSAE
+1691 QAELGRLYDAFSAE
-1705 YGLINSK
+1705 YGIINGK
-1712 VNGRAFEGDSS
+1712 ANGRAFEGDSS
-1723 YYLLCSLEILDENGG
+1723 YYLLCSLEILDEDRK
-1738 LKRKADIFDKRTIKQ
+1738 LKRKADIFSKRTIRR
-1753 RKPVERVDTA
+1753 RKPVTQVDTA
-1763 IEALAVSIG
+1763 SEALAVSIG
-1772 ERAAVDLPFMAQL
+1772 ERAKVDLPFIARL
-1785 TGKTEDE
+1785 TGKAEDE
-1792 IIADLQG
+1792 IVADLQG

-1822 AKLRIAQ
+1822 AKLRVAQ
-1829 TAAESDPAFAVNVEA
+1829 TAAESDPSFAVNVEA

-1867 DKKYIQAFITEL
+1867 DKAYIQRFMIEL
-1879 LKIPYNYQQSVRVNY
+1879 LGIPYYEQRRIHVNY
-1894 EKTTAQWA
+1894 APQTAEWS
-1902 ITGKNS
+1902 IDGKS
-1908 QPFNVFNTMKYGTK
+1908 LLSENVNNYMKYGTR

-1927 KIIEDTLNLR
+1927 KILEDTLNLR
-1937 DTRVYDIVQDENGN
+1937 DTRVYDVVQDENG
-1951 DRREL
+1951 REKREL
-1956 NQKETTIGQQKQQAI
+1956 NQKETTIAQQKQQAI
-1971 KDAFREWIWKDPTRR
+1971 KDAFRDWVWKDPTRR
-1986 YELAA
+1986 HELVT

-1996 FNSIRPREY
+1996 FNSTRPREY

-2010 VFSGMNPEITL
+2010 VFDGMNPEITL

-2144 QINDIAAGIEEMEQE
+2144 QIDEIAAGIEEMERE

-2182 LKANEKKD
+2182 LKADEKKD

-2197 LGVDRLFVDEAHM
+2197 LGVDRLFVDEAHAF
-2210 YKNLFLATKMRNVA
+2210 KNGFLATKMRNVA
-2224 GLSTSESQKSTDMFL
+2224 GIATSESQKSTDMFL

-2249 GRGVV
+2249 GRGVI

-2266 ELYTMQRYLQYETLE
+2266 ELYTMQRYLQYGTLE
-2281 RMGLAHFD
+2281 KMGLIHFD

-2330 KAVADIKTADQL
+2330 KEVADIKTADQL
-2342 HLPVPNAHYETI
+2342 HLPVPNAHYETM
-2354 AVKPSEY
+2354 AVKPSVY
-2361 QEKMVEALSERAAKV
+2361 QEEMVEALSERASKV
-2376 HSGVVDPKEDNML
+2376 HSGAVDPKEDNML

-2402 RLMNPLLPDDP
+2402 RLMNPLLPDEP
-2413 GGKVN
+2413 GSKVN

-2423 ILRIYR
+2423 ILRIYK

-2512 IQDRLIALHDLDCPW
+2512 VQDRLIALHDLDAPW

-2636 RLEDQVLKHYPQEIR
+2636 KLEDQILKQYPEEIR
-2651 QAQEWVKGYRADIAL
+2651 QAQECAKGYQADMAL
-2666 LEEHPLPKEGFV
+2666 LEAHPLPKDGFV
-2678 GMTIRGKLFKDK
+2678 GMAIKGRRIADK
-2690 ETAGK
+2690 EAAGK
-2695 MLLEACSMIEG
+2695 MLLEACRLSPHDM
-2706 YRELGRYRGMKMT
+2706 ELGEYRGMKMT
-2719 AEFDGLHQAVKLTLH
+2719 VDYDSYRQEVKLILR
-2734 GEMSYSVKMGTD
+2734 GEMSHTVTMGTD
-2746 VYGNLIRIENALANL
+2746 VYGNLTRIENALANMPQKL
-2761 PRDME
+2761 E
-2766 KTEEMIVE
+2766 KTEE
-2774 LNRRIEQDKEE
+2774 RI
-2785 LKRPFPKEAEL
+2785 AEL
-2796 ETKSAR
+2796 ERQTEQARAELGKPFAQEKELEAKAAR
-2802 LAALNAE
+2802 LAELNAALNIDE
-2809 LNMDGKEEEQQEE
+2809 KRKEPM
-2822 TQEKEVTEKRPIKD
+2822 EKRPMKD
-2836 VLKEY
+2836 VLKAY
-2841 QERANAQ
+2841 QERADAQ
-2848 NQDEKGRTNEWS
+2848 SQGEKGGTNEWN

>member
-1 MAKLEN
+1 MPKIDD
-7 YVELARQTM
+7 YVQLAAQTV

-23 EVWRSFLTTA
+23 ETWRSFLQTA
-33 SNVYKYGF
+33 STLYKYGF
-41 YDQLMIYAQRPD
+41 YDQMMIYAQRPD
-53 ATACASYE
+53 ATACASFE

-107 PFVWTTNEEN
+107 PFVWAVNEEN
-117 GAAIGAMLEKEYE
+117 SAVIGTMLEKEYE
-130 VSANRGF
+130 VSANRGLA
-137 VGQLEE
+137 GQLEE
-143 IAMQRVM
+143 IAMQKAM

-162 IVDGSLLMGYDEL
+162 IVDGSLLMEYDEL
-175 NLELAFRNTATAGVQ
+175 NLELAFRNTATTGVQ
-190 YVLLTRCGLAEEHR
+190 YMLLSRCGLAEEHR

-210 MGILEWNTQQAL
+210 ATILEWNTPQAL
-222 AALGTAVSE
+222 TALGTAVSE

-242 EARSVERSKEHV
+242 EARSVERSRPHA

-260 RIPDSRPENPRRAGD
+260 RLSDSRPENPGRTSD
-275 AGQVRQDAQGISA
+275 TGQVRQDAQGVSEGA
-288 RTQENAVQQP
+288 QKDDVQQP
-298 APDGRVDGASDGNRP
+298 AADGRTDGASDGNRP
-313 DGERKSEPHGRRD
+313 DGGRAGEPHGQRD
-326 GGGAGRDRSV
+326 GGGAGRERSA
-336 EGARPD
+336 EGTRPD

-352 STGRGNRTERAG
+352 SAGRGNRTDRAG

-481 AAKRVGALI
+481 AAKRVGELI

-500 NVEAPGTIRRKVAER
+500 NVEASGTIRRKTAER

-570 AVAMQ
+570 AVTMQ

-584 LPRDILPRLRDLAL
+584 LPKDILPRLRDLAL

-704 IDGLIQMNRYLT
+704 IDRLIHDGHYL
-716 PEKQALYEKKEVQDS
+716 QS
-731 ARNTDYDTYNSI
+731 
-743 KAAHP
+743 
-748 DEIVL
+748 
-753 FQVGDFFELYDED
+753 
-766 ARQAAENLGLN
+766 
-777 LTSRNLEG
+777 
-785 VGRVAMCGIPAHSLE
+785 
-800 QYVEQLRDKVDVTIA
+800 
-815 AKRENSAAYHVYTL
+815 
-829 LSVDHEAENAINAYE
+829 
-844 AEFGADG
+844 
-851 TRVFR
+851 
-856 DPDIEQQPQPTEQE
+856 
-870 LFEQYK
+870 
-876 LTVSNA
+876 
-882 LLKDRTFVNACR
+882 
-894 NSDRQNAYLEGA
+894 
-906 EAIRRV
+906 
-912 VMASD
+912 
-917 DLQLVRLYFD
+917 D
-927 APDFHERL
+927 APDRKEPEISFTPDVEAYKKLKDEHPRRLVGVRVDDTLLFYGEDAQTAAPLMDTRLFERNIPGMGAVL
-935 HQELLEE
+935 VTGMPFGRWSVAAKALTENGHVIYFAEPAEQGGYEVVKELDG
-942 IYPALAASEQVT
+942 
-954 RADLDATVRDMHG
+954 RRD
-967 DLQDKQ
+967 
-973 EKNELEQNP
+973 EP
-982 NYRLLSR
+982 S
-989 LKADCDYFLGA
+989 
-1000 GGRVEKHLWAGS
+1000 
-1012 VRAQIAKMRE
+1012 
-1022 IYETLPAKP
+1022 
-1031 EWLTKE
+1031 
-1037 AIDDYDEQMTPQYQV
+1037 YQV
-1052 VVYHH
+1052 
-1057 FENGFDEKLGYQT
+1057 
-1070 LEEATKVAQGYVNG
+1070 
-1084 TMESDGFA
+1084 
-1092 YDGAAVYNHQEHRY
+1092 
-1106 LYIYGH
+1106 
-1112 YPDEKA
+1112 
-1118 HAQVEGRDFP
+1118 
-1128 EQPEGI
+1128 
-1134 AVTQESENSS
+1134 
-1144 DLVDDHHPPMPPY
+1144 
-1157 QAGDT
+1157 GDT
-1162 VYLSNTAFII
+1162 VYLGNTAFLI
-1172 EEVTDTHVTM
+1172 EEITDTHVTL
-1182 RDPTLLYPISRIELR
+1182 RDPTLLYPISRVERR
-1197 ENFERMLA
+1197 ENFDQMLA
-1205 EDARNTFLFEG
+1205 EDTRNDELFYR
-1216 QTEPAQA
+1216 QTDTMPAESENFALTEEAPSDPAPQQPQ
-1223 ETDKL
+1223 EEIRLHNLVIDLT
-1228 KPPDEQVREDAE
+1228 EQE
-1240 TETSVESEAKAEQP
+1240 TERKEAEP
-1254 KAQNFHITDDHL
+1254 YKAQNFHITDDHL

-1274 YAFNIDAIQT
+1274 YAFNIAAIQT
-1284 LKQIESEGRQAT
+1284 LKQIEAEGRQAT
-1296 PQEQET
+1296 PQEQKT

-1310 GIPQAF
+1310 GLPQAF
-1316 DGNNAQW
+1316 DAENASWQK
-1323 SEEYQ
+1323 EYQ

-1349 HYTSPMVIRA
+1349 HYTSPVVIRA
-1359 VYEALSN
+1359 MYEALDS
-1366 MGFQSGNILEPSCG
+1366 MGFQDGNVLEPACG

-1386 CLPEAMQGRKL
+1386 MLPESMSQSRL

-1402 DSIAGRIARQL
+1402 DSITGRMARQL
-1413 YPDAQIE
+1413 YPDAKIE
-1420 IRGFEKTSRK
+1420 ITGFEKTNRK

-1449 KPFDKYGFL
+1449 RAFDKYGFL
-1458 IHDYFFAKALE
+1458 IHDYFLAKTLE

-1553 VNSYFVDHPD
+1553 INSYFVDHPD
-1563 MVLGRMQWDKSM
+1563 MMLGRMQWDKSM

-1600 RNIDGEYKRTEISEI
+1600 RNIDGEYKRIEISEM
-1615 DINEGRTIPADP
+1615 DINSERTIPADP
-1627 DVRNFSYAI
+1627 DVRNFSYAL
-1636 VDGQIY
+1636 VNGQVY
-1642 YRENSIMTRP
+1642 YRENSVMTRP
-1652 TLSQT
+1652 VLNQT
-1657 AQERVKGMVEL
+1657 TQERIKGMIEL
-1668 RDCVQKLIN
+1668 RDCVRKLID
-1677 LQLQDRS
+1677 LQLTDGS
-1684 DAEIQSQ
+1684 DAEIRAQ
-1691 QVELGRLYDAFSAE
+1691 QAELGRLYDAFSAE
-1705 YGLINSK
+1705 YGIINGK
-1712 VNGRAFEGDSS
+1712 ANGRAFEGDSS
-1723 YYLLCSLEILDENGG
+1723 YYLLCSLEILDEDRK
-1738 LKRKADIFDKRTIKQ
+1738 LKRKADIFSKRTIRR
-1753 RKPVERVDTA
+1753 RKPVTQVDTA
-1763 IEALAVSIG
+1763 SEALAVSIG
-1772 ERAAVDLPFMAQL
+1772 ERAKVDLPFMARL
-1785 TGKTEDE
+1785 TGKAEDE
-1792 IIADLQG
+1792 IVADLQG

-1822 AKLRIAQ
+1822 AKLRVAQ
-1829 TAAESDPAFAVNVEA
+1829 TAAESDSSFAVNVEA

-1867 DKKYIQAFITEL
+1867 DKAYIQRFMIEL
-1879 LKIPYNYQQSVRVNY
+1879 LGIPYYEQRRIHVNY
-1894 EKTTAQWA
+1894 APQTAEWS
-1902 ITGKNS
+1902 IDGKS
-1908 QPFNVFNTMKYGTK
+1908 LLSENVNNYMKYGTR

-1927 KIIEDTLNLR
+1927 KILEDTLNLR
-1937 DTRVYDIVQDENGN
+1937 DTRVYDVVQDENG
-1951 DRREL
+1951 REKREL
-1956 NQKETTIGQQKQQAI
+1956 NQKETTIAQQKQQAI
-1971 KDAFREWIWKDPTRR
+1971 KDAFHDWVWKDPTRR
-1986 YELAA
+1986 HELVT

-1996 FNSIRPREY
+1996 FNSTRPREY

-2010 VFSGMNPEITL
+2010 VFDGMNPEITL

-2144 QINDIAAGIEEMEQE
+2144 QIDEIAVGIEEMERE

-2182 LKANEKKD
+2182 LKADEKKD

-2197 LGVDRLFVDEAHM
+2197 LGVDRLFVDEAHAF
-2210 YKNLFLATKMRNVA
+2210 KNGFLATKMRNVA
-2224 GLSTSESQKSTDMFL
+2224 GIATSESQKSTDMFL

-2249 GRGVV
+2249 GRGVI

-2266 ELYTMQRYLQYETLE
+2266 ELYTMQRYLQYGTLE
-2281 RMGLAHFD
+2281 KMGLIHFD
-2289 AWASTFGETVTA
+2289 AWASTFGETVTE

-2330 KAVADIKTADQL
+2330 KEVADIKTADQL
-2342 HLPVPNAHYETI
+2342 HLPVPNAHYETM
-2354 AVKPSEY
+2354 AVKPSVY
-2361 QEKMVEALSERAAKV
+2361 QEEMVEALSERASKV
-2376 HSGVVDPKEDNML
+2376 HSGAIDPKEDNML

-2402 RLMNPLLPDDP
+2402 RLMNPLLPDEP
-2413 GGKVN
+2413 GSKVN

-2423 ILRIYR
+2423 ILRIYK

-2475 IHDADTEIKKKDL
+2475 IHDADTEIKKKEL
-2488 FAKVRSGQVRILF
+2488 FARVRSGQVRILF

-2512 IQDRLIALHDLDCPW
+2512 VQDRLIALHDLDAPW

-2636 RLEDQVLKHYPQEIR
+2636 KLEDQILKQYPEEIR
-2651 QAQEWVKGYRADIAL
+2651 QAQERAKGYRADMAL
-2666 LEEHPLPKEGFV
+2666 LEAHPLPKDGFV
-2678 GMTIRGKLFKDK
+2678 GMAIKEKRIADK
-2690 ETAGK
+2690 EEAGK
-2695 MLLEACSMIEG
+2695 MLLEACRLSPHDM
-2706 YRELGRYRGMKMT
+2706 ELGEYRGMKMT
-2719 AEFDGLHQAVKLTLH
+2719 VDYDSYRQEVKLVLR
-2734 GEMSYSVKMGTD
+2734 GEMSHTVTMGTD
-2746 VYGNLIRIENALANL
+2746 VYGNLTRIENALANMPQKL
-2761 PRDME
+2761 E
-2766 KTEEMIVE
+2766 KAEE
-2774 LNRRIEQDKEE
+2774 RI
-2785 LKRPFPKEAEL
+2785 AEL
-2796 ETKSAR
+2796 ERQTEQAKAELGKPFAQEKELEAKAAR
-2802 LAALNAE
+2802 LAELNAALNIDE
-2809 LNMDGKEEEQQEE
+2809 KRKEPM
-2822 TQEKEVTEKRPIKD
+2822 EKRPMKD
-2836 VLKEY
+2836 VLKAY
-2841 QERANAQ
+2841 QERADAQ
-2848 NQDEKGRTNEWS
+2848 SQGEKGGTNEWN

>member
-1 MAKLEN
+1 
-7 YVELARQTM
+7 
-16 REISADG
+16 
-23 EVWRSFLTTA
+23 
-33 SNVYKYGF
+33 
-41 YDQLMIYAQRPD
+41 
-53 ATACASYE
+53 
-61 LWTNTMRRYVR
+61 
-72 RGAKGIALL
+72 
-81 DMTGDVP
+81 
-88 RYHYVFDAA
+88 
-97 DTGMR
+97 
-102 KDSRS
+102 
-107 PFVWTTNEEN
+107 
-117 GAAIGAMLEKEYE
+117 
-130 VSANRGF
+130 
-137 VGQLEE
+137 
-143 IAMQRVM
+143 
-150 DYWQE
+150 
-155 HQDELRD
+155 
-162 IVDGSLLMGYDEL
+162 
-175 NLELAFRNTATAGVQ
+175 
-190 YVLLTRCGLAEEHR
+190 
-204 FEPEDF
+204 
-210 MGILEWNTQQAL
+210 
-222 AALGTAVSE
+222 
-231 ISEEVLRSIER
+231 
-242 EARSVERSKEHV
+242 
-254 ELQNGE
+254 
-260 RIPDSRPENPRRAGD
+260 
-275 AGQVRQDAQGISA
+275 
-288 RTQENAVQQP
+288 
-298 APDGRVDGASDGNRP
+298 
-313 DGERKSEPHGRRD
+313 
-326 GGGAGRDRSV
+326 
-336 EGARPD
+336 
-342 GVGRRDEQPE
+342 
-352 STGRGNRTERAG
+352 
-364 VRLNPGQTSLFET
+364 
-377 ITEYGE
+377 
-383 GADDRA
+383 
-389 VSAPSFI
+389 
-396 SKALD
+396 
-401 TALRFGGNG
+401 
-410 EDTRMELA
+410 MELA

-438 HDGSGFEL
+438 HDGNGFEL

-500 NVEAPGTIRRKVAER
+500 NVEAPGTIRRKTAER

-584 LPRDILPRLRDLAL
+584 LPKDILPRLRDLAL
-598 ARKELPEGEM
+598 ARKELPEGEILM
-608 LLPDVRGFMTQ
+608 PDVRGFMTQ

-634 ADSRIYQFFS
+634 AGSRIYQFFS
-644 APHSTNEKLEF
+644 ALHSTNEKLEF

-766 ARQAAENLGLN
+766 ARQAAENIGLN

-785 VGRVAMCGIPAHSLE
+785 VGRVAMCKIPAHSLE

-815 AKRENSAAYHVYTL
+815 EKRENSAAYHVYTL

-856 DPDIEQQPQPTEQE
+856 DSAIEQQTQPTMQ
-870 LFEQYK
+870 
-876 LTVSNA
+876 A
-882 LLKDRTFVNACR
+882 
-894 NSDRQNAYLEGA
+894 
-906 EAIRRV
+906 
-912 VMASD
+912 
-917 DLQLVRLYFD
+917 
-927 APDFHERL
+927 
-935 HQELLEE
+935 
-942 IYPALAASEQVT
+942 
-954 RADLDATVRDMHG
+954 MHG
-967 DLQDKQ
+967 NLQSKQ
-973 EKNELEQNP
+973 GQNEQEQNP

-989 LKADCDYFLGA
+989 LKADCDYFLDA
-1000 GGRVEKHLWAGS
+1000 GGRAEKYLWAGN

-1057 FENGFDEKLGYQT
+1057 FENGFDEKIEYQT
-1070 LEEATKVAQGYVNG
+1070 LEEAIKVAQGYVNG

-1128 EQPEGI
+1128 EQPEEV
-1134 AVTQESENSS
+1134 AVTQESESPS

-1162 VYLSNTAFII
+1162 VYLGNTAFII

-1182 RDPTLLYPISRIELR
+1182 RDPTLLYPISRIEPR

-1216 QTEPAQA
+1216 QTEPNQV
-1223 ETDKL
+1223 ETDNP
-1228 KPPDEQVREDAE
+1228 KPPDEQSKEDV
-1240 TETSVESEAKAEQP
+1240 ETSIESGTKTEQP
-1254 KAQNFHITDDHL
+1254 SVHNFRITDDHL

-1274 YAFNIDAIQT
+1274 YAFNIAAIQT
-1284 LKQIESEGRQAT
+1284 LKQIEAEERQAT
-1296 PQEQET
+1296 PQEQEI
-1302 LSKYVGWG
+1302 LSGYVGWG
-1310 GIPQAF
+1310 GIPQAY

-1359 VYEALSN
+1359 MYEALGN

-1386 CLPEAMQGRKL
+1386 MLPESMSQSRL

-1402 DSIAGRIARQL
+1402 DSITGRIARQL

-1420 IRGFEKTSRK
+1420 IRGFEKTNRK

-1449 KPFDKYGFL
+1449 RAFDKYGFL
-1458 IHDYFFAKALE
+1458 IHDYFLAKTLE

-1497 AQRAELLGAIRLPNN
+1497 AQRTELLGAIRLPNN

-1553 VNSYFVDHPD
+1553 INSYFVDHPD
-1563 MVLGRMQWDKSM
+1563 MMLGRMQWDKSM

-1600 RNIDGEYKRTEISEI
+1600 RNIDGEYKRIEISET

-1627 DVRNFSYAI
+1627 DVRNFSYAL
-1636 VDGQIY
+1636 VNGQVY
-1642 YRENSIMTRP
+1642 YRENSVMTRP
-1652 TLSQT
+1652 VLNQMT
-1657 AQERVKGMVEL
+1657 QERIKGMIEL
-1668 RDCVQKLIN
+1668 RDCVRKLID
-1677 LQLQDRS
+1677 LQLTDGS
-1684 DAEIQSQ
+1684 DAEIRAQ
-1691 QVELGRLYDAFSAE
+1691 QAELGRLYDAFSAE
-1705 YGLINSK
+1705 YGIINGK
-1712 VNGRAFEGDSS
+1712 ANGRAFEGDSS
-1723 YYLLCSLEILDENGG
+1723 YYLLCSLEILDEDRK
-1738 LKRKADIFDKRTIKQ
+1738 LKRKADIFSKRTIRR
-1753 RKPVERVDTA
+1753 RKPVTQVDTA
-1763 IEALAVSIG
+1763 SEALAVSIG
-1772 ERAAVDLPFMAQL
+1772 ERAKVDLPFMARL
-1785 TGKTEDE
+1785 TGKAEDE
-1792 IIADLQG
+1792 IVADLQG

-1822 AKLRIAQ
+1822 AKLRVAQ
-1829 TAAESDPAFAVNVEA
+1829 TAAESDPSFAVNVEA

-1867 DKKYIQAFITEL
+1867 DKAYIQRFMIEL
-1879 LKIPYNYQQSVRVNY
+1879 LGISYYEQRRIHVNY
-1894 EKTTAQWA
+1894 APQTAEWS
-1902 ITGKNS
+1902 IDGKS
-1908 QPFNVFNTMKYGTK
+1908 LLSENVNNHMKYGTR

-1927 KIIEDTLNLR
+1927 KILEDTLNLR
-1937 DTRVYDIVQDENGN
+1937 DTRVYDVVQDENGR
-1951 DRREL
+1951 DKREL
-1956 NQKETTIGQQKQQAI
+1956 NQKETTIAQQKQQAI
-1971 KDAFREWIWKDPTRR
+1971 KDAFHDWVWKDPTRR
-1986 YELAA
+1986 HELVT

-1996 FNSIRPREY
+1996 FNSTRPREY

-2010 VFSGMNPEITL
+2010 VFDGMNPEITL

-2144 QINDIAAGIEEMEQE
+2144 QIDEIAAGIEEMERE

-2182 LKANEKKD
+2182 LKADEKKD

-2197 LGVDRLFVDEAHM
+2197 LGVDRLFVDEAHAF
-2210 YKNLFLATKMRNVA
+2210 KNGFLATKMRNVA
-2224 GLSTSESQKSTDMFL
+2224 GIATSESQKSTDMFL

-2249 GRGVV
+2249 GRGVI

-2266 ELYTMQRYLQYETLE
+2266 ELYTMQRYLQYGTLE
-2281 RMGLAHFD
+2281 KMGLIHFD

-2330 KAVADIKTADQL
+2330 KEVADIKTADQL
-2342 HLPVPNAHYETI
+2342 HLPVPNAHYETM
-2354 AVKPSEY
+2354 AVKPSGY
-2361 QEKMVEALSERAAKV
+2361 QEEMVEALSERASKV
-2376 HSGVVDPKEDNML
+2376 HSGAVDPKEDNML

-2402 RLMNPLLPDDP
+2402 RLMNPLLPDEP
-2413 GGKVN
+2413 GSKVN
-2418 ACMEN
+2418 ACVEN
-2423 ILRIYR
+2423 ILRIYK

-2512 IQDRLIALHDLDCPW
+2512 VQDRLIALHDLDAPW
-2527 RPGDLE
+2527 RPGDV
-2533 QRAGRIVRQGNM
+2533 GRILR
-2545 NPDVHIYRYVT
+2545 T
-2556 EKSFDSYLWQTIE
+2556 FK
-2569 NKQRFISQIMSSK
+2569 
-2582 SPVRAC
+2582 
-2588 DDVDETALSYAEI
+2588 I
-2601 KALCAGDPRIKEKMD
+2601 KKN
-2616 LDIEVAKLRL
+2616 V
-2626 MKADYQSNQF
+2626 
-2636 RLEDQVLKHYPQEIR
+2636 
-2651 QAQEWVKGYRADIAL
+2651 
-2666 LEEHPLPKEGFV
+2666 
-2678 GMTIRGKLFKDK
+2678 
-2690 ETAGK
+2690 
-2695 MLLEACSMIEG
+2695 
-2706 YRELGRYRGMKMT
+2706 
-2719 AEFDGLHQAVKLTLH
+2719 
-2734 GEMSYSVKMGTD
+2734 
-2746 VYGNLIRIENALANL
+2746 
-2761 PRDME
+2761 
-2766 KTEEMIVE
+2766 
-2774 LNRRIEQDKEE
+2774 
-2785 LKRPFPKEAEL
+2785 
-2796 ETKSAR
+2796 
-2802 LAALNAE
+2802 
-2809 LNMDGKEEEQQEE
+2809 
-2822 TQEKEVTEKRPIKD
+2822 EVTDNGKD
-2836 VLKEY
+2836 
-2841 QERANAQ
+2841 NF
-2848 NQDEKGRTNEWS
+2848 
-2860 R
+2860 

>member
-23 EVWRSFLTTA
+23 ENWRAFLTTA

-53 ATACASYE
+53 ATACASFE

-88 RYHYVFDAA
+88 RYRYVFDIS
-97 DTGMR
+97 DTGTR
-102 KDSRS
+102 QNART
-107 PFVWTTNEEN
+107 PFTWTIREEN
-117 GAAIGAMLEKEYE
+117 RAPIAAMLEKEYGI
-130 VSANRGF
+130 SANRGLA
-137 VGQLEE
+137 GQLEE

-162 IVDGSLLMGYDEL
+162 IVDGSFLMGYDEL
-175 NLELAFRNTATAGVQ
+175 NLELAFRNTATTGVQ
-190 YVLLTRCGLAEEHR
+190 YMLLSRCGLAEEHR

-210 MGILEWNTQQAL
+210 ATILEWNTSKAL
-222 AALGTAVSE
+222 SALGTAVSE

-260 RIPDSRPENPRRAGD
+260 RIPDSRSENPGRTGD
-275 AGQVRQDAQGISA
+275 AGQVRQDAQGVSA
-288 RTQENAVQQP
+288 RTQENTVQQP
-298 APDGRVDGASDGNRP
+298 APDGRADGASGGDRP
-313 DGERKSEPHGRRD
+313 DGERKSEPYGQRD
-326 GGGAGRDRSV
+326 GGGAGRERST
-336 EGARPD
+336 EGTRPD

-352 STGRGNRTERAG
+352 STGGRSRADRAG
-364 VRLNPGQTSLFET
+364 VRLNSGQTSLFET

-429 IALRMKTLY
+429 TALRMKTLY
-438 HDGSGFEL
+438 HDGNGFEL
-446 DGRRFSVWFDPS
+446 DGRRFSVWFDPR

-481 AAKRVGALI
+481 AAKRVGELI

-500 NVEAPGTIRRKVAER
+500 NVEAPGTIRRKAAER

-565 EVFAD
+565 KVFAD

-584 LPRDILPRLRDLAL
+584 LPKDILPRLRDLAL

-619 DEIDAVLTQSAPIAG
+619 DEIDAVLTQNAPIAG
-634 ADSRIYQFFS
+634 AGSRIYQFFS
-644 APHSTNEKLEF
+644 EPHGTNEKLEF

-704 IDGLIQMNRYLT
+704 VSELIRQNRYLT
-716 PEKQALYEKKEVQDS
+716 PNRRE
-731 ARNTDYDTYNSI
+731 TDN
-743 KAAHP
+743 
-748 DEIVL
+748 
-753 FQVGDFFELYDED
+753 
-766 ARQAAENLGLN
+766 
-777 LTSRNLEG
+777 
-785 VGRVAMCGIPAHSLE
+785 
-800 QYVEQLRDKVDVTIA
+800 
-815 AKRENSAAYHVYTL
+815 
-829 LSVDHEAENAINAYE
+829 NAP
-844 AEFGADG
+844 
-851 TRVFR
+851 T
-856 DPDIEQQPQPTEQE
+856 QQPTEQA
-870 LFEQYK
+870 LFESYK
-876 LTVSNA
+876 LTVGNVLS
-882 LLKDRTFVNACR
+882 KDEAFVNACR
-894 NSDRQNAYLEGA
+894 NSDRQNAYLEGTQ
-906 EAIRRV
+906 AIRRI

-927 APDFHERL
+927 TPSFHERL
-935 HQELLEE
+935 HQELLDEL
-942 IYPALAASEQVT
+942 YPTLAASSI
-954 RADLDATVRDMHG
+954 
-967 DLQDKQ
+967 
-973 EKNELEQNP
+973 P
-982 NYRLLSR
+982 
-989 LKADCDYFLGA
+989 
-1000 GGRVEKHLWAGS
+1000 
-1012 VRAQIAKMRE
+1012 
-1022 IYETLPAKP
+1022 PP
-1031 EWLTKE
+1031 
-1037 AIDDYDEQMTPQYQV
+1037 YQV
-1052 VVYHH
+1052 VTYHH
-1057 FENGFDEKLGYQT
+1057 FENGFDSKLDYPT
-1070 LEEATKVAQGYVNG
+1070 LEEAIKAAQGYVNG
-1084 TMESDGFA
+1084 AMSGDGFA
-1092 YDGAAVYNHQEHRY
+1092 YDGAAVYNLQERRY
-1106 LYIYGH
+1106 LYILGD
-1112 YPDEKA
+1112 YPDAKA
-1118 HAQVEGRDFP
+1118 HAQVEGRDFS
-1128 EQPEGI
+1128 EQPEG
-1134 AVTQESENSS
+1134 AAATQKSESPAAFT
-1144 DLVDDHHPPMPPY
+1144 DAPHPLMSHY
-1157 QAGDT
+1157 QVGDT
-1162 VYLSNTAFII
+1162 VYLGNTAFLI
-1172 EEVTDTHVTM
+1172 EEITDTHVNL
-1182 RDPTLLYPISRIELR
+1182 RDPTLLYPISRVER
-1197 ENFERMLA
+1197 RDTFEQMLA
-1205 EDARNTFLFEG
+1205 EDTRNDELFYKQTDAMPAESENFALTEEVSSDPAPQQPQEEIRLHNLVIDLTG
-1216 QTEPAQA
+1216 Q
-1223 ETDKL
+1223 
-1228 KPPDEQVREDAE
+1228 E
-1240 TETSVESEAKAEQP
+1240 TERKEAEP
-1254 KAQNFHITDDHL
+1254 YKAQNFHITNDHL

-1274 YAFNIDAIQT
+1274 YAFNIAAIQT
-1284 LKQIESEGRQAT
+1284 LKQIEAEGRQAT

-1310 GIPQAF
+1310 GLPQAF
-1316 DGNNAQW
+1316 DAENASWQK
-1323 SEEYQ
+1323 EYQ

-1349 HYTSPMVIRA
+1349 HYTSPVVIRA
-1359 VYEALSN
+1359 MYEALDS
-1366 MGFQSGNILEPSCG
+1366 MGFQDGNVLEPACG

-1386 CLPEAMQGRKL
+1386 MLPEAMQSSKL

-1402 DSIAGRIARQL
+1402 DSITGRMARQL
-1413 YPDAQIE
+1413 YPDARIE
-1420 IRGFEKTSRK
+1420 ITGFEKTSRK

-1449 KPFDKYGFL
+1449 RAFDKYGFL
-1458 IHDYFFAKALE
+1458 IHDYFLAKTLE

-1483 GTMDKASPDVRRYI
+1483 GTMDKASPEVRRYI

-1563 MVLGRMQWDKSM
+1563 MMLGRMQWDKSM

-1600 RNIDGEYKRTEISEI
+1600 RNIDGEYKRIEISET

-1627 DVRNFSYAI
+1627 DVRNFSYAL
-1636 VDGQIY
+1636 VNGQVY
-1642 YRENSIMTRP
+1642 YRENSVMTRP
-1652 TLSQT
+1652 VLNQT
-1657 AQERVKGMVEL
+1657 TQERIKGMIEL
-1668 RDCVQKLIN
+1668 RDCVRKLID
-1677 LQLQDRS
+1677 LQLTDGS
-1684 DAEIQSQ
+1684 DAEIRAQ
-1691 QVELGRLYDAFSAE
+1691 QAELGRLYDAFSAE
-1705 YGLINSK
+1705 YGIINGK
-1712 VNGRAFEGDSS
+1712 ANGRAFEGDSS
-1723 YYLLCSLEILDENGG
+1723 YYLLCSLEILDEDRK
-1738 LKRKADIFDKRTIKQ
+1738 LKRKADIFSKRTIRR
-1753 RKPVERVDTA
+1753 RKPVTQVDTA
-1763 IEALAVSIG
+1763 SEALAVSIG
-1772 ERAAVDLPFMAQL
+1772 ERAKVDLPFMARL
-1785 TGKTEDE
+1785 TGKAEDE
-1792 IIADLQG
+1792 IVADLQG

-1822 AKLRIAQ
+1822 AKLRVAQ
-1829 TAAESDPAFAVNVEA
+1829 TAAESDSSFAVNVEA

-1867 DKKYIQAFITEL
+1867 DKAYIQRFMIEL
-1879 LKIPYNYQQSVRVNY
+1879 LGIPYYEQRRIHVNY
-1894 EKTTAQWA
+1894 APQTAEWS
-1902 ITGKNS
+1902 IDGKS
-1908 QPFNVFNTMKYGTK
+1908 LLSENVNNYMKYGTR

-1927 KIIEDTLNLR
+1927 KILEDTLNLR
-1937 DTRVYDIVQDENGN
+1937 DTRVYDVVQDENG
-1951 DRREL
+1951 REKREL
-1956 NQKETTIGQQKQQAI
+1956 NQKETTIAQQKQQAI
-1971 KDAFREWIWKDPTRR
+1971 KDAFHDWVWKDPTRR
-1986 YELAA
+1986 HELVT

-1996 FNSIRPREY
+1996 FNSTRPREY

-2010 VFSGMNPEITL
+2010 VFDGMNPEITL

-2144 QINDIAAGIEEMEQE
+2144 QIDEIAAGIEEMERE

-2182 LKANEKKD
+2182 LKADEKKD

-2197 LGVDRLFVDEAHM
+2197 LGVDRLFVDEAHAF
-2210 YKNLFLATKMRNVA
+2210 KNGFLATKMRNVA
-2224 GLSTSESQKSTDMFL
+2224 GIATSESQKSTDMFL

-2249 GRGVV
+2249 GRGVI

-2266 ELYTMQRYLQYETLE
+2266 ELYTMQRYLQYGTLE
-2281 RMGLAHFD
+2281 KMGLIHFD

-2330 KAVADIKTADQL
+2330 KEVADIKTADQL
-2342 HLPVPNAHYETI
+2342 HLPVPNAHYETM
-2354 AVKPSEY
+2354 AVKPSVY
-2361 QEKMVEALSERAAKV
+2361 QEEMVEALSERASKV
-2376 HSGVVDPKEDNML
+2376 HSGAVDPKEDNML

-2402 RLMNPLLPDDP
+2402 RLMNPLLPDEP
-2413 GGKVN
+2413 GSKVN

-2423 ILRIYR
+2423 ILRIYK
-2429 EGDAQKLTQLVF
+2429 EGEAQKLTQLVF

-2512 IQDRLIALHDLDCPW
+2512 VQDRLIALHDLDAPW

-2601 KALCAGDPRIKEKMD
+2601 KALCAGDPRIREKMD

-2636 RLEDQVLKHYPQEIR
+2636 KLEDQILKQYPEEIR
-2651 QAQEWVKGYRADIAL
+2651 QAQERAKGYRADMAL
-2666 LEEHPLPKEGFV
+2666 LEAHPLPKDGFV
-2678 GMTIRGKLFKDK
+2678 GMAIKEKRIADK
-2690 ETAGK
+2690 EAAGK
-2695 MLLEACSMIEG
+2695 MLLEACRLSPHDM
-2706 YRELGRYRGMKMT
+2706 ELGEYRGMKMT
-2719 AEFDGLHQAVKLTLH
+2719 VDYDSYRQEVKLILR
-2734 GEMSYSVKMGTD
+2734 GEMSHTVTMGTD
-2746 VYGNLIRIENALANL
+2746 VYGNLTRIENALANMPQKL
-2761 PRDME
+2761 E
-2766 KTEEMIVE
+2766 KAEE
-2774 LNRRIEQDKEE
+2774 RI
-2785 LKRPFPKEAEL
+2785 AEL
-2796 ETKSAR
+2796 ERQTEQARAELGKPFAQEKELEAKAAR
-2802 LAALNAE
+2802 LAELNAALNIDE
-2809 LNMDGKEEEQQEE
+2809 KRKEPM
-2822 TQEKEVTEKRPIKD
+2822 EKRPMKD
-2836 VLKEY
+2836 VLKAY
-2841 QERANAQ
+2841 QKRADAQ
-2848 NQDEKGRTNEWS
+2848 SQGEKGGTNEWN